1 MKIRRYIT
9 MMLFLLMYITAT
21 AQNNLSVGK
30 LTGGQGK
37 DVLIPI
43 SLENTDEVVALQFDL
58 QLPFD
63 RSSRTAPTL
72 SQSRINEHTVSVRNL
87 GNHKYRVVVVNMSNR
102 PLSGNAGTI
111 INFPMAVPTGLDPGT
126 EYAVSLSDV
135 IITNRKGDNIQGNSN
150 VNGSYTVQRENAPDL
165 ATTDVNITESTLV
178 PGNYVTV
185 TWKVSNI
192 GNADTRSG
200 WTERVYLVSNGTEE
214 AVHIG
219 NTYFSN
225 TLLKGGYI
233 ARSAIFNL
241 SQTVGLE
248 GEVTAKVVVEPNS
261 GCGEYN
267 ADRANNTASGG
278 TAELEKHLF
287 LTAPDNSVKEGESM
301 RLTLKRSGDRSM
313 DETFSIASSL
323 PEHAKVPATVII
335 SKGQSAAS
343 FDVVCPDN
351 NVVNT
356 YSKVTI
362 TVNKANGYPQD
373 VATSFNIKDDELL
386 PLTVKL
392 DKTEYN
398 EGETMKATVSV
409 PYRIGNDTLTV
420 YFSVEKPKRFRLPK
434 SYTFE
439 PGATEAVIDIPI
451 IDDNIAANDETL
463 QLSVSADHHLTGKA
477 LFVLKDN
484 DVPAISMTLLPT
496 TVSEA
501 AGYNAIHAT
510 IKRTEAKNSKITLK
524 LSDDSN
530 GELYYT
536 TPITM
541 PEGTEEVTFPIGVKD
556 NQKVDGT
563 RKVKFSAAIY
573 ITDCGCSAI
582 GDKQTVVSD
591 TITILDNDGPTL
603 SVTSNKTTILEGDAT
618 GATLTIS
625 RNDATTNPLT
635 VTLSAK
641 GDDLQFA
648 KTVTIP
654 AGKESVTTPFVAKS
668 NETSEGNRTI
678 SVIAS
683 SDGYSPGTV
692 WMLISD
698 QTLPDAEMQT
708 PACDAEIEAGSKAK
722 VTITVKNIG
731 AIKMPKGTQI
741 RTSIGSSST
750 MTQTDADIAVG
761 ATYTS
766 VVELDA
772 PSVPGKYRVTAEINP
787 NGTVTELQTINNS
800 AYTETT
806 VTTAYTYDVKSA
818 KNTYNIG
825 EKVVLGGTVKTR
837 SGATAAN
844 VEVEPYI
851 IYAGSRIALKA
862 TTDAEGKYSAEYT
875 IQAGMGGE
883 YGYGVC
889 TPGENISAQQG
900 TFAVYGIS
908 RTTTEYIKH
917 EMYEGDVARGTIKVK
932 NMSSLPQHSL
942 TATCEP
948 NEQYEVT
955 FSDNTELAGGGT
967 AEISYTIKPL
977 SLSKTKEWD
986 RLTFNI
992 TTAEGASLSVVTY
1005 NYTRKHTPNLVVS
1018 TNSINTTVTKGKVR
1032 TYPIV
1037 LTNTGIA
1044 ETGKITVSLPAALSD
1059 FISLATPA
1067 TMPSL
1072 ATGDSA
1078 TVMLKFNAANY
1089 DVNVYQ
1095 KGSIAINC
1103 SEGNGK
1109 QIGFNVKVVSEEKGN
1124 LRIRV
1129 RDENTIYANKDGE
1142 HPYVSNASVRL
1153 TDYNT
1158 GALVMQDVTG
1168 EDGSITFNDL
1178 NEGYYHL
1185 HVTADR
1191 HDTYDQYVLVSPGE
1205 TTEHLATISYQAI
1218 RVDWTVE
1225 ETEIEDEYDITTK
1238 LTYETQVPVP
1248 VVEMNAPDAIIL
1260 ADINRG
1266 KSALF
1271 NVVLRNRGLI
1281 AAQNVQYTPPTA
1293 DGFVFMP
1300 MVEYSGFTLAPEQ
1313 SYVIP
1318 VLVMHEEDFNSDN
1331 FAQNVKRK
1339 MVQYAEGRAKKKCFG
1354 DMGTRFEW
1362 PCGDNA
1368 KFAWIG
1374 SVIRYVQDNAECSDP
1389 PPAGG
1394 GHAVIYPQTQPGLG
1408 GGPYG
1413 DFGGYATAS
1422 GGRTDAEALM
1432 KLVCTAIE
1440 CVPIPDLP
1448 LCMSPAITNAL
1459 EGSALQFAGDCAM
1472 EFISGK
1478 IGEKIP
1484 LFDCLKGIAS
1494 NYGPDM
1500 VECLGNWGKKLAGMI
1515 SKAPMRKADAAED
1528 KPMPALME
1536 SSGYKQFLFYSYF
1549 DTYMEYNRQL
1559 TQAPEAISMKDFGVE
1574 LMAAIHNADL
1584 ELQKMRKDGTLW
1596 TFDLNTIPDNT
1607 TVDDKSQGM
1616 GTYLTSLMPNKSANI
1631 ADFSLRNYVE
1641 RLRNT
1646 WSKEDGRGYISNNH
1660 MDEAVVADI
1669 LQTRQNCVAK
1679 LVNLG
1684 IPTWTDLMGSAR
1696 KDMLQYMETQSEN
1709 TCAQV
1714 KLEIKQKLVLTR
1726 QAFRGTLTI
1735 ENGSSNAI
1743 NDILVDVNAT
1753 NMETGFM
1760 ATSREMQI
1768 AIEKIEGFEG
1778 EKDGAWRLGAG
1789 KKGVATILF
1798 IPTKYAAPENLTTYS
1813 FGGTLSFKDGSTTQN
1828 RSLYPVSL
1836 PVKPS
1841 PELDLTYFMQRDVYG
1856 DNPLTPDVVEPV
1868 IPAEF
1873 SVLIHN
1879 KGKGDANNVRMITK
1893 KPEIVENEKGLLI
1906 DFDIIS
1912 SSLNGGEKTMA
1923 LDDDI
1928 ATQFGTIAAGT
1939 ASYATWDLT
1948 ASLMGHFTEYDVN
1961 VTHVT
1966 DYGNPDLSLLDRVTI
1981 HELIHSMNA
1990 TIGDKVYRAWIT
2002 NDEPDAEDAPD
2013 HIYFANGTDE
2023 ELATLSGE
2031 TRMERIDAT
2040 HYRVTV
2046 PTDVPRNWFY
2056 TAVANPAGKYAKIL
2070 SITDETNNR
2079 KLDAANFWTTDYTMK
2094 DGIDPQLDYRLHIAD
2109 IVSGKGTNKYIVE
2122 FEPIPELRL
2131 DVKSIT
2137 TVPADDQ
2144 IAEKPI
2150 EELTVEFNKDIKP
2163 ETFTR
2168 EDIVVRH
2175 EGKLYSGDI
2184 AIAPKDE
2191 ATKRVFK
2198 LNTSGLS
2205 ENGYYVLQVKTDNIT
2220 DAENYQGA
2228 EGKMVRWMLFKDGL
2242 VHYNVHVLPLAE
2254 WGSVECVKDAPIET
2268 PATAAKRGMKK
2279 AEANSGQL
2287 AYGGGM
2293 TFKATPSN
2301 GYKFVCWKDNATDE
2315 VLSNNAEYHVEARNT
2330 LDISAVFEAETY
2342 KVTVKCDADGGTMD
2356 VASGLYEYGT
2366 KLTLDAK
2373 PNEGY
2378 RLDGYKLNG
2387 VQTETAAPYELTVE
2401 GPTEVEVLFHDL
2413 SPVDVILDER
2423 KDYQRPVEYVSAA
2436 SLENGTNVK
2445 LYRSFLKEAWNTICL
2460 PCAVENPEEVF
2471 GAGTQ
2476 VAKLAG
2482 MTSTS
2487 LTFEYVEK
2495 MEANMPYIIKPT
2507 AVNNAAYANV
2517 ASPTVLYDLG
2527 MRTLEDLPEGKDR
2540 PTYETESG
2548 VSFIGAYRVE
2558 NLPANEGYYYI
2569 SGNKF
2574 YYIDVPVPTTR
2585 YRGFF
2590 HSDVHNG
2597 AMLSLAFGGGTTNIE
2612 DVYFLPAGAG
2622 DIYDLTGKK
2631 VRSSGES
2638 LDGLKPGVY
2647 ITKNKKFVVK

>member
-1 MKIRRYIT
+1 
-9 MMLFLLMYITAT
+9 MMLFLLMCITAT

-72 SQSRINEHTVSVRNL
+72 NQSRINEHTVSVRNL

-126 EYAVSLSDV
+126 EYTVSLSDV

-150 VNGSYTVQRENAPDL
+150 VNGSYTVQREDAPDL
-165 ATTDVNITESTLV
+165 ATTDVNISGSKLV
-178 PGNYVTV
+178 PGKSVTV
-185 TWKVSNI
+185 SWKVSNV

-200 WTERVYLVSNGTEE
+200 WTERVYLVSTGTEE
-214 AVHIG
+214 VVHVG

-233 ARSAIFNL
+233 ARNATFNL

-267 ADRANNTASGG
+267 ADRANNTATGG

-287 LTAPDNSVKEGESM
+287 LTAPDNSVKEGQSM

-313 DETFSIASSL
+313 DETFSITSSL
-323 PEHAKVPATVII
+323 PEHAKVPATVTI

-362 TVNKANGYPQD
+362 TVNKAHGYPQD

-386 PLTVKL
+386 PLEVKL
-392 DKTEYN
+392 DKTDYN

-439 PGATEAVIDIPI
+439 PGAKEAVIDIPI

-463 QLSVSADHHLTGKA
+463 QLSVSADHHLTGTA

-501 AGYNAIHAT
+501 AGYNAVHAT

-603 SVTSNKTTILEGDAT
+603 SVTSNKTTILEGDKT
-618 GATLTIS
+618 GATLTVS
-625 RNDATTNPLT
+625 RNDATTSPLT

-654 AGKESVTTPFVAKS
+654 AGKESVTTPFVALS

-678 SVIAS
+678 SIIAS

-708 PACDAEIEAGSKAK
+708 PVCDAEVEAGSKAK
-722 VTITVKNIG
+722 VTVTVKNIG
-731 AIKMPKGTQI
+731 ATKMPKGTRI

-772 PSVPGKYRVTAEINP
+772 PSVPGNYRVTAEINP

-806 VTTAYTYDVKSA
+806 VTTAYTYGIGTDKS
-818 KNTYNIG
+818 TYNIG
-825 EKVVLGGTVKTR
+825 DKVVLGGTVKTR
-837 SGATAAN
+837 GGATAAS

-862 TTDAEGKYSAEYT
+862 ITDAEGKYSVEYT
-875 IQAGMGGE
+875 LQAGMGGE

-900 TFAVYGIS
+900 TFNVYGIS

-917 EMYEGDVARGTIKVK
+917 EMYEGDVVSGTIKVK
-932 NMSSLPQHSL
+932 NMSSLPQHNL
-942 TATCEP
+942 KATCEP
-948 NEQYEVT
+948 NEQYDVT
-955 FSDNTELAGGGT
+955 FSSDTELAGGGT

-1044 ETGKITVSLPAALSD
+1044 ETGKISVSLPAALSD

-1078 TVMLKFNAANY
+1078 TVMLKFNAAKY
-1089 DVNVYQ
+1089 DVNIYQ

-1129 RDENTIYANKDGE
+1129 RDENTIYGNKDGE

-1168 EDGSITFNDL
+1168 EDGSITFSDL
-1178 NEGYYHL
+1178 TEGYYHL

-1191 HDTYDQYVLVSPGE
+1191 HDTYNQNVLVSPGE

-1218 RVDWTVE
+1218 KVDWTVE
-1225 ETEIEDEYDITTK
+1225 ETEVEDEYEITTK
-1238 LTYETQVPVP
+1238 FTYETQVPVP
-1248 VVEMNAPDAIIL
+1248 VVEMNAPEAIIL

-1300 MVEYSGFTLAPEQ
+1300 MVEYEGFTLAPEQ

-1331 FAQNVKRK
+1331 FAQNVKRH
-1339 MVQYAEGRAKKKCFG
+1339 MVQRAEGRAKKKCFG
-1354 DMGTRFEW
+1354 NMGTKFEW
-1362 PCGDNA
+1362 PCGDDA

-1394 GHAVIYPQTQPGLG
+1394 GHSVSYPQTQPGLG

-1422 GGRTDAEALM
+1422 GGRTDGEALM

-1472 EFISGK
+1472 EFINGK
-1478 IGEKIP
+1478 IGDKIP

-1500 VECLGNWGKKLAGMI
+1500 VECLGNWGKQLAGMV
-1515 SKAPMRKADAAED
+1515 SKAPRRKAGDKDD

-1559 TQAPEAISMKDFGVE
+1559 TKAPKAISMKDFGVE
-1574 LMAAIHNADL
+1574 LMSAIHKADL
-1584 ELQKMRKDGTLW
+1584 ELQKMRVDGTLW

-1607 TVDDKSQGM
+1607 TVDDKSQGV
-1616 GTYLTSLMPNKSANI
+1616 GPYLTSLMPNKNAVI

-1646 WSKEDGRGYISNNH
+1646 WSKEDGRGYISDNH

-1669 LQTRQNCVAK
+1669 LQTRQNCVTK

-1743 NDILVDVNAT
+1743 EDILVDVNAT

-1828 RSLYPVSL
+1828 RSLFPVSL
-1836 PVKPS
+1836 QVKPS

-1948 ASLMGHFTEYDVN
+1948 ASLMGHFTEYDVS

-1981 HELIHSMNA
+1981 HELIHSLNA

-2013 HIYFANGTDE
+2013 HIYFANGTDA
-2023 ELATLSGE
+2023 ELVTLSE
-2031 TRMERIDAT
+2031 QTRMERIDNT

-2046 PTDVPRNWFY
+2046 PTNVPRNWFY

-2079 KLDAANFWTTDYTMK
+2079 PLDPANFWTTDYTMK

-2109 IVSGKGTNKYIVE
+2109 IVSGRGTNKYIVE

-2191 ATKRVFK
+2191 ATKRVFN

-2242 VHYNVHVLPLAE
+2242 VHYNVNVLPLAAC
-2254 WGSVECVKDAPIET
+2254 GHVDCVKDAAPET
-2268 PATAAKRGMKK
+2268 QAASAKRVMKK
-2279 AEANSGQL
+2279 AGANSGQL
-2287 AYGGGM
+2287 TYGGGM
-2293 TFKATPSN
+2293 TFKATPSK
-2301 GYKFVCWKDNATDE
+2301 GYKFVCWKDNVSGE
-2315 VLSNNAEYHVEARNT
+2315 VLSKDAEYHVEARNT

-2356 VASGLYEYGT
+2356 VASGVYEYGT

-2373 PNEGY
+2373 ANEGY

-2413 SPVDVILDER
+2413 LPVDVILDER
-2423 KDYQRPVEYVSAA
+2423 KDYQRPVDYVSAA

-2445 LYRSFLKEAWNTICL
+2445 FYRSFLKEAWNTICL

-2482 MTSTS
+2482 MTPTS

-2495 MEANMPYIIKPT
+2495 MEANTPYIIKPT

-2527 MRTLEDLPEGKDR
+2527 MRTLEDLPVGKDR

-2548 VSFIGAYRVE
+2548 VSFIGAYYVE

-2574 YYIDVPVPTTR
+2574 YYIDVSVPTTR

-2597 AMLSLAFGGGTTNIE
+2597 AKLSLAFGGGMTNIE
-2612 DVYFLPAGAG
+2612 DVYFLPVGAG

-2647 ITKNKKFVVK
+2647 ITNNKKFVVK

>member
-1 MKIRRYIT
+1 

-135 IITNRKGDNIQGNSN
+135 IITNRKGDNIQGDSN

-178 PGNYVTV
+178 PGKSVTV

-192 GNADTRSG
+192 GNADTHSG

-214 AVHIG
+214 AVHVG

-225 TLLKGGYI
+225 TLLKSGYI
-233 ARSAIFNL
+233 TRNATFNL

-267 ADRANNTASGG
+267 ADRANNTATGG

-287 LTAPDNSVKEGESM
+287 LTAPDNSVKEGQSM
-301 RLTLKRSGDRSM
+301 RLTLKRSGDRNM
-313 DETFSIASSL
+313 DETFSITSSL
-323 PEHAKVPATVII
+323 TDNAKVPATVTI

-343 FDVVCPDN
+343 FDVHCPDN

-362 TVNKANGYPQD
+362 TVNKAHGYPQD

-386 PLTVKL
+386 PLEVKL
-392 DKTEYN
+392 DKTDYN

-409 PYRIGNDTLTV
+409 PYRIGNDELTV

-439 PGATEAVIDIPI
+439 PGAKEAVIDIPI

-463 QLSVSADHHLTGKA
+463 QLSVSADHHQTGSA
-477 LFVLKDN
+477 LFVLRDN

-603 SVTSNKTTILEGDAT
+603 SVTSNKTTILEGDKT

-654 AGKESVTTPFVAKS
+654 AGKESVTTPFVALS

-708 PACDAEIEAGSKAK
+708 PVCDAEIEAGSKAK
-722 VTITVKNIG
+722 VTVTVKNIG

-772 PSVPGKYRVTAEINP
+772 PSVPGNYRVTSEINP

-806 VTTAYTYDVKSA
+806 VTTAYTYGIGTDKS
-818 KNTYNIG
+818 TYNIG
-825 EKVVLGGTVKTR
+825 DKVVLGGTVKTR
-837 SGATAAN
+837 GGATAAS

-851 IYAGSRIALKA
+851 IYAGSRTVLKA
-862 TTDAEGKYSAEYT
+862 TTDAEGKYSVEYT
-875 IQAGMGGE
+875 LQAGMGGE

-900 TFAVYGIS
+900 TFNVYGIS

-917 EMYEGDVARGTIKVK
+917 EMYEGDVVSGTIKVK
-932 NMSSLPQHSL
+932 NMSSLPQHNL
-942 TATCEP
+942 KATCEK
-948 NEQYEVT
+948 NEQYDVT
-955 FSDNTELAGGGT
+955 FSSDTELAGGGT
-967 AEISYTIKPL
+967 ADINYTIKPL

-992 TTAEGASLSVVTY
+992 TTAEGASLCVVTY

-1078 TVMLKFNAANY
+1078 TVMLKFNAAKY
-1089 DVNVYQ
+1089 DVNIYQ

-1129 RDENTIYANKDGE
+1129 RDENTIYGNKDGE

-1168 EDGSITFNDL
+1168 EDGSITFSDL
-1178 NEGYYHL
+1178 TEGYYHL

-1191 HDTYDQYVLVSPGE
+1191 HDTYNQNVLVSPGE

-1225 ETEIEDEYDITTK
+1225 ETEVEDEYDITTK

-1300 MVEYSGFTLAPEQ
+1300 MVEYEGFTLAPEQ

-1331 FAQNVKRK
+1331 FAQNVKRH
-1339 MVQYAEGRAKKKCFG
+1339 MVQRAEGRAKKKCFG
-1354 DMGTRFEW
+1354 NMGTKFEW
-1362 PCGDNA
+1362 PCGDDA
-1368 KFAWIG
+1368 KFAWIA

-1394 GHAVIYPQTQPGLG
+1394 HAVGYVQTQPGLG

-1413 DFGGYATAS
+1413 DFGSYATAS

-1472 EFISGK
+1472 EFINGK
-1478 IGEKIP
+1478 IGDKIP
-1484 LFDCLKGIAS
+1484 LFDCMKGIAS

-1500 VECLGNWGKKLAGMI
+1500 VDCLGNWGKQLAGMV
-1515 SKAPMRKADAAED
+1515 SKAPRRKAGDKDD

-1559 TQAPEAISMKDFGVE
+1559 TKAPEALGMKDFGVE
-1574 LMAAIHNADL
+1574 LMAAIHKADL
-1584 ELQKMRKDGTLW
+1584 ELQKMREDGTLW

-1607 TVDDKSQGM
+1607 TVDDKSQGV
-1616 GTYLTSLMPNKSANI
+1616 GPYLTSLMPNKNAVI

-1669 LQTRQNCVAK
+1669 LKTRQNCVEK

-1684 IPTWTDLMGSAR
+1684 IATWTDLMGSAR

-1743 NDILVDVNAT
+1743 EDILVDVNAT

-1768 AIEKIEGFEG
+1768 SIEKIEGFEG

-1798 IPTKYAAPENLTTYS
+1798 IPTKYAAPENITTYS

-1828 RSLYPVSL
+1828 RSLFPVSL
-1836 PVKPS
+1836 QVKPT

-1856 DNPLTPDVVEPV
+1856 DNPLTTDVVEPV

-1879 KGKGDANNVRMITK
+1879 KGYGDANNVRMITK

-1948 ASLMGHFTEYDVN
+1948 ASLMGHFTEYDVS

-2023 ELATLSGE
+2023 ELATLSE
-2031 TRMERIDAT
+2031 ATRMERIDAT

-2046 PTDVPRNWFY
+2046 PTNVPRNWFY
-2056 TAVANPAGKYAKIL
+2056 TTVANPAGKYAKIL

-2079 KLDAANFWTTDYTMK
+2079 PLDAANFWTTDYTMK

-2150 EELTVEFNKDIKP
+2150 EQLTVEFNKDIKP

-2168 EDIVVRH
+2168 EDIMVRY
-2175 EGKLYSGDI
+2175 EGKLFSGDI
-2184 AIAPKDE
+2184 AITPKDD
-2191 ATKRVFK
+2191 ASKRIFN
-2198 LNTSGLS
+2198 LNTSALS

-2220 DAENYQGA
+2220 DTENYLGA

-2242 VHYNVHVLPLAE
+2242 VHYNVNVLPLAAC
-2254 WGSVECVKDAPIET
+2254 GHVDCVKDAAPET
-2268 PATAAKRGMKK
+2268 QAASAKRVMKK
-2279 AEANSGQL
+2279 AGANSGQL
-2287 AYGGGM
+2287 TYGGGM
-2293 TFKATPSN
+2293 TFKATPSK
-2301 GYKFVCWKDNATDE
+2301 GYKFVCWKDNVSGE
-2315 VLSNNAEYHVEARNT
+2315 VLSKDAEYHVEARNT

-2356 VASGLYEYGT
+2356 VASGVYEYGT

-2373 PNEGY
+2373 ANEGY

-2387 VQTETAAPYELTVE
+2387 VKTETADAYELTVD
-2401 GPTEVEVLFHDL
+2401 GPIEVEVLFHDL

-2445 LYRSFLKEAWNTICL
+2445 FYRSFLKEAWNTICL
-2460 PCAVENPEEVF
+2460 PCAVENPQEVF

-2476 VAKLAG
+2476 VAKLTG
-2482 MTSTS
+2482 MTPTS

-2495 MEANMPYIIKPT
+2495 MDANTPYIIKPT

-2527 MRTLEDLPEGKDR
+2527 MRTLEDLPVGKDR

-2574 YYIDVPVPTTR
+2574 YFVDVPVPTTR

-2590 HSDVHNG
+2590 HSDVHNS
-2597 AMLSLAFGGGTTNIE
+2597 AKLSLAFGDGTTNIE
-2612 DVYFLPAGAG
+2612 NVYFLPVGAG

-2647 ITKNKKFVVK
+2647 ITNNKKFVVK

>member
-1 MKIRRYIT
+1 
-9 MMLFLLMYITAT
+9 MMLFLLMCITAM

-126 EYAVSLSDV
+126 EYVVSLSDV

-150 VNGSYTVQRENAPDL
+150 VNGSYTVQREDAPDL
-165 ATTDVNITESTLV
+165 ATTDVNITGSTLV
-178 PGNYVTV
+178 PGKSVTV
-185 TWKVSNI
+185 SWKVSNV

-200 WTERVYLVSNGTEE
+200 WTERVYLVSNETEE
-214 AVHIG
+214 VVHIG

-233 ARSAIFNL
+233 TRNATFNL

-267 ADRANNTASGG
+267 ADRANNTATGG

-287 LTAPDNSVKEGESM
+287 LTAPDKSVKEGESM

-313 DETFSIASSL
+313 DETFSITSSL
-323 PEHAKVPATVII
+323 PEHAKVPATVTI
-335 SKGQSAAS
+335 SKGQSAVS
-343 FDVVCPDN
+343 FDVACPDN

-356 YSKVTI
+356 YSEVTI
-362 TVNKANGYPQD
+362 TVTKDHGYPQD

-386 PLTVKL
+386 PLEVKL
-392 DKTEYN
+392 DKTDYN

-439 PGATEAVIDIPI
+439 PGAKEAVIDIPI

-463 QLSVSADHHLTGKA
+463 QLSVSADHHLTGSA
-477 LFVLKDN
+477 LFVLRDN

-501 AGYNAIHAT
+501 AGYNAVHAT

-603 SVTSNKTTILEGDAT
+603 NVTSNKTTILEGDKT

-654 AGKESVTTPFVAKS
+654 AGKESVTTPFVALS

-678 SVIAS
+678 SIIAS

-708 PACDAEIEAGSKAK
+708 PACDAEVEAGSKAK
-722 VTITVKNIG
+722 VTVTVKNIG
-731 AIKMPKGTQI
+731 ATKMPKGTQI

-772 PSVPGKYRVTAEINP
+772 PSVPGNYRVTAEINP

-806 VTTAYTYDVKSA
+806 VTTAYTYGIGTDKS
-818 KNTYNIG
+818 TYNIG
-825 EKVVLGGTVKTR
+825 DKVVLGGTVKTR
-837 SGATAAN
+837 GGATAAS

-862 TTDAEGKYSAEYT
+862 TTDAEGKYSVEYT
-875 IQAGMGGE
+875 LQAGMGGE

-900 TFAVYGIS
+900 TFNVYGIS

-917 EMYEGDVARGTIKVK
+917 EMYEGDVVSGTIKVK
-932 NMSSLPQHSL
+932 NMSSLPQHNL
-942 TATCEP
+942 KATCEK
-948 NEQYEVT
+948 NEQYDVT
-955 FSDNTELAGGGT
+955 FGGDTELAGGGT

-992 TTAEGASLSVVTY
+992 ATAEGASLSVVTY

-1078 TVMLKFNAANY
+1078 TVMLKFNADKY

-1129 RDENTIYANKDGE
+1129 RDENTIYGNKDGE

-1168 EDGSITFNDL
+1168 EDGSITFSDL
-1178 NEGYYHL
+1178 TEGYYHL

-1191 HDTYDQYVLVSPGE
+1191 HDTYDQNVLVSPGE

-1218 RVDWTVE
+1218 KVDWTVE
-1225 ETEIEDEYDITTK
+1225 ETEVEDEYEITTK
-1238 LTYETQVPVP
+1238 FTYETQVPVP
-1248 VVEMNAPDAIIL
+1248 VVEMNAPEAIIL

-1300 MVEYSGFTLAPEQ
+1300 MVEYEGFTLAPEQ

-1331 FAQNVKRK
+1331 FAQNVKRH
-1339 MVQYAEGRAKKKCFG
+1339 MVQRAEGRAKKKCFG
-1354 DMGTRFEW
+1354 NMGTRFEW

-1368 KFAWIG
+1368 KFAWIA
-1374 SVIRYVQDNAECSDP
+1374 SIIRYVQDNAECSDP

-1394 GHAVIYPQTQPGLG
+1394 GHAVVYPQTQPGLG

-1413 DFGGYATAS
+1413 DFGSYATAS

-1472 EFISGK
+1472 EFINGK
-1478 IGEKIP
+1478 IGDKIP

-1500 VECLGNWGKKLAGMI
+1500 VECLGNWGKQLAGMV
-1515 SKAPMRKADAAED
+1515 SKAPRRKAGDKDD

-1536 SSGYKQFLFYSYF
+1536 SSGYKQFLFYSFF

-1559 TQAPEAISMKDFGVE
+1559 TKAPEAISMKDFGVE
-1574 LMAAIHNADL
+1574 LMAAIHKADL
-1584 ELQKMRKDGTLW
+1584 ELQKMREDGTLW
-1596 TFDLNTIPDNT
+1596 TFDLSTIPDNT

-1616 GTYLTSLMPNKSANI
+1616 GAYLTSLMPNKNANI

-1646 WSKEDGRGYISNNH
+1646 WSKEDGRGYISSNH

-1669 LQTRQNCVAK
+1669 LKTRQNCVEK

-1684 IPTWTDLMGSAR
+1684 IATWTDLMGSAR

-1714 KLEIKQKLVLTR
+1714 KLEIQQKLVLTR

-1743 NDILVDVNAT
+1743 EDILVDVNST

-1768 AIEKIEGFEG
+1768 SIEKIEGFEG
-1778 EKDGAWRLGAG
+1778 DKDGAWRLGAG

-1798 IPTKYAAPENLTTYS
+1798 IPTKYAAPENITTYS

-1836 PVKPS
+1836 QVKPT

-1856 DNPLTPDVVEPV
+1856 DNPLTPDVVEPM

-1879 KGKGDANNVRMITK
+1879 KGYGDANNVRMITK
-1893 KPEIVENEKGLLI
+1893 KPKIVENEKGLLI

-1948 ASLMGHFTEYDVN
+1948 ASLMGHFTEYDVS

-2023 ELATLSGE
+2023 ELATLSEE

-2046 PTDVPRNWFY
+2046 PTNVPRNWFY
-2056 TAVANPAGKYAKIL
+2056 TTVANPAGKYAKIL

-2079 KLDAANFWTTDYTMK
+2079 PLDAANFWTTDYTMK

-2109 IVSGKGTNKYIVE
+2109 IVSGKGTNTYIVE

-2137 TVPADDQ
+2137 TVPADNQ

-2150 EELTVEFNKDIKP
+2150 EQLTVEFNKDIKP

-2168 EDIVVRH
+2168 EDIMVRY
-2175 EGKLYSGDI
+2175 EGKLFSGDI
-2184 AIAPKDE
+2184 AITPKDD
-2191 ATKRVFK
+2191 ASKRIFN
-2198 LNTSGLS
+2198 LNTSALN

-2220 DAENYQGA
+2220 DTENYLGA

-2242 VHYNVHVLPLAE
+2242 VHYNVNVLPLADC
-2254 WGSVECVKDAPIET
+2254 GHVDCVKDAAPET
-2268 PATAAKRGMKK
+2268 QAASAKRVMKK
-2279 AEANSGQL
+2279 AGANSGQL
-2287 AYGGGM
+2287 TYGGGM
-2293 TFKATPSN
+2293 TFKATPSK
-2301 GYKFVCWKDNATDE
+2301 GYKFVCWKDNATGE
-2315 VLSNNAEYHVEARNT
+2315 VLSKDAEYHVEARNT

-2356 VASGLYEYGT
+2356 VASGVYEYGT

-2373 PNEGY
+2373 ANEGY

-2401 GPTEVEVLFHDL
+2401 GTTEVEVLFHDL

-2436 SLENGTNVK
+2436 SLQNGTNVK
-2445 LYRSFLKEAWNTICL
+2445 FYRSFLKNAWNTICL

-2471 GAGTQ
+2471 GTGTQ
-2476 VAKLAG
+2476 VAKLTG
-2482 MTSTS
+2482 MTPTS
-2487 LTFEYVEK
+2487 LTFEYVVK
-2495 MEANMPYIIKPT
+2495 MEANTPYIIKPT
-2507 AVNNAAYANV
+2507 AVNSAAYANV

-2527 MRTLEDLPEGKDR
+2527 MRTLEDLPVGKDR

-2548 VSFIGAYRVE
+2548 VSFIGAYKVE
-2558 NLPANEGYYYI
+2558 ELPANEGYYYI
-2569 SGNKF
+2569 SSNKF
-2574 YYIDVPVPTTR
+2574 YFVDVPVPTTR

-2590 HSDVHNG
+2590 HSDVHN
-2597 AMLSLAFGGGTTNIE
+2597 AAKLSLAFGDGATNIE
-2612 DVYFLPAGAG
+2612 NVYFLPAGAG

-2647 ITKNKKFVVK
+2647 ITNNKKFVVK

>member
-1 MKIRRYIT
+1 
-9 MMLFLLMYITAT
+9 MMLFLLMCITAM

-135 IITNRKGDNIQGNSN
+135 IITNRKGDNIQGDSN
-150 VNGSYTVQRENAPDL
+150 VNGSYTVQREDAPDL
-165 ATTDVNITESTLV
+165 ATTDVNITGSKLV
-178 PGNYVTV
+178 PGKSVTV
-185 TWKVSNI
+185 SWKVSNV

-200 WTERVYLVSNGTEE
+200 WTERVYLVSTGTEE
-214 AVHIG
+214 VVHVG
-219 NTYFSN
+219 NAYFSN

-233 ARSAIFNL
+233 TRNATFNL

-267 ADRANNTASGG
+267 ADRANNTATGG

-301 RLTLKRSGDRSM
+301 RLTLKRSGDRNM
-313 DETFSIASSL
+313 DETFSITSSL
-323 PEHAKVPATVII
+323 TDNAKVPATVTI

-343 FDVVCPDN
+343 FDVVCPNN

-362 TVNKANGYPQD
+362 TVNKAHGYPQD

-386 PLTVKL
+386 PIEVKL
-392 DKTEYN
+392 DKTDYN

-439 PGATEAVIDIPI
+439 PGAKEAVIDIPI

-463 QLSVSADHHLTGKA
+463 QLSVSADHHLTGSA
-477 LFVLKDN
+477 LFVLRDN

-603 SVTSNKTTILEGDAT
+603 SVTSNKTTILEGDKT
-618 GATLTIS
+618 GATLTVS
-625 RNDATTNPLT
+625 RNDATTSPLT

-654 AGKESVTTPFVAKS
+654 AGKESVTTPFVALS

-708 PACDAEIEAGSKAK
+708 PVCDAEVEAGSKAK
-722 VTITVKNIG
+722 VTVTVKNIG

-741 RTSIGSSST
+741 RTSIGTSST

-772 PSVPGKYRVTAEINP
+772 PSVPGNYRVTAEINP

-806 VTTAYTYDVKSA
+806 VTTAYTYGIGTDKR
-818 KNTYNIG
+818 TYNIG
-825 EKVVLGGTVKTR
+825 DKVVLGGTVKTR
-837 SGATAAN
+837 GGATAAS

-862 TTDAEGKYSAEYT
+862 TTDAEGKYSVEYT
-875 IQAGMGGE
+875 LQAGMGGE

-900 TFAVYGIS
+900 TFNVYGIS

-917 EMYEGDVARGTIKVK
+917 EMYEGDVVSGTIKVK
-932 NMSSLPQHSL
+932 NMSSLPQHNL
-942 TATCEP
+942 KATCEK
-948 NEQYEVT
+948 NEQYDVT
-955 FSDNTELAGGGT
+955 FSCDTELAGGGT
-967 AEISYTIKPL
+967 AEINYTIKPL

-992 TTAEGASLSVVTY
+992 ATAEGASLSVVTY

-1044 ETGKITVSLPAALSD
+1044 ETGKISVSLPAALSD

-1078 TVMLKFNAANY
+1078 TVMLKFNAAKY
-1089 DVNVYQ
+1089 DVNIYQ

-1129 RDENTIYANKDGE
+1129 RDENTIYGNKDGE

-1191 HDTYDQYVLVSPGE
+1191 HDTYDQNVLVSPGE

-1300 MVEYSGFTLAPEQ
+1300 MVEYEGFTLAPEQ

-1331 FAQNVKRK
+1331 FAQNVKRH
-1339 MVQYAEGRAKKKCFG
+1339 MVQRAEGRAKKKCFG
-1354 DMGTRFEW
+1354 NMGTKFEW
-1362 PCGDNA
+1362 PCGDDA

-1394 GHAVIYPQTQPGLG
+1394 GHSVSYPQTQPGLG

-1472 EFISGK
+1472 EFINGK
-1478 IGEKIP
+1478 IGDKIP

-1500 VECLGNWGKKLAGMI
+1500 VDCLGNWGKQLAGMV
-1515 SKAPMRKADAAED
+1515 SKVPRRKAGDKDD

-1559 TQAPEAISMKDFGVE
+1559 TKAPEAISMKDFGVE

-1584 ELQKMRKDGTLW
+1584 ELQKMREDGTLW

-1616 GTYLTSLMPNKSANI
+1616 GAYLTSLMPNKNANI

-1646 WSKEDGRGYISNNH
+1646 WSKEDGRGYISDNH

-1669 LQTRQNCVAK
+1669 LQTRQNCVTK

-1743 NDILVDVNAT
+1743 EDILVDVNAT

-1768 AIEKIEGFEG
+1768 SIEKIEGFEG

-1798 IPTKYAAPENLTTYS
+1798 IPTKYAAPKNITTYS

-1836 PVKPS
+1836 QVKPT

-1856 DNPLTPDVVEPV
+1856 DNPLTTDVVEPV

-1879 KGKGDANNVRMITK
+1879 KGYGDANNVRMITK

-1948 ASLMGHFTEYDVN
+1948 ASLMGHFTEYDVS

-2023 ELATLSGE
+2023 ELATLSEE

-2046 PTDVPRNWFY
+2046 PTNVPRNWFY

-2079 KLDAANFWTTDYTMK
+2079 PLDAANFWTTDYTMK

-2150 EELTVEFNKDIKP
+2150 VELTVEFNKDIKP

-2220 DAENYQGA
+2220 DAENYLGA

-2242 VHYNVHVLPLAE
+2242 VHYNVHVLPLAD
-2254 WGSVECVKDAPIET
+2254 WGSVECVKDAPTET
-2268 PATAAKRGMKK
+2268 PAAFAKRGMKK

-2356 VASGLYEYGT
+2356 VASGVYEYGT

-2373 PNEGY
+2373 ANEGY

-2401 GPTEVEVLFHDL
+2401 GTTEVEVLFHDL

-2445 LYRSFLKEAWNTICL
+2445 FYRSFLKNAWNTICL
-2460 PCAVENPEEVF
+2460 PCAVENPQEVF
-2471 GAGTQ
+2471 GTGTQ
-2476 VAKLAG
+2476 VAKLTG
-2482 MTSTS
+2482 MTPTS
-2487 LTFEYVEK
+2487 LTFEYVVK
-2495 MEANMPYIIKPT
+2495 MDANTPYIIKPT

-2527 MRTLEDLPEGKDR
+2527 MRTLEDLPMGKDR

-2548 VSFIGAYRVE
+2548 VSFIGAYKVE
-2558 NLPANEGYYYI
+2558 ELPANEGYYYI
-2569 SGNKF
+2569 SSNKF
-2574 YYIDVPVPTTR
+2574 YFVDVPVPTTR

-2590 HSDVHNG
+2590 HSDVHNSTK
-2597 AMLSLAFGGGTTNIE
+2597 LSLAFGDGTTNIE
-2612 DVYFLPAGAG
+2612 NVYFLPVGAG

-2647 ITKNKKFVVK
+2647 ITNNKKFVVK

>member
-43 SLENTDEVVALQFDL
+43 SLENIDEVVALQFDL

-135 IITNRKGDNIQGNSN
+135 IITNRKGDNIQGDSN

-200 WTERVYLVSNGTEE
+200 WTERVYLVSKETEE
-214 AVHIG
+214 AVHVG

-233 ARSAIFNL
+233 ARSATFNL

-248 GEVTAKVVVEPNS
+248 GEVTAKVVVEPSS

-267 ADRANNTASGG
+267 ADRANNTATGG

-287 LTAPDNSVKEGESM
+287 LTVPDNSVKEGESM

-323 PEHAKVPATVII
+323 PEYAKVPATVTI

-362 TVNKANGYPQD
+362 TVNKANGYPQN

-439 PGATEAVIDIPI
+439 PGATKAVIEIPI

-463 QLSVSADHHLTGKA
+463 QLSVSADHHLAGTA

-591 TITILDNDGPTL
+591 TITVLDNDGPTL

-625 RNDATTNPLT
+625 RNDATTSPLT

-654 AGKESVTTPFVAKS
+654 AGKESVTTPFVALS
-668 NETSEGNRTI
+668 NEASEGNRTI

-741 RTSIGSSST
+741 RTSIGTSST

-772 PSVPGKYRVTAEINP
+772 PSVPGNYRVTAEINP

-806 VTTAYTYDVKSA
+806 VTTAYTYGIGAD

-825 EKVVLGGTVKTR
+825 DKVVLSGTVKTR
-837 SGATAAN
+837 GGATAAN

-917 EMYEGDVARGTIKVK
+917 EMYEGDVVSGTIKVK

-955 FSDNTELAGGGT
+955 FGGDTELAGGGT
-967 AEISYTIKPL
+967 AEISYTVKPL

-1129 RDENTIYANKDGE
+1129 RDENTIYGNKDGE

-1168 EDGSITFNDL
+1168 ADGSITFNDL

-1191 HDTYDQYVLVSPGE
+1191 HDTYDQNVLVSPGE

-1300 MVEYSGFTLAPEQ
+1300 MVEYEGFTLAPEQ

-1318 VLVMHEEDFNSDN
+1318 VLVMHEEDFNSDD
-1331 FAQNVKRK
+1331 FARNVKRK
-1339 MVQYAEGRAKKKCFG
+1339 VMQSVEGRAKKKCFG
-1354 DMGTRFEW
+1354 DMGTKFEW

-1368 KFAWIG
+1368 KYAWIG
-1374 SVIRYVQDNAECSDP
+1374 SIIRFVQDNAECSDP

-1413 DFGGYATAS
+1413 DFGDYATAS
-1422 GGRTDAEALM
+1422 GGRTDAKALL
-1432 KLVCTAIE
+1432 KLFCTAIE
-1440 CVPIPDLP
+1440 CVPLPDLP
-1448 LCMSPAITNAL
+1448 TCVAPAITNAL

-1472 EFISGK
+1472 DYLSGK
-1478 IGEKIP
+1478 VADKIP
-1484 LFDCLKGIAS
+1484 LFSCLKGIAS

-1500 VECLGNWGKKLAGMI
+1500 VECLGNWGKEMADKF
-1515 SKAPMRKADAAED
+1515 SKAPLRKAAAAED
-1528 KPMPALME
+1528 KPIPALME
-1536 SSGYKQFLFYSYF
+1536 SSGYKQFLFFSYF

-1559 TQAPEAISMKDFGVE
+1559 TKAPEALGMKDFGVE
-1574 LMAAIHNADL
+1574 LMSAIHKADL
-1584 ELQKMRKDGTLW
+1584 ELQKMRVDGTLW

-1607 TVDDKSQGM
+1607 TVDDKSEGV
-1616 GTYLTSLMPNKSANI
+1616 GPYFTSLMPNKSANI

-1646 WSKEDGRGYISNNH
+1646 WSKEDGRGYISDNH

-1669 LQTRQNCVAK
+1669 LQTRQNCVTK

-1743 NDILVDVNAT
+1743 EDILVDVNAT

-1828 RSLYPVSL
+1828 RSLFPVSL
-1836 PVKPS
+1836 QVKPS

-1981 HELIHSMNA
+1981 HELIHSLNA

-2002 NDEPDAEDAPD
+2002 NDEPDSEDAPD

-2023 ELATLSGE
+2023 ELVTLSGE
-2031 TRMERIDAT
+2031 TRMERIDNT

-2079 KLDAANFWTTDYTMK
+2079 PLDAANFWTTDYTMK

-2109 IVSGKGTNKYIVE
+2109 IVSGKSTNKYIVE

-2184 AIAPKDE
+2184 AITPKDE
-2191 ATKRVFK
+2191 ASKRVFK

-2254 WGSVECVKDAPIET
+2254 WGSVECVKDVPTET
-2268 PATAAKRGMKK
+2268 PAAFAKRGMKK

-2356 VASGLYEYGT
+2356 VASGVYEYGT

-2373 PNEGY
+2373 ANEGY

-2476 VAKLAG
+2476 VAQLAG
-2482 MTSTS
+2482 MTPTS

-2495 MEANMPYIIKPT
+2495 MEANTPYIIKPT

-2527 MRTLEDLPEGKDR
+2527 MCTLYDLPEGMDR

-2597 AMLSLAFGGGTTNIE
+2597 AMLSLAFGGGTTTIE

>member
-1 MKIRRYIT
+1 
-9 MMLFLLMYITAT
+9 MMLFLLMCITAM

-150 VNGSYTVQRENAPDL
+150 VNGSYTVQREDAPDL
-165 ATTDVNITESTLV
+165 ATTDVNITGSTLV
-178 PGNYVTV
+178 PGNSVTV
-185 TWKVSNI
+185 SWKVSNV

-200 WTERVYLVSNGTEE
+200 WTERVYLVSNETEE
-214 AVHIG
+214 VVHIG

-233 ARSAIFNL
+233 TRNATFNL

-267 ADRANNTASGG
+267 ADRANNTATGG

-287 LTAPDNSVKEGESM
+287 LTAPDKSVKEGESM

-313 DETFSIASSL
+313 DETFSITSSL
-323 PEHAKVPATVII
+323 PEHTKVPATVTI
-335 SKGQSAAS
+335 SKGQSAVS
-343 FDVVCPDN
+343 FDVACPDN

-356 YSKVTI
+356 YSEVTI
-362 TVNKANGYPQD
+362 TVTKDHGYPQD

-392 DKTEYN
+392 NKTEYN

-439 PGATEAVIDIPI
+439 PGAKEAVIDIPI
-451 IDDNIAANDETL
+451 IDDNTAANDETL
-463 QLSVSADHHLTGKA
+463 QLSVSADHHLTGTA

-501 AGYNAIHAT
+501 AGYNAVHAT

-603 SVTSNKTTILEGDAT
+603 SVTSNKTTILEGDKT
-618 GATLTIS
+618 GATLTVS

-654 AGKESVTTPFVAKS
+654 AGKESVTTPFVALS
-668 NETSEGNRTI
+668 NATNEGNRTI
-678 SVIAS
+678 SIIAS

-708 PACDAEIEAGSKAK
+708 PVCDAEIEAGSKAK
-722 VTITVKNIG
+722 VTVTVKNIG
-731 AIKMPKGTQI
+731 AIAMPKGTQI
-741 RTSIGSSST
+741 RTSIGTSST

-772 PSVPGKYRVTAEINP
+772 PSVPGNYRVTAEINP
-787 NGTVTELQTINNS
+787 NGTVTELQTINNN

-806 VTTAYTYDVKSA
+806 VTTAYTYGIGADKS
-818 KNTYNIG
+818 TYNIG
-825 EKVVLGGTVKTR
+825 DKVVLNGTVKTR
-837 SGATAAN
+837 GGATAAS

-851 IYAGSRIALKA
+851 IYAGSRTALKA
-862 TTDAEGKYSAEYT
+862 TTDAEGKYSVEYT

-900 TFAVYGIS
+900 TFNVYGIS

-917 EMYEGDVARGTIKVK
+917 EMYEGDVVTGTIKVK
-932 NMSSLPQHSL
+932 NMSSLPQTKL
-942 TATCEP
+942 KAACEP
-948 NEQYEVT
+948 NEQYDVT
-955 FSDNTELAGGGT
+955 FSGDTELAGGGT

-992 TTAEGASLSVVTY
+992 TTAEGASLCVVTY

-1044 ETGKITVSLPAALSD
+1044 ETGKISVSLPAALSD

-1078 TVMLKFNAANY
+1078 TVMLKFNAAKY
-1089 DVNVYQ
+1089 DVNIYQ

-1129 RDENTIYANKDGE
+1129 RDENTIYGNKDGE

-1168 EDGSITFNDL
+1168 EDGSITFSDL

-1185 HVTADR
+1185 YVTADR
-1191 HDTYDQYVLVSPGE
+1191 HDTYDQNVLVSPGE

-1225 ETEIEDEYDITTK
+1225 ETEVEDEYDITTK

-1248 VVEMNAPDAIIL
+1248 VVEMNAPEAIIL

-1300 MVEYSGFTLAPEQ
+1300 MVEYEGFTLAPEQ

-1331 FAQNVKRK
+1331 FAQNVKRH
-1339 MVQYAEGRAKKKCFG
+1339 MVQRAEGRAKKKCFAN
-1354 DMGTRFEW
+1354 MGTRFEW

-1368 KFAWIG
+1368 KFAWIA

-1394 GHAVIYPQTQPGLG
+1394 HAVGYVQTQPGLG

-1413 DFGGYATAS
+1413 DFGSYATAS

-1472 EFISGK
+1472 EFINGK
-1478 IGEKIP
+1478 IGDKIP

-1500 VECLGNWGKKLAGMI
+1500 VECLGNWGKQLAGMV
-1515 SKAPMRKADAAED
+1515 SKAPRRKAGDKDD

-1536 SSGYKQFLFYSYF
+1536 SSGYKQFLFFSYF

-1574 LMAAIHNADL
+1574 LMSAIHDVDYV
-1584 ELQKMRKDGTLW
+1584 LQKMREDGSLW
-1596 TFDLNTIPDNT
+1596 TLDLNTIPDNT
-1607 TVDDKSQGM
+1607 TVDDKSQGV
-1616 GTYLTSLMPNKSANI
+1616 GPYLTSLMPNKNAVI

-1646 WSKEDGRGYISNNH
+1646 WSKEDGRGYISDNH

-1669 LQTRQNCVAK
+1669 LQTRQNCVTK

-1743 NDILVDVNAT
+1743 EDILVDVNAT

-1798 IPTKYAAPENLTTYS
+1798 IPTKYAAPETLTTYS

-1828 RSLYPVSL
+1828 RSLFPVSL
-1836 PVKPS
+1836 QVKPS

-2002 NDEPDAEDAPD
+2002 NDVPDAEDAPD

-2023 ELATLSGE
+2023 ELVTLSEE

-2046 PTDVPRNWFY
+2046 PTNVPRNWFY

-2079 KLDAANFWTTDYTMK
+2079 PLDAANFWTTDYTMK

-2109 IVSGKGTNKYIVE
+2109 IVSGKGTNIYIVE

-2137 TVPADDQ
+2137 TVPADNQ

-2150 EELTVEFNKDIKP
+2150 EQLTVEFNKDIKP

-2168 EDIVVRH
+2168 EDIVVRY
-2175 EGKLYSGDI
+2175 EGALFSGDI
-2184 AIAPKDE
+2184 AITPKDD
-2191 ATKRVFK
+2191 ASKRIFN
-2198 LNTSGLS
+2198 LNTSALN
-2205 ENGYYVLQVKTDNIT
+2205 ENGYYVLQVKTDNII
-2220 DAENYQGA
+2220 DFENYQGA

-2242 VHYNVHVLPLAE
+2242 VHYNVDILPLAAC
-2254 WGSVECVKDAPIET
+2254 GRVECVKDAPAET
-2268 PATAAKRGMKK
+2268 PAASAKRSMKK

-2293 TFKATPSN
+2293 TFKAAPN
-2301 GYKFVCWKDNATDE
+2301 KGYKFVCWKDNNTGE
-2315 VLSNNAEYHVEARNT
+2315 VLSKDAEYHVEARNT
-2330 LDISAVFEAETY
+2330 VNISAVFEAETY

-2356 VASGLYEYGT
+2356 VASGVYEYGT

-2373 PNEGY
+2373 ANEGY

-2401 GPTEVEVLFHDL
+2401 GPTEVEVIFHDL

-2445 LYRSFLKEAWNTICL
+2445 FYRSFLKEAWNTICL
-2460 PCAVENPEEVF
+2460 PCAVENPQEVF

-2476 VAKLAG
+2476 VAQLSG
-2482 MTSTS
+2482 MTPTS
-2487 LTFEYVEK
+2487 LTFEYVDR
-2495 MEANMPYIIKPT
+2495 MDANTPYIIKPT
-2507 AVNNAAYANV
+2507 AVNNVAYANV

-2527 MRTLEDLPEGKDR
+2527 MSTLEDLPEGKDR
-2540 PTYETESG
+2540 PTYEPGSG
-2548 VSFIGAYRVE
+2548 VSFIGAYSVVE
-2558 NLPANEGYYYI
+2558 LPANEGYYYI

-2590 HSDVHNG
+2590 HSTVHNG
-2597 AMLSLAFGGGTTNIE
+2597 AMLSLAFGGGMTNIE

-2631 VRSSGES
+2631 VRSGGEP

-2647 ITKNKKFVVK
+2647 ITNNKKFVVK

>member
-178 PGNYVTV
+178 PGKSVTV

-200 WTERVYLVSNGTEE
+200 WTERVYLVSNETEE
-214 AVHIG
+214 AVHVG

-323 PEHAKVPATVII
+323 PEHAKVPATVTI

-343 FDVVCPDN
+343 FDVICPDN
-351 NVVNT
+351 NMVNA

-386 PLTVKL
+386 PLEVKL

-439 PGATEAVIDIPI
+439 PGAKEAVIDIPI

-463 QLSVSADHHLTGKA
+463 QLSVSADHHLAGTA

-591 TITILDNDGPTL
+591 TITVLDNDGPTL

-654 AGKESVTTPFVAKS
+654 AGKESVTTPFVALS
-668 NETSEGNRTI
+668 NEASEGNRTI

-741 RTSIGSSST
+741 RTSIGTSST

-806 VTTAYTYDVKSA
+806 VTTAYTYGIGAD

-825 EKVVLGGTVKTR
+825 DKVVLSGTVKTR
-837 SGATAAN
+837 GGAAAAN

-917 EMYEGDVARGTIKVK
+917 EMYEGDVVRGTIKVK

-955 FSDNTELAGGGT
+955 FGGDTELAGSGT

-1129 RDENTIYANKDGE
+1129 RDENTIYGNKDGE

-1168 EDGSITFNDL
+1168 EDGSITFNNL

-1191 HDTYDQYVLVSPGE
+1191 HDTYDQNVLVSPGE

-1339 MVQYAEGRAKKKCFG
+1339 MVQRAEGRAKKCFG
-1354 DMGTRFEW
+1354 DMGTKFEW

-1368 KFAWIG
+1368 KYAWIG
-1374 SVIRYVQDNAECSDP
+1374 SIIRFVQDNAECSDP

-1413 DFGGYATAS
+1413 DFGDYATAS
-1422 GGRTDAEALM
+1422 GGRTDAKALL
-1432 KLVCTAIE
+1432 KLFCTAIE
-1440 CVPIPDLP
+1440 CVPLPDLP
-1448 LCMSPAITNAL
+1448 TCVAPAITNAL

-1472 EFISGK
+1472 DYLSGK
-1478 IGEKIP
+1478 VADKIP
-1484 LFDCLKGIAS
+1484 LFSCLKGIAS

-1500 VECLGNWGKKLAGMI
+1500 VECLGKWGKEMADKF
-1515 SKAPMRKADAAED
+1515 SKAPMRKAAAAED
-1528 KPMPALME
+1528 KPIPALME
-1536 SSGYKQFLFYSYF
+1536 SSGYKQFLFFSYF

-1574 LMAAIHNADL
+1574 LMSAIHQADL
-1584 ELQKMRKDGTLW
+1584 ELQKMREDGTLW

-1607 TVDDKSQGM
+1607 TVDDKSEGV
-1616 GTYLTSLMPNKSANI
+1616 GPYLTSLMPNKNAVI

-1646 WSKEDGRGYISNNH
+1646 WSKEDGRGYISDNH

-1669 LQTRQNCVAK
+1669 LQTRQNCVTK

-1743 NDILVDVNAT
+1743 EDILVDVNAT

-1828 RSLYPVSL
+1828 RSLFPVSL
-1836 PVKPS
+1836 QVKPS

-1981 HELIHSMNA
+1981 HELIHSLNA

-2023 ELATLSGE
+2023 ELVTLSGE

-2046 PTDVPRNWFY
+2046 PTNVPRNWFY

-2079 KLDAANFWTTDYTMK
+2079 PLDPANFWTTDYTMK

-2109 IVSGKGTNKYIVE
+2109 IISGKGTNKYIVE

-2220 DAENYQGA
+2220 DAENYLGA

-2242 VHYNVHVLPLAE
+2242 VHYNVHVLPLAD
-2254 WGSVECVKDAPIET
+2254 WGSVECVKDVPAET
-2268 PATAAKRGMKK
+2268 PAAFAKRGMKK

-2301 GYKFVCWKDNATDE
+2301 GYKFVCWKDNATGE

-2401 GPTEVEVLFHDL
+2401 GSTEVEVLFHDL

-2476 VAKLAG
+2476 VAQLAG
-2482 MTSTS
+2482 MTPTS

-2495 MEANMPYIIKPT
+2495 MEANTPYIIMPT

-2527 MRTLEDLPEGKDR
+2527 MCTLEDLPEGMDR

>member
-135 IITNRKGDNIQGNSN
+135 IITNRKGDNIQGDSN

-185 TWKVSNI
+185 TWKVSNV

-214 AVHIG
+214 AVHVG

-248 GEVTAKVVVEPNS
+248 GELTAKVVVEPNS

-287 LTAPDNSVKEGESM
+287 LTAPDKSVKEGESM

-313 DETFSIASSL
+313 NETFSIASSL
-323 PEHAKVPATVII
+323 PEHAKVPATVTI

-463 QLSVSADHHLTGKA
+463 QLSVSADHHLTGTA

-591 TITILDNDGPTL
+591 TITVLDNDGPTL

-654 AGKESVTTPFVAKS
+654 AGKESVTTPFVALS

-708 PACDAEIEAGSKAK
+708 PVCDPEIEAGSKAK

-741 RTSIGSSST
+741 RTSIGTSST

-772 PSVPGKYRVTAEINP
+772 PSVPGNYRVSAEINP

-806 VTTAYTYDVKSA
+806 VTTAYTYGIGAD

-825 EKVVLGGTVKTR
+825 DKVVLSGTVKTR
-837 SGATAAN
+837 GGATAAN

-942 TATCEP
+942 KATCEP
-948 NEQYEVT
+948 NDQYEVT
-955 FSDNTELAGGGT
+955 FGGDTELAGGGT

-1103 SEGNGK
+1103 SEGKGK

-1129 RDENTIYANKDGE
+1129 RDENTIYGNKDGE

-1168 EDGSITFNDL
+1168 ADGSITFNDL

-1191 HDTYDQYVLVSPGE
+1191 HDTYDQNVLVSPGE

-1300 MVEYSGFTLAPEQ
+1300 MVEYTGFTLAPEQ

-1318 VLVMHEEDFNSDN
+1318 VLVMHEEDFNSDD
-1331 FAQNVKRK
+1331 FARNVKRK
-1339 MVQYAEGRAKKKCFG
+1339 VMQRVEGRAKKCFG
-1354 DMGTRFEW
+1354 DMGTKFEW
-1362 PCGDNA
+1362 PCGDGA

-1374 SVIRYVQDNAECSDP
+1374 SVIRYVQDNAECS

-1408 GGPYG
+1408 GGPWG
-1413 DFGGYATAS
+1413 GAGGYATAS
-1422 GGRTDAEALM
+1422 GGRTDAKALL
-1432 KLVCTAIE
+1432 KLFCTAIE
-1440 CVPIPDLP
+1440 CVPLPDLP
-1448 LCMSPAITNAL
+1448 TCVAPAITNAL

-1472 EFISGK
+1472 DYLSGK
-1478 IGEKIP
+1478 VADKIP
-1484 LFDCLKGIAS
+1484 LFSCLKGIAS

-1500 VECLGNWGKKLAGMI
+1500 VECLGKWGKEMADKF
-1515 SKAPMRKADAAED
+1515 SKAPLRKAAAAED
-1528 KPMPALME
+1528 KPIPALME
-1536 SSGYKQFLFYSYF
+1536 SSGYKQFLFFSYF

-1559 TQAPEAISMKDFGVE
+1559 TKAPEALGMKDFGVE
-1574 LMAAIHNADL
+1574 LMSAIHKADI
-1584 ELQKMRKDGTLW
+1584 ELHKMRVDGSLW

-1607 TVDDKSQGM
+1607 TVDDKSQGV
-1616 GTYLTSLMPNKSANI
+1616 GPYLTSLMPNKNAVI

-1646 WSKEDGRGYISNNH
+1646 WSKEDGRGYISANH

-1669 LQTRQNCVAK
+1669 LQTRQNCVTK

-1743 NDILVDVNAT
+1743 EDILVDVNAT

-1828 RSLYPVSL
+1828 RSLFPVSL
-1836 PVKPS
+1836 QVKPS

-1948 ASLMGHFTEYDVN
+1948 ASLMGHFTEYDVS

-1981 HELIHSMNA
+1981 HELIHSLNA

-2023 ELATLSGE
+2023 ELVTLSGE

-2191 ATKRVFK
+2191 ATKRVFN

-2254 WGSVECVKDAPIET
+2254 WGSVECVKDAPTET
-2268 PATAAKRGMKK
+2268 PAAAAKRAMKK

-2293 TFKATPSN
+2293 TFKATPSK

-2476 VAKLAG
+2476 VAQLAG
-2482 MTSTS
+2482 MTPTS

-2495 MEANMPYIIKPT
+2495 MEANTPYIIKPT

-2527 MRTLEDLPEGKDR
+2527 MRTLEDLPEGKER
-2540 PTYETESG
+2540 PTYETKSG

-2612 DVYFLPAGAG
+2612 DVYFLPAGSG

-2647 ITKNKKFVVK
+2647 ITQNKKFVVK

>member
-1 MKIRRYIT
+1 
-9 MMLFLLMYITAT
+9 MMLFLLMCITAM

-72 SQSRINEHTVSVRNL
+72 NQSRINEHTVSVRNL
-87 GNHKYRVVVVNMSNR
+87 GSHKYRVVVVNMSNR

-126 EYAVSLSDV
+126 EYTVSLSDV
-135 IITNRKGDNIQGNSN
+135 IITNRKGDNIQGDSN
-150 VNGSYTVQRENAPDL
+150 VNGSYTVQREDAPDL
-165 ATTDVNITESTLV
+165 ATTDVNITGSKLV
-178 PGNYVTV
+178 PGKSVTV
-185 TWKVSNI
+185 SWKVSNV

-200 WTERVYLVSNGTEE
+200 WTERVYLVSTGTEE
-214 AVHIG
+214 VVHVG

-233 ARSAIFNL
+233 TRNATFNL

-267 ADRANNTASGG
+267 ADRANNTTTGG

-287 LTAPDNSVKEGESM
+287 LTAPDNSVKEGQSM

-313 DETFSIASSL
+313 DETFSITSSL
-323 PEHAKVPATVII
+323 TDNAKVPATVTI

-362 TVNKANGYPQD
+362 TVNKDHGYPQD

-386 PLTVKL
+386 PLEVKL
-392 DKTEYN
+392 DKTDYN

-463 QLSVSADHHLTGKA
+463 QLSVSADHHLTCTA
-477 LFVLKDN
+477 LFMLKDN

-603 SVTSNKTTILEGDAT
+603 RVTSNKTTILEGDKT
-618 GATLTIS
+618 GATLTVS
-625 RNDATTNPLT
+625 RNDATTNALT

-654 AGKESVTTPFVAKS
+654 AGKESVTTPFVALS
-668 NETSEGNRTI
+668 NETNEGNRTI

-708 PACDAEIEAGSKAK
+708 PVCDAEVEAGSKAK
-722 VTITVKNIG
+722 VTVTVKNIG

-772 PSVPGKYRVTAEINP
+772 PSVPGNYRVTSEINP

-806 VTTAYTYDVKSA
+806 VTTAYTYGIGTDKS
-818 KNTYNIG
+818 TYNIG
-825 EKVVLGGTVKTR
+825 DKVVLGGTVKTR
-837 SGATAAN
+837 GGATAAS

-862 TTDAEGKYSAEYT
+862 TTDVEGKYSVEYT
-875 IQAGMGGE
+875 LQAGMGGE

-889 TPGENISAQQG
+889 TPGENISALQG
-900 TFAVYGIS
+900 TFNVYGIS

-917 EMYEGDVARGTIKVK
+917 EMYEGDVVSGTIKVK
-932 NMSSLPQHSL
+932 NMSSLPQHNL
-942 TATCEP
+942 KATCEK
-948 NEQYEVT
+948 NEQYDVT
-955 FSDNTELAGGGT
+955 FSGDTELAGGGT

-992 TTAEGASLSVVTY
+992 ATAEGASLSVVTY

-1044 ETGKITVSLPAALSD
+1044 ETGKISVSLPAALSD
-1059 FISLATPA
+1059 FISLATPS

-1078 TVMLKFNAANY
+1078 TVMLKFNAAKY
-1089 DVNVYQ
+1089 DVNIYQ

-1129 RDENTIYANKDGE
+1129 RDENTIYGNKDGE

-1168 EDGSITFNDL
+1168 EDGSITFSDL
-1178 NEGYYHL
+1178 TEGYYHL

-1191 HDTYDQYVLVSPGE
+1191 HDSYDQNVLVSPGE

-1225 ETEIEDEYDITTK
+1225 ETEVEDEYDITTK
-1238 LTYETQVPVP
+1238 LTFETQVPVP

-1300 MVEYSGFTLAPEQ
+1300 MVEYEGFTLAPEQ

-1331 FAQNVKRK
+1331 FAQNVKRH
-1339 MVQYAEGRAKKKCFG
+1339 MVQRAEGRAKKKCFG
-1354 DMGTRFEW
+1354 NMGTKFEW
-1362 PCGDNA
+1362 PCGDDA

-1374 SVIRYVQDNAECSDP
+1374 SIIRYVQDNAECSDP

-1394 GHAVIYPQTQPGLG
+1394 GHAVVYPQTQPGLG

-1413 DFGGYATAS
+1413 DFGSYATAS

-1459 EGSALQFAGDCAM
+1459 EGSALQFADDCAM
-1472 EFISGK
+1472 EFINGK
-1478 IGEKIP
+1478 IGDKIP

-1500 VECLGNWGKKLAGMI
+1500 VDCLGNWGKKLAGML
-1515 SKAPMRKADAAED
+1515 SKVPRRKAGDKDD

-1559 TQAPEAISMKDFGVE
+1559 TKAPEAISMKDFGVE

-1584 ELQKMRKDGTLW
+1584 ELQKMRVDGTLW
-1596 TFDLNTIPDNT
+1596 TFDLNTIPNNT
-1607 TVDDKSQGM
+1607 TVDDKSQGV
-1616 GTYLTSLMPNKSANI
+1616 GPYLTSLMPNKNAVI

-1646 WSKEDGRGYISNNH
+1646 WSKEDGRGYISDNH

-1669 LQTRQNCVAK
+1669 LQTRQNCVTK

-1684 IPTWTDLMGSAR
+1684 ITTWTDLMGSAR

-1743 NDILVDVNAT
+1743 EDILVDVNAT

-1768 AIEKIEGFEG
+1768 SIEKIEGFDG

-1798 IPTKYAAPENLTTYS
+1798 IPTKYAAPENITTYS

-1836 PVKPS
+1836 QVKPT

-1856 DNPLTPDVVEPV
+1856 DNPLTTDVVEPV

-1879 KGKGDANNVRMITK
+1879 KGYGDANNVRMITK
-1893 KPEIVENEKGLLI
+1893 KPTIVENEKGLLI

-1948 ASLMGHFTEYDVN
+1948 ASLMGHFTEYDVS

-2023 ELATLSGE
+2023 ELATLSE
-2031 TRMERIDAT
+2031 ATRMERIDAT

-2046 PTDVPRNWFY
+2046 PTNVPRNWFY
-2056 TAVANPAGKYAKIL
+2056 TTVANPAGKYAKIL

-2079 KLDAANFWTTDYTMK
+2079 PLDAANFWTTDYTMK

-2109 IVSGKGTNKYIVE
+2109 IVSGKGTNTYIVE

-2150 EELTVEFNKDIKP
+2150 EQLTVEFNKDIKP

-2175 EGKLYSGDI
+2175 EGKLFSGDI
-2184 AIAPKDE
+2184 AITPKDD
-2191 ATKRVFK
+2191 ASKRIFN
-2198 LNTSGLS
+2198 LNTSTLS

-2220 DAENYQGA
+2220 DTENYLGA

-2242 VHYNVHVLPLAE
+2242 VHYNVGILPFVAC
-2254 WGSVECVKDAPIET
+2254 GRVDCVKDADTET
-2268 PATAAKRGMKK
+2268 PAPAAKRSMK
-2279 AEANSGQL
+2279 ATANNSGQL

-2293 TFKATPSN
+2293 TFKATPSK
-2301 GYKFVCWKDNATDE
+2301 GYKFVCWKDNATGE
-2315 VLSNNAEYHVEARNT
+2315 VLSKDAEYHVEARNT

-2342 KVTVKCDADGGTMD
+2342 KVTVTCDADGGTMD
-2356 VASGLYEYGT
+2356 VASGVYEYGT

-2373 PNEGY
+2373 ANEGY

-2387 VQTETAAPYELTVE
+2387 VQTATAAPYELTVE
-2401 GPTEVEVLFHDL
+2401 GPTEVEVIFHDL

-2445 LYRSFLKEAWNTICL
+2445 FYRSFLKEAWNTICL
-2460 PCAVENPEEVF
+2460 PCAVENPQEVF
-2471 GAGTQ
+2471 GVGTQ
-2476 VAKLAG
+2476 VAKLTG
-2482 MTSTS
+2482 MTKTS

-2495 MEANMPYIIKPT
+2495 MDANTPYIIKPT

-2527 MRTLEDLPEGKDR
+2527 MRTLEDLPVGMDR

-2590 HSDVHNG
+2590 HSDVHNS
-2597 AMLSLAFGGGTTNIE
+2597 AKLSLAFGDGTTNIE
-2612 DVYFLPAGAG
+2612 DVYFLPVGAG

-2647 ITKNKKFVVK
+2647 ITNNKKFVVK

>member
-1 MKIRRYIT
+1 
-9 MMLFLLMYITAT
+9 MMLFLLMCITAM

-126 EYAVSLSDV
+126 EYVVSLSDV

-150 VNGSYTVQRENAPDL
+150 VNGSYTVQREDAPDL
-165 ATTDVNITESTLV
+165 ATTDVNITGSTLV
-178 PGNYVTV
+178 PGKSVTV
-185 TWKVSNI
+185 SWKVSNV

-200 WTERVYLVSNGTEE
+200 WTERIYLVSNETEE
-214 AVHIG
+214 VVHVG

-233 ARSAIFNL
+233 TRNATFNL

-267 ADRANNTASGG
+267 ADRANNTATGG

-287 LTAPDNSVKEGESM
+287 LTAPDKSVKEGESM

-313 DETFSIASSL
+313 DETFSITSSL
-323 PEHAKVPATVII
+323 PEHTKVPATVTI
-335 SKGQSAAS
+335 SKGQSAVS
-343 FDVVCPDN
+343 FYVACPDN

-356 YSKVTI
+356 YSEVTI
-362 TVNKANGYPQD
+362 TVTKEHGYPQD

-392 DKTEYN
+392 NKTEYN

-439 PGATEAVIDIPI
+439 PGAKEAVIDIPI

-463 QLSVSADHHLTGKA
+463 QLSVSADHHLTGTA

-501 AGYNAIHAT
+501 AGYNAVHAT

-603 SVTSNKTTILEGDAT
+603 SVTSNKTTILEGDKT
-618 GATLTIS
+618 GATLTVT

-654 AGKESVTTPFVAKS
+654 AGKESVTTPFVALS
-668 NETSEGNRTI
+668 NATNEGNRTI
-678 SVIAS
+678 SIIAS

-708 PACDAEIEAGSKAK
+708 PVCDAEIEAGSKAK
-722 VTITVKNIG
+722 VTVTVKNIG
-731 AIKMPKGTQI
+731 AIAMPKGTQI
-741 RTSIGSSST
+741 RTSIGTSST

-772 PSVPGKYRVTAEINP
+772 PSVPGNYRVTAEINP

-806 VTTAYTYDVKSA
+806 VTTAYTYGIGADKS
-818 KNTYNIG
+818 TYNICD
-825 EKVVLGGTVKTR
+825 KVVLSGTVKTR
-837 SGATAAN
+837 GGTTAAS

-851 IYAGSRIALKA
+851 IYAGSRTALKA
-862 TTDAEGKYSAEYT
+862 TTDAEGKYSVEYT

-900 TFAVYGIS
+900 TFNVYGIS

-917 EMYEGDVARGTIKVK
+917 EMYEGDVVTGTIKVK
-932 NMSSLPQHSL
+932 NMSSLPQTKL
-942 TATCEP
+942 KAACEP
-948 NEQYEVT
+948 NEQYDVT
-955 FSDNTELAGGGT
+955 FSGDTELAGGGT
-967 AEISYTIKPL
+967 AEINYTIKPL

-992 TTAEGASLSVVTY
+992 TTDEGASLCVVTY

-1078 TVMLKFNAANY
+1078 TVMLKFNAAKY
-1089 DVNVYQ
+1089 DVNIYQ

-1129 RDENTIYANKDGE
+1129 RDENTIYGNKDGE

-1168 EDGSITFNDL
+1168 EDGSITFSDL

-1191 HDTYDQYVLVSPGE
+1191 HDTYDQNVLVSPGE

-1225 ETEIEDEYDITTK
+1225 ETEVEDEYDITTK

-1248 VVEMNAPDAIIL
+1248 VVEMNAPEAIIL

-1318 VLVMHEEDFNSDN
+1318 VLVMHEEDFNSED
-1331 FAQNVKRK
+1331 FARNVKRK
-1339 MVQYAEGRAKKKCFG
+1339 VVQRAEGRAKKKCFG
-1354 DMGTRFEW
+1354 NMDTRFEW
-1362 PCGDNA
+1362 PCGDDA

-1394 GHAVIYPQTQPGLG
+1394 GHSVFYPTQPGPG
-1408 GGPYG
+1408 GGPHG
-1413 DFGGYATAS
+1413 DFGSYETAS

-1432 KLVCTAIE
+1432 KLVCTVIE
-1440 CVPIPDLP
+1440 CVPLPDLP
-1448 LCMSPAITNAL
+1448 TCVAPAITNAL

-1472 EFISGK
+1472 DYLSGK
-1478 IGEKIP
+1478 VADKIP
-1484 LFDCLKGIAS
+1484 LFSCLKGIAS

-1500 VECLGNWGKKLAGMI
+1500 VECLGNWGKELAGMV
-1515 SKAPMRKADAAED
+1515 SKMPKRKADAAED
-1528 KPMPALME
+1528 KPIPALME
-1536 SSGYKQFLFYSYF
+1536 SSGYKQFLFFSYF

-1574 LMAAIHNADL
+1574 LMSAIHDVDYV
-1584 ELQKMRKDGTLW
+1584 LQKMREDGSLW
-1596 TFDLNTIPDNT
+1596 TLDLNTIPDNT
-1607 TVDDKSQGM
+1607 TVDDKSQGV
-1616 GTYLTSLMPNKSANI
+1616 GPYLTSLMPNKNAVI

-1646 WSKEDGRGYISNNH
+1646 WSKEDGRGYISDNH

-1669 LQTRQNCVAK
+1669 LQTRQNCVTK

-1684 IPTWTDLMGSAR
+1684 IPTWVDLMGSAR

-1743 NDILVDVNAT
+1743 EDILVDVNAT

-1798 IPTKYAAPENLTTYS
+1798 IPTKYAAPETLTTYS

-1828 RSLYPVSL
+1828 RSLFPVSL
-1836 PVKPS
+1836 QVNPS

-2002 NDEPDAEDAPD
+2002 NDVPDAEDAPD

-2023 ELATLSGE
+2023 ELVTLSEE

-2046 PTDVPRNWFY
+2046 PTNVPRNWFY

-2079 KLDAANFWTTDYTMK
+2079 SLDAANFWTTDYTMK

-2109 IVSGKGTNKYIVE
+2109 IVSGKGTNTYIVE

-2150 EELTVEFNKDIKP
+2150 EQLTVEFNKDIKP

-2168 EDIVVRH
+2168 EDIVVRY
-2175 EGKLYSGDI
+2175 EGALFSGDI
-2184 AIAPKDE
+2184 AITPKDD
-2191 ATKRVFK
+2191 ASKRIFN
-2198 LNTSGLS
+2198 LNTSALN
-2205 ENGYYVLQVKTDNIT
+2205 ENGYYVLQVKTDNII
-2220 DAENYQGA
+2220 DFENYQGA

-2242 VHYNVHVLPLAE
+2242 VHYNVDILPLAAC
-2254 WGSVECVKDAPIET
+2254 GRVECVKDAPAET
-2268 PATAAKRGMKK
+2268 PAASAKRGMKK

-2293 TFKATPSN
+2293 TFKAAPN
-2301 GYKFVCWKDNATDE
+2301 KGYKFVCWKDNNTGE
-2315 VLSNNAEYHVEARNT
+2315 VLSKDAEYHVEARNT
-2330 LDISAVFEAETY
+2330 VNISAVFEAETY

-2356 VASGLYEYGT
+2356 VASGVYEYGT

-2373 PNEGY
+2373 ANEGY

-2401 GPTEVEVLFHDL
+2401 EPTEVEVIFHDL

-2423 KDYQRPVEYVSAA
+2423 KDYQRPIEYVSAA

-2445 LYRSFLKEAWNTICL
+2445 FYRSFLKEAWNTICL
-2460 PCAVENPEEVF
+2460 PCAVENPQKVF

-2476 VAKLAG
+2476 VAQLSG
-2482 MTSTS
+2482 MTPTS
-2487 LTFEYVEK
+2487 LTFEYVDK
-2495 MEANMPYIIKPT
+2495 MDANTPYIIKPT
-2507 AVNNAAYANV
+2507 AVNNVAYANV

-2527 MRTLEDLPEGKDR
+2527 MSTLEDLPEGKDR
-2540 PTYETESG
+2540 PTYEPGSG
-2548 VSFIGAYRVE
+2548 VSFIGAYSVVE
-2558 NLPANEGYYYI
+2558 LPANEGYYYI

-2597 AMLSLAFGGGTTNIE
+2597 AMLSLAFGGGMSSIE

-2631 VRSSGES
+2631 VRSGGEP

-2647 ITKNKKFVVK
+2647 ITNNKKFVVK

>member
-1 MKIRRYIT
+1 
-9 MMLFLLMYITAT
+9 MMLFLLMCITAM

-72 SQSRINEHTVSVRNL
+72 NQSRINEHTVSVRNL
-87 GNHKYRVVVVNMSNR
+87 GSHKYRVVVVNMSNR

-126 EYAVSLSDV
+126 EYTVSLSDV
-135 IITNRKGDNIQGNSN
+135 IITNRKGDNIQGDSN
-150 VNGSYTVQRENAPDL
+150 VNGSYTVQREDAPDL
-165 ATTDVNITESTLV
+165 ATTDVNITGSKLV
-178 PGNYVTV
+178 PGKSVTV
-185 TWKVSNI
+185 SWKVSNV

-200 WTERVYLVSNGTEE
+200 WTERVYLVSTGTEE
-214 AVHIG
+214 VVHVG

-233 ARSAIFNL
+233 TRNATFNL

-267 ADRANNTASGG
+267 ADRANNTATGG

-287 LTAPDNSVKEGESM
+287 LTAPDNSVKEGQSM
-301 RLTLKRSGDRSM
+301 RLTLKRSGYRSM
-313 DETFSIASSL
+313 DETFSITSSL
-323 PEHAKVPATVII
+323 TDNAKVPATVTI

-362 TVNKANGYPQD
+362 TVNKDHGYPQD

-386 PLTVKL
+386 PLEVKL
-392 DKTEYN
+392 DKTDYN

-463 QLSVSADHHLTGKA
+463 QLSVSADHHLTCTA

-603 SVTSNKTTILEGDAT
+603 RVSSNKTTILEGDKT
-618 GATLTIS
+618 GATLTVS
-625 RNDATTNPLT
+625 RNDATTNALT

-654 AGKESVTTPFVAKS
+654 AGKESVTTPFVALS
-668 NETSEGNRTI
+668 NETNEGNRTI

-708 PACDAEIEAGSKAK
+708 PVCDAEVEAGSKAK
-722 VTITVKNIG
+722 VTVTVKNIG

-772 PSVPGKYRVTAEINP
+772 PSVPGNYRVTSEINP

-806 VTTAYTYDVKSA
+806 VTTAYTYGIGTDKS
-818 KNTYNIG
+818 TYNIG
-825 EKVVLGGTVKTR
+825 DKVVLGGTVKTR
-837 SGATAAN
+837 GGATAAS

-862 TTDAEGKYSAEYT
+862 TTDVEGKYSVEYT
-875 IQAGMGGE
+875 LQAGMGGE

-889 TPGENISAQQG
+889 TPGENISALQG
-900 TFAVYGIS
+900 TFNVYGIS

-917 EMYEGDVARGTIKVK
+917 EMYEGDVVSGTIKVK
-932 NMSSLPQHSL
+932 NMSSLPQHNL
-942 TATCEP
+942 KATCEK
-948 NEQYEVT
+948 NEQYDVT
-955 FSDNTELAGGGT
+955 FSGDTELAGGGT

-992 TTAEGASLSVVTY
+992 ATAEGASLSVVTY

-1044 ETGKITVSLPAALSD
+1044 ETGKISVSLPAALSD
-1059 FISLATPA
+1059 FISLATPS

-1078 TVMLKFNAANY
+1078 TVMLKFNAAKY
-1089 DVNVYQ
+1089 DVNIYQ
-1095 KGSIAINC
+1095 KGSIAINS

-1129 RDENTIYANKDGE
+1129 RDENTIYGNKDGE

-1168 EDGSITFNDL
+1168 EDGSITFSDL
-1178 NEGYYHL
+1178 TEGYYHL

-1191 HDTYDQYVLVSPGE
+1191 HDSYDQNVLVSPGE
-1205 TTEHLATISYQAI
+1205 TTEHLATISYQTI

-1225 ETEIEDEYDITTK
+1225 ETEVEDEYDITTK

-1248 VVEMNAPDAIIL
+1248 VVEMNSPDAIIL

-1300 MVEYSGFTLAPEQ
+1300 MVEYEGFTLAPEQ

-1331 FAQNVKRK
+1331 FAQNVKRH
-1339 MVQYAEGRAKKKCFG
+1339 MVQRAEGRAKKCFG
-1354 DMGTRFEW
+1354 NMGTKFEW
-1362 PCGDNA
+1362 PCGDDA

-1394 GHAVIYPQTQPGLG
+1394 HAVFYPEIQPGLG
-1408 GGPYG
+1408 GGPWG
-1413 DFGGYATAS
+1413 GAGGYATAS
-1422 GGRTDAEALM
+1422 GGRTDGEALM

-1472 EFISGK
+1472 EFINGK
-1478 IGEKIP
+1478 IGDKIP

-1500 VECLGNWGKKLAGMI
+1500 VDCLGNWGKKLAGML
-1515 SKAPMRKADAAED
+1515 SKAPRRKAGDKDD

-1559 TQAPEAISMKDFGVE
+1559 TKAPEALGMKDFGVE
-1574 LMAAIHNADL
+1574 LMSAIHKADL
-1584 ELQKMRKDGTLW
+1584 ELQKMRVDGTLW

-1607 TVDDKSQGM
+1607 TVDDKSQGV
-1616 GTYLTSLMPNKSANI
+1616 GPYLTSLMPNKNAVI

-1646 WSKEDGRGYISNNH
+1646 WSKEDGRGYISDNH

-1669 LQTRQNCVAK
+1669 LQTRQNCVTK

-1684 IPTWTDLMGSAR
+1684 ITTWTDLMGSAR

-1743 NDILVDVNAT
+1743 EDILVDVNAT

-1768 AIEKIEGFEG
+1768 SIEKIEGFDG

-1798 IPTKYAAPENLTTYS
+1798 IPTKYAAPENITTYS

-1836 PVKPS
+1836 QVKPT

-1856 DNPLTPDVVEPV
+1856 DNPLTTDVVEPV

-1879 KGKGDANNVRMITK
+1879 KGYGDANNVRMITK
-1893 KPEIVENEKGLLI
+1893 KPTIVENEKGLLI

-1948 ASLMGHFTEYDVN
+1948 ASLMGHFTEYDVS

-2023 ELATLSGE
+2023 ELATLSE
-2031 TRMERIDAT
+2031 ATRMERIDAT

-2046 PTDVPRNWFY
+2046 PTNVPRKWFY
-2056 TAVANPAGKYAKIL
+2056 TTVANPAGKYAKIL

-2079 KLDAANFWTTDYTMK
+2079 PLDAANFWTTDYTMK

-2109 IVSGKGTNKYIVE
+2109 IVSGKGTNTYIVE

-2144 IAEKPI
+2144 IVEKPI
-2150 EELTVEFNKDIKP
+2150 EQLTVEFNKDIRP

-2175 EGKLYSGDI
+2175 EGKLFSGDI
-2184 AIAPKDE
+2184 AITPKDD
-2191 ATKRVFK
+2191 ASKRIFN
-2198 LNTSGLS
+2198 LNTSTLS

-2220 DAENYQGA
+2220 DTENYLGA

-2242 VHYNVHVLPLAE
+2242 VHYNVGILPFVAC
-2254 WGSVECVKDAPIET
+2254 GRVYCVKDADTET
-2268 PATAAKRGMKK
+2268 PAPAAKRSMK
-2279 AEANSGQL
+2279 ATANNSGQL

-2293 TFKATPSN
+2293 TFKATPSK
-2301 GYKFVCWKDNATDE
+2301 GYKFVCWKDNVSGE
-2315 VLSNNAEYHVEARNT
+2315 VLSKDAEYHVEARNT

-2356 VASGLYEYGT
+2356 VASGVYEYGT

-2373 PNEGY
+2373 ANEGY

-2401 GPTEVEVLFHDL
+2401 GQTEVEVLFHDL

-2445 LYRSFLKEAWNTICL
+2445 FYRSFLKEAWNTICL
-2460 PCAVENPEEVF
+2460 PCAVENPQEVF
-2471 GAGTQ
+2471 GVGTQ
-2476 VAKLAG
+2476 VAKLTG
-2482 MTSTS
+2482 MTKTS

-2495 MEANMPYIIKPT
+2495 MDANTPYIIKPT

-2527 MRTLEDLPEGKDR
+2527 MRTLEDLPVGMDR

-2590 HSDVHNG
+2590 HSDVHNS
-2597 AMLSLAFGGGTTNIE
+2597 AKLSLAFGDGTTNIE
-2612 DVYFLPAGAG
+2612 DVYFLPVGAG

-2647 ITKNKKFVVK
+2647 ITNNKKFVVK

>member
-1 MKIRRYIT
+1 
-9 MMLFLLMYITAT
+9 MMLFLLMCITAM

-72 SQSRINEHTVSVRNL
+72 NQSRINEHTVSVRNL

-126 EYAVSLSDV
+126 EYVVSLSDV

-150 VNGSYTVQRENAPDL
+150 VNGSYTVQREDAPDL
-165 ATTDVNITESTLV
+165 ATTDVNITGSTLV
-178 PGNYVTV
+178 PGKSVTV
-185 TWKVSNI
+185 SWKVSNV

-200 WTERVYLVSNGTEE
+200 WTERVYLVSNETEE
-214 AVHIG
+214 VVHVG

-233 ARSAIFNL
+233 TRNATFNL

-267 ADRANNTASGG
+267 ADRANNTATGG

-287 LTAPDNSVKEGESM
+287 LTVPDKSVKEGESM

-313 DETFSIASSL
+313 DEAFSITSSL
-323 PEHAKVPATVII
+323 PEHTKVPATVTI
-335 SKGQSAAS
+335 SKGQSAVS
-343 FDVVCPDN
+343 FDVACPDN

-356 YSKVTI
+356 YSEVTI
-362 TVNKANGYPQD
+362 TVTKDHGYPQD

-392 DKTEYN
+392 NKTEYN

-439 PGATEAVIDIPI
+439 PGAKEAVIDIPI

-463 QLSVSADHHLTGKA
+463 QLSVSADHHLTGTA

-501 AGYNAIHAT
+501 AGYNAVHAT

-603 SVTSNKTTILEGDAT
+603 SVTSNKTTILEGDKT
-618 GATLTIS
+618 GATLTVS

-654 AGKESVTTPFVAKS
+654 AGKESVTTPFVALS
-668 NETSEGNRTI
+668 NETNEGNRTI
-678 SVIAS
+678 SIIAS

-708 PACDAEIEAGSKAK
+708 PVCDAEIEAGSKAK
-722 VTITVKNIG
+722 VTVTVKNIG
-731 AIKMPKGTQI
+731 AIAMPKGTQI
-741 RTSIGSSST
+741 RTSIGISST
-750 MTQTDADIAVG
+750 MTQTDAEIAVG

-772 PSVPGKYRVTAEINP
+772 PSVPGNYRVTAEINP

-806 VTTAYTYDVKSA
+806 VTTAYTYGIGADKS
-818 KNTYNIG
+818 TYNIG
-825 EKVVLGGTVKTR
+825 DKVVLSGTVKTR
-837 SGATAAN
+837 GGTTAAS

-851 IYAGSRIALKA
+851 IYAGSRTALKA
-862 TTDAEGKYSAEYT
+862 TTDAEGKYSVEYA

-900 TFAVYGIS
+900 TFNVYGIS

-917 EMYEGDVARGTIKVK
+917 EMYEGDVVTGTIKVK
-932 NMSSLPQHSL
+932 NMSSLPQTKL
-942 TATCEP
+942 KAACEP
-948 NEQYEVT
+948 NEQYDVT
-955 FSDNTELAGGGT
+955 FSGDTELAGGGT
-967 AEISYTIKPL
+967 AEINYTIKPL

-992 TTAEGASLSVVTY
+992 TTAEGASLCVVTY

-1078 TVMLKFNAANY
+1078 TVMLKFNAAKY
-1089 DVNVYQ
+1089 DVNIYQ

-1129 RDENTIYANKDGE
+1129 RDENTIYGNKDGE

-1168 EDGSITFNDL
+1168 QDGSITFSDL

-1191 HDTYDQYVLVSPGE
+1191 HDTYDQNVLVSPGE

-1225 ETEIEDEYDITTK
+1225 ETEVEDEYDITTK

-1248 VVEMNAPDAIIL
+1248 VVEMNAPEAIIL

-1318 VLVMHEEDFNSDN
+1318 VLVMHEEDFNSED
-1331 FAQNVKRK
+1331 FARNVKRK
-1339 MVQYAEGRAKKKCFG
+1339 VVQRAEGRAKKKCFG
-1354 DMGTRFEW
+1354 NMDTRFEW
-1362 PCGDNA
+1362 PCGDDA

-1394 GHAVIYPQTQPGLG
+1394 GHSVFYPTQPGLG
-1408 GGPYG
+1408 GGPHG
-1413 DFGGYATAS
+1413 DFGSYETAS

-1432 KLVCTAIE
+1432 KLVCTVIE
-1440 CVPIPDLP
+1440 CVPLPDLP
-1448 LCMSPAITNAL
+1448 TCVAPAITNAL

-1472 EFISGK
+1472 DYLSGK
-1478 IGEKIP
+1478 VADKIP
-1484 LFDCLKGIAS
+1484 LFSCLKGIAS

-1500 VECLGNWGKKLAGMI
+1500 VECLGNWGKELAGMV
-1515 SKAPMRKADAAED
+1515 SKMPKRKAGAAED

-1536 SSGYKQFLFYSYF
+1536 SSGYKQFLFFSYF

-1574 LMAAIHNADL
+1574 LMSAIHDVDYV
-1584 ELQKMRKDGTLW
+1584 LQKMREDGSLW
-1596 TFDLNTIPDNT
+1596 TLDLNTIPDNT
-1607 TVDDKSQGM
+1607 TVDDKSQGV
-1616 GTYLTSLMPNKSANI
+1616 GPYLTSLMPNKNAVI

-1646 WSKEDGRGYISNNH
+1646 WSKEDGRGYISDNH

-1669 LQTRQNCVAK
+1669 LQTRQNCVTK

-1684 IPTWTDLMGSAR
+1684 IPTWVDLMGSAR

-1743 NDILVDVNAT
+1743 EDILVDVNAT

-1798 IPTKYAAPENLTTYS
+1798 IPTKYAAPETLTTYS

-1828 RSLYPVSL
+1828 RSLFPVSL
-1836 PVKPS
+1836 QVKPS

-2002 NDEPDAEDAPD
+2002 NDVPDAEDAPD

-2023 ELATLSGE
+2023 ELVTLSEE

-2046 PTDVPRNWFY
+2046 PTNVPRNWFY

-2079 KLDAANFWTTDYTMK
+2079 SLDAANFWTTDYTMK

-2109 IVSGKGTNKYIVE
+2109 IVSGKGTNTYIVE

-2150 EELTVEFNKDIKP
+2150 EQLTVEFNKDIKP

-2168 EDIVVRH
+2168 EDIVVRY
-2175 EGKLYSGDI
+2175 EGALFSGDI
-2184 AIAPKDE
+2184 AITPKDD
-2191 ATKRVFK
+2191 ASKRIFN
-2198 LNTSGLS
+2198 LNTSALN
-2205 ENGYYVLQVKTDNIT
+2205 ENGYYVLQVKTDNII
-2220 DAENYQGA
+2220 DFENYQGA

-2242 VHYNVHVLPLAE
+2242 VHYNVDILPLAAC
-2254 WGSVECVKDAPIET
+2254 GRVECVKDAPAET
-2268 PATAAKRGMKK
+2268 PAASAMRGMKK

-2293 TFKATPSN
+2293 TFKAAPN
-2301 GYKFVCWKDNATDE
+2301 KGYKFVCWKDNNTGE
-2315 VLSNNAEYHVEARNT
+2315 VLSKDAEYHVEARNT
-2330 LDISAVFEAETY
+2330 VNISAVFEAETY

-2356 VASGLYEYGT
+2356 VASGVYEYGT

-2373 PNEGY
+2373 ANEGY

-2401 GPTEVEVLFHDL
+2401 RPTEVEVIFHDL

-2445 LYRSFLKEAWNTICL
+2445 FYRSFLKEAWNTICL
-2460 PCAVENPEEVF
+2460 PCAVENPQEVF

-2476 VAKLAG
+2476 VAQLSG
-2482 MTSTS
+2482 MTPTS
-2487 LTFEYVEK
+2487 LTFEYVDR
-2495 MEANMPYIIKPT
+2495 MDANTPYIIKPT
-2507 AVNNAAYANV
+2507 AVNNVAYANV

-2527 MRTLEDLPEGKDR
+2527 MSTLEDLPEGKDR
-2540 PTYETESG
+2540 PTYEPGSG
-2548 VSFIGAYRVE
+2548 VSFIGAYSVVE
-2558 NLPANEGYYYI
+2558 LPANEGYYYI

-2597 AMLSLAFGGGTTNIE
+2597 AMLSLAFGGGMSSIE

-2631 VRSSGES
+2631 VRSGGEP

-2647 ITKNKKFVVK
+2647 ITNNKKFVVK

>member
-1 MKIRRYIT
+1 
-9 MMLFLLMYITAT
+9 MMLFLLMCITAM

-72 SQSRINEHTVSVRNL
+72 NQSRINEHTVSVRNL

-135 IITNRKGDNIQGNSN
+135 IITNRKGDNIQGDSN
-150 VNGSYTVQRENAPDL
+150 VNGSYTVQREDAPDL
-165 ATTDVNITESTLV
+165 ATTDVNITGSKLV
-178 PGNYVTV
+178 PGKSVTV
-185 TWKVSNI
+185 SWKVSNV

-200 WTERVYLVSNGTEE
+200 WTERVYLVSTGTEE
-214 AVHIG
+214 VVHVG
-219 NTYFSN
+219 NAYFSN

-233 ARSAIFNL
+233 TRNATFNL

-267 ADRANNTASGG
+267 ADRANNTATGG

-301 RLTLKRSGDRSM
+301 RLTLKRSGDRNM
-313 DETFSIASSL
+313 DETFSITSSL
-323 PEHAKVPATVII
+323 TDNAKVPATVTI

-343 FDVVCPDN
+343 FDVVCPNN

-362 TVNKANGYPQD
+362 TVNKAHGYPQD

-386 PLTVKL
+386 PIEVKL
-392 DKTEYN
+392 DKTDYN

-439 PGATEAVIDIPI
+439 PGAKEAVIDIPI

-463 QLSVSADHHLTGKA
+463 QLSVSADHHLTGSA
-477 LFVLKDN
+477 LFVLRDN

-603 SVTSNKTTILEGDAT
+603 SVTSNKTTILEGDKT

-625 RNDATTNPLT
+625 RNDATTSPLT

-654 AGKESVTTPFVAKS
+654 AGKESVTTPFVALS

-708 PACDAEIEAGSKAK
+708 PVCDAEVEAGSKAK
-722 VTITVKNIG
+722 VTVTVKNIG

-772 PSVPGKYRVTAEINP
+772 PSVPGNYRVTAEINP

-806 VTTAYTYDVKSA
+806 VTTAYTYGIGTDKR
-818 KNTYNIG
+818 TYNIG
-825 EKVVLGGTVKTR
+825 DKVVLGGTVKTR
-837 SGATAAN
+837 GGATAAS

-862 TTDAEGKYSAEYT
+862 TTDAEGKYSVEYT
-875 IQAGMGGE
+875 LQAGMGGE

-900 TFAVYGIS
+900 TFNVYGIS

-917 EMYEGDVARGTIKVK
+917 EMYEGDVVSGTIKVK
-932 NMSSLPQHSL
+932 NMSSLPQHNL
-942 TATCEP
+942 KATCEK
-948 NEQYEVT
+948 NEQYDVT
-955 FSDNTELAGGGT
+955 FSCDTELAGGGT
-967 AEISYTIKPL
+967 AEINYTIKPL

-992 TTAEGASLSVVTY
+992 ATAEGASLSVVTY

-1044 ETGKITVSLPAALSD
+1044 ETGKISVSLPAALSD

-1078 TVMLKFNAANY
+1078 TVMLKFNAAKY
-1089 DVNVYQ
+1089 DVNIYQ

-1129 RDENTIYANKDGE
+1129 RDENTIYGNKDGE

-1168 EDGSITFNDL
+1168 EDGSITFSDL
-1178 NEGYYHL
+1178 TEGYYHL

-1191 HDTYDQYVLVSPGE
+1191 HDTYNQNVLVSPGE

-1218 RVDWTVE
+1218 KVDWTVE
-1225 ETEIEDEYDITTK
+1225 ETEVEDEYEITTK
-1238 LTYETQVPVP
+1238 FTYETQVPVP
-1248 VVEMNAPDAIIL
+1248 VVEMNAPEAIIL

-1300 MVEYSGFTLAPEQ
+1300 MVEYEGFTLAPEQ

-1331 FAQNVKRK
+1331 FAQNVKRH
-1339 MVQYAEGRAKKKCFG
+1339 MVQRAEGRAKKKCFG
-1354 DMGTRFEW
+1354 NMGTKFEW
-1362 PCGDNA
+1362 PCGDDA

-1394 GHAVIYPQTQPGLG
+1394 GHSVSYPQTQPGLG

-1472 EFISGK
+1472 EFINGK
-1478 IGEKIP
+1478 IGDKIP

-1500 VECLGNWGKKLAGMI
+1500 VECLGNWGKQLAGMV
-1515 SKAPMRKADAAED
+1515 SKAPRRKAGDKDD

-1559 TQAPEAISMKDFGVE
+1559 TKAPKAISMKDFGVE

-1584 ELQKMRKDGTLW
+1584 ELQKMREDGTLW

-1607 TVDDKSQGM
+1607 TVDDKSQGV
-1616 GTYLTSLMPNKSANI
+1616 GPYLTSLMPNKNAVI

-1646 WSKEDGRGYISNNH
+1646 WSKEDGRGYISDNH

-1669 LQTRQNCVAK
+1669 LKTRQNCVEK

-1743 NDILVDVNAT
+1743 EDILVDVNAT

-1768 AIEKIEGFEG
+1768 SIEKIEGFEG

-1798 IPTKYAAPENLTTYS
+1798 IPTKYAAPKNITTYS

-1836 PVKPS
+1836 QVKPT

-1856 DNPLTPDVVEPV
+1856 DNPLTTDVVEPV

-1879 KGKGDANNVRMITK
+1879 KGYGDANNVRMITK

-1948 ASLMGHFTEYDVN
+1948 ASLMGHFTEYDVS

-2023 ELATLSGE
+2023 ELATLSEE

-2046 PTDVPRNWFY
+2046 PTNVPRNWFY

-2079 KLDAANFWTTDYTMK
+2079 PLDAANFWTTDYTMK

-2109 IVSGKGTNKYIVE
+2109 IVSGKGTNTYIVE

-2150 EELTVEFNKDIKP
+2150 EQLTVEFNKDIKP

-2175 EGKLYSGDI
+2175 EGKLFSGDI
-2184 AIAPKDE
+2184 AITPKDD
-2191 ATKRVFK
+2191 ASKRVFN
-2198 LNTSGLS
+2198 LNTSTLN

-2220 DAENYQGA
+2220 DTENYLGA

-2242 VHYNVHVLPLAE
+2242 VHYNVNVLPLADC
-2254 WGSVECVKDAPIET
+2254 GHVDCVKDAAPET
-2268 PATAAKRGMKK
+2268 QAASAKRVMKK

-2287 AYGGGM
+2287 TYGGGM
-2293 TFKATPSN
+2293 TFKATPSK
-2301 GYKFVCWKDNATDE
+2301 GYKFVCWKDNVSGE
-2315 VLSNNAEYHVEARNT
+2315 VLSKEAEYHVEARNT

-2356 VASGLYEYGT
+2356 VASGVYEYGT

-2373 PNEGY
+2373 ANEGY

-2401 GPTEVEVLFHDL
+2401 GTTEVEVLFHDL

-2445 LYRSFLKEAWNTICL
+2445 FYRSFLKNAWNTICL
-2460 PCAVENPEEVF
+2460 PCAVENPQEVF
-2471 GAGTQ
+2471 GTGTQ
-2476 VAKLAG
+2476 VAKLTG
-2482 MTSTS
+2482 MTPTS
-2487 LTFEYVEK
+2487 LTFEYVVK
-2495 MEANMPYIIKPT
+2495 MDANTPYIIKPT

-2527 MRTLEDLPEGKDR
+2527 MRTLEDLPMGKDR

-2548 VSFIGAYRVE
+2548 VSFIGAYKVE
-2558 NLPANEGYYYI
+2558 ELPANEGYYYI
-2569 SGNKF
+2569 SSNKF
-2574 YYIDVPVPTTR
+2574 YFVDVPVPTTR

-2590 HSDVHNG
+2590 HSDVHNS
-2597 AMLSLAFGGGTTNIE
+2597 AKLSLAFGDGTTNIE
-2612 DVYFLPAGAG
+2612 NVYFLPVGAG

-2647 ITKNKKFVVK
+2647 ITNNKKFVVK

>member
-135 IITNRKGDNIQGNSN
+135 IITNRKGDNIQGDSN

-178 PGNYVTV
+178 PGKSVTV

-200 WTERVYLVSNGTEE
+200 WTERVYLVSNETEE
-214 AVHIG
+214 AVHVG

-248 GEVTAKVVVEPNS
+248 GEVTARVVVEPNS

-267 ADRANNTASGG
+267 ADRANNTATGG

-287 LTAPDNSVKEGESM
+287 LTAPDKSVKEGQSM

-313 DETFSIASSL
+313 DETFSITSSL
-323 PEHAKVPATVII
+323 PDHAKVPATVTTA
-335 SKGQSAAS
+335 KGQSAAS

-362 TVNKANGYPQD
+362 TVNKANEYLQD

-386 PLTVKL
+386 PLSVKL

-463 QLSVSADHHLTGKA
+463 QLSVSADHHLAGTA

-654 AGKESVTTPFVAKS
+654 AGKESVTTPFVALS
-668 NETSEGNRTI
+668 NEASEGNRTI
-678 SVIAS
+678 SIIAS

-722 VTITVKNIG
+722 VTVTVKNIG

-741 RTSIGSSST
+741 RTSIGTSST

-772 PSVPGKYRVTAEINP
+772 PSVPGNYRVTAEINP

-806 VTTAYTYDVKSA
+806 VTTAYTYDVKA
-818 KNTYNIG
+818 EKNTYNIG
-825 EKVVLGGTVKTR
+825 DKVVLGGTVKTR
-837 SGATAAN
+837 GGTAAAN

-862 TTDAEGKYSAEYT
+862 TTDAEGKYSVEYT

-948 NEQYEVT
+948 NDQYEVT
-955 FSDNTELAGGGT
+955 FGGDTELAGGGT

-1129 RDENTIYANKDGE
+1129 RDENTIYGNKDGE

-1168 EDGSITFNDL
+1168 DDGSITFNDL

-1191 HDTYDQYVLVSPGE
+1191 HDTYDQHVLVSPGE

-1339 MVQYAEGRAKKKCFG
+1339 MVQRVEGRAKKCFG
-1354 DMGTRFEW
+1354 DMGTKFEW
-1362 PCGDNA
+1362 PCGDGA

-1374 SVIRYVQDNAECSDP
+1374 SVIRYVQDNAECS

-1408 GGPYG
+1408 GGPWG
-1413 DFGGYATAS
+1413 GAGGYATAS
-1422 GGRTDAEALM
+1422 GGRTDAKALL
-1432 KLVCTAIE
+1432 KLFCTAIE
-1440 CVPIPDLP
+1440 CVPLPDLP
-1448 LCMSPAITNAL
+1448 TCVAPAITNAL

-1472 EFISGK
+1472 EYLSGK
-1478 IGEKIP
+1478 VADKIP
-1484 LFDCLKGIAS
+1484 LFSCLKGIAS

-1500 VECLGNWGKKLAGMI
+1500 VECLGKWGKEMADKF
-1515 SKAPMRKADAAED
+1515 SKAPLRKAAAAED
-1528 KPMPALME
+1528 KPIPALME
-1536 SSGYKQFLFYSYF
+1536 SSGYKQFLFFSYF

-1559 TQAPEAISMKDFGVE
+1559 TQAPEALGMKDFGVE
-1574 LMAAIHNADL
+1574 LMSAIHKADL
-1584 ELQKMRKDGTLW
+1584 ELQKMRVDGTLW

-1607 TVDDKSQGM
+1607 TVDDKSQGV
-1616 GTYLTSLMPNKSANI
+1616 GPYLTSLMPNKNAVI

-1646 WSKEDGRGYISNNH
+1646 WSKEDGRGYISDNH

-1669 LQTRQNCVAK
+1669 LQTRQNCVTK

-1743 NDILVDVNAT
+1743 ENILVDVNAT

-1828 RSLYPVSL
+1828 RSLFPVSL
-1836 PVKPS
+1836 QVKPS

-1856 DNPLTPDVVEPV
+1856 DNPLTPDVVEPI

-1981 HELIHSMNA
+1981 HELIHSLNA

-2023 ELATLSGE
+2023 ELVTLSE
-2031 TRMERIDAT
+2031 QTRMERIDAT

-2046 PTDVPRNWFY
+2046 PTNVPRNWFY

-2079 KLDAANFWTTDYTMK
+2079 PLDAANFWTTDYTMK
-2094 DGIDPQLDYRLHIAD
+2094 DGIDPQLDYCLHIAD
-2109 IVSGKGTNKYIVE
+2109 IVSGKGTNTYIVE

-2220 DAENYQGA
+2220 DAENYLGA

-2242 VHYNVHVLPLAE
+2242 VHYNVDILPLAAC
-2254 WGSVECVKDAPIET
+2254 GRVECVKDAPVET
-2268 PATAAKRGMKK
+2268 PAASAKRGMKK

-2293 TFKATPSN
+2293 TFKATPSK
-2301 GYKFVCWKDNATDE
+2301 GYKFVCWKDNATGE
-2315 VLSNNAEYHVEARNT
+2315 VLSKDAEYHVEARNT

-2356 VASGLYEYGT
+2356 VASGVYEYGT

-2495 MEANMPYIIKPT
+2495 MEANTPYIIKPT

-2527 MRTLEDLPEGKDR
+2527 MCTLEDLPEGMDR

-2597 AMLSLAFGGGTTNIE
+2597 AMLSLAFGGGTTIIE

>member
-1 MKIRRYIT
+1 
-9 MMLFLLMYITAT
+9 MMLFLLICITSMG
-21 AQNNLSVGK
+21 QNNLSVGK

-63 RSSRTAPTL
+63 RSSRTVPTL
-72 SQSRINEHTVSVRNL
+72 NQSRINEHTVSVRNL

-150 VNGSYTVQRENAPDL
+150 VNGSYTVQREDAPDL
-165 ATTDVNITESTLV
+165 ATTDVNISESTLV
-178 PGNYVTV
+178 PGNSVTV
-185 TWKVSNI
+185 SWKVSNV

-200 WTERVYLVSNGTEE
+200 WTERVYLVSTGTEE
-214 AVHIG
+214 VVHVG

-233 ARSAIFNL
+233 TRNATFSL

-267 ADRANNTASGG
+267 ADRANNTATGG
-278 TAELEKHLF
+278 TAQLEKHLF
-287 LTAPDNSVKEGESM
+287 LTAPDNSVKEGQSM

-313 DETFSIASSL
+313 DETFSITSSL
-323 PEHAKVPATVII
+323 PDHARVPATVTI

-356 YSKVTI
+356 YSKVTV
-362 TVNKANGYPQD
+362 TVNKAHGYPQD

-386 PLTVKL
+386 PLEVKL
-392 DKTEYN
+392 DKTDYN

-409 PYRIGNDTLTV
+409 PYRIGDDELTV

-463 QLSVSADHHLTGKA
+463 QLSVSADHHLTGSA
-477 LFVLKDN
+477 LFVLRDN

-603 SVTSNKTTILEGDAT
+603 SVSSNKTTILEGDKT

-625 RNDATTNPLT
+625 RNDATTNALT

-654 AGKESVTTPFVAKS
+654 AGKESVTTPFVALS
-668 NETSEGNRTI
+668 NATNEGNRTI

-722 VTITVKNIG
+722 VTVTVKNIG

-772 PSVPGKYRVTAEINP
+772 PSVPGNYRVTAEINP

-806 VTTAYTYDVKSA
+806 VTTAYTYGIGADKS
-818 KNTYNIG
+818 TYNIG
-825 EKVVLGGTVKTR
+825 DKVVLGGPVKTR
-837 SGATAAN
+837 GGAAAAN

-862 TTDAEGKYSAEYT
+862 TTDAEGNYSVEYT
-875 IQAGMGGE
+875 LQAGMGGE

-900 TFAVYGIS
+900 TFNVYGIS
-908 RTTTEYIKH
+908 RTTTDYIKH
-917 EMYEGDVARGTIKVK
+917 EMYEGDVVSGTVKVK
-932 NMSSLPQHSL
+932 NMSSLPQHNL
-942 TATCEP
+942 KATCEK

-955 FSDNTELAGGGT
+955 FGGDTELAGGGT

-977 SLSKTKEWD
+977 SLSKTMEWD

-1044 ETGKITVSLPAALSD
+1044 ETGKISVSLPAALSD

-1078 TVMLKFNAANY
+1078 TVMLKFNAAKY

-1129 RDENTIYANKDGE
+1129 RDENTIYGNKDGE

-1168 EDGSITFNDL
+1168 EDGSITFSDL
-1178 NEGYYHL
+1178 TEGYYHL

-1191 HDTYDQYVLVSPGE
+1191 HDTYDQNVLVSPGE

-1300 MVEYSGFTLAPEQ
+1300 MVEYEGFTLAPEQ

-1318 VLVMHEEDFNSDN
+1318 VLVMHEEDFNSDD
-1331 FAQNVKRK
+1331 FARNVKRK
-1339 MVQYAEGRAKKKCFG
+1339 VVQSVEGRAKKKCFG
-1354 DMGTRFEW
+1354 DMGTKFEW

-1368 KFAWIG
+1368 KYAWIG
-1374 SVIRYVQDNAECSDP
+1374 SIIRFVQDNAECSDP

-1413 DFGGYATAS
+1413 DFGDYATAS
-1422 GGRTDAEALM
+1422 GGRTDAKALL
-1432 KLVCTAIE
+1432 KLFCTAIE
-1440 CVPIPDLP
+1440 CVPLPDLP
-1448 LCMSPAITNAL
+1448 TCVAPAITNAL

-1472 EFISGK
+1472 DYLSGK
-1478 IGEKIP
+1478 VADKIP
-1484 LFDCLKGIAS
+1484 LFSCLKGIAS

-1500 VECLGNWGKKLAGMI
+1500 VECLGNWGKELADKF
-1515 SKAPMRKADAAED
+1515 SKAPMRKAAAAED
-1528 KPMPALME
+1528 KPIPALME
-1536 SSGYKQFLFYSYF
+1536 SSGYKQFLFFSYF

-1559 TQAPEAISMKDFGVE
+1559 TKAPEALGMKDFGVE
-1574 LMAAIHNADL
+1574 LMSAIHKADL
-1584 ELQKMRKDGTLW
+1584 ELQKMRVDGTLW

-1607 TVDDKSQGM
+1607 TVDDKSQGV
-1616 GTYLTSLMPNKSANI
+1616 GPYLTSLMPNKSANI

-1641 RLRNT
+1641 RLRNA

-1669 LQTRQNCVAK
+1669 LQTRQNCVTK

-1743 NDILVDVNAT
+1743 EDILVDVNAT

-1828 RSLYPVSL
+1828 RSLFPVSL
-1836 PVKPS
+1836 QVKPS

-1856 DNPLTPDVVEPV
+1856 DNPLTPDVVEPI

-1948 ASLMGHFTEYDVN
+1948 ASLMGHFTEYDVS

-1981 HELIHSMNA
+1981 HELIHSLNA

-2023 ELATLSGE
+2023 ELVTLSEE

-2046 PTDVPRNWFY
+2046 PTNVPRNWFY
-2056 TAVANPAGKYAKIL
+2056 TAVANPAGKYSKIL

-2079 KLDAANFWTTDYTMK
+2079 PLDAANFWTTDYTMK

-2109 IVSGKGTNKYIVE
+2109 IVSGKGTNTYIVE

-2175 EGKLYSGDI
+2175 EGKLFNGDI

-2191 ATKRVFK
+2191 ASKRVFS
-2198 LNTSGLS
+2198 LNTSALS

-2220 DAENYQGA
+2220 DAENYLGA

-2242 VHYNVHVLPLAE
+2242 VHYNVDILPLAAC
-2254 WGSVECVKDAPIET
+2254 GRVECVKDAPVET
-2268 PATAAKRGMKK
+2268 PAASAKRGMKK

-2301 GYKFVCWKDNATDE
+2301 GYKFVCWKDNATGE

-2356 VASGLYEYGT
+2356 VASGVYEYGT

-2476 VAKLAG
+2476 VAQLAG
-2482 MTSTS
+2482 MTPTS

-2495 MEANMPYIIKPT
+2495 MEANTPYIIKPT

-2527 MRTLEDLPEGKDR
+2527 MRTLEDLPEGMDR

-2548 VSFIGAYRVE
+2548 VSFIGAYKVE
-2558 NLPANEGYYYI
+2558 ELPANDGYYYI

-2612 DVYFLPAGAG
+2612 NVYFLPAGAG

>member
-1 MKIRRYIT
+1 
-9 MMLFLLMYITAT
+9 MMLFLLMCITSM

-63 RSSRTAPTL
+63 RSSRTVPTL

-111 INFPMAVPTGLDPGT
+111 INFPMAVPTDLDPGT

-150 VNGSYTVQRENAPDL
+150 VNGSYTVQREDAPDL
-165 ATTDVNITESTLV
+165 ATTDVNITGSTLV
-178 PGNYVTV
+178 PGNSVTV
-185 TWKVSNI
+185 SWKVSNI

-200 WTERVYLVSNGTEE
+200 WTERVYLVSTGTEE
-214 AVHIG
+214 VVHVG

-233 ARSAIFNL
+233 TRNATFSL

-267 ADRANNTASGG
+267 ADRANNTATGG

-287 LTAPDNSVKEGESM
+287 LTAPDTSVKEGQSM

-313 DETFSIASSL
+313 DETFSITSSL
-323 PEHAKVPATVII
+323 PDHAKVSATVTIA
-335 SKGQSAAS
+335 KGQSAAS

-351 NVVNT
+351 NAVND
-356 YSKVTI
+356 YSKVTV
-362 TVNKANGYPQD
+362 TVNKAHGYPQD
-373 VATSFNIKDDELL
+373 VAASFNIKDDELL
-386 PLTVKL
+386 PLEVKL
-392 DKTEYN
+392 DKTDYN

-409 PYRIGNDTLTV
+409 PYRIGNDELTV

-439 PGATEAVIDIPI
+439 PGAKEAVIDIPI

-463 QLSVSADHHLTGKA
+463 QLSVSADHHLTGTA
-477 LFVLKDN
+477 LFVLRDN

-603 SVTSNKTTILEGDAT
+603 SVTSNKTTILEGDKT

-625 RNDATTNPLT
+625 RNDATTSPLT

-654 AGKESVTTPFVAKS
+654 AGKESVTTPFVALS

-708 PACDAEIEAGSKAK
+708 PSCNAEIEAGSKAK
-722 VTITVKNIG
+722 VTVTVKNIG
-731 AIKMPKGTQI
+731 AINMPKGTQI

-772 PSVPGKYRVTAEINP
+772 PSVPGSYRVTAEINP

-806 VTTAYTYDVKSA
+806 VTTAYTYGIGADKS
-818 KNTYNIG
+818 TYNIG
-825 EKVVLGGTVKTR
+825 DKVVLGGTVKTR
-837 SGATAAN
+837 GGATAAS

-862 TTDAEGKYSAEYT
+862 ITDAEGKYSVEYT
-875 IQAGMGGE
+875 LQAGMGGE

-900 TFAVYGIS
+900 TFNVYGIS

-917 EMYEGDVARGTIKVK
+917 EMYEGDVVSGTIKVK
-932 NMSSLPQHSL
+932 NMSSLPQHNL
-942 TATCEP
+942 KATCEK
-948 NEQYEVT
+948 NEQYDVT
-955 FSDNTELAGGGT
+955 FNGDTELAGGGT

-992 TTAEGASLSVVTY
+992 ATAEGASLSVVTY

-1044 ETGKITVSLPAALSD
+1044 ETGKISVSLPAALSD

-1129 RDENTIYANKDGE
+1129 RDENTIYGNKDGE

-1168 EDGSITFNDL
+1168 EDGSITFSDL
-1178 NEGYYHL
+1178 TEGYYHL

-1191 HDTYDQYVLVSPGE
+1191 HDTYDQNVLVSPGE

-1225 ETEIEDEYDITTK
+1225 ETEVEDEYEITTK
-1238 LTYETQVPVP
+1238 FTYETQVPVP
-1248 VVEMNAPDAIIL
+1248 VVEMNAPEAIIL

-1300 MVEYSGFTLAPEQ
+1300 MVEYEGFTLAPEQ

-1331 FAQNVKRK
+1331 FAQNVKRH
-1339 MVQYAEGRAKKKCFG
+1339 MVQRAEGRAKKKCFG
-1354 DMGTRFEW
+1354 NMGTRFEW

-1374 SVIRYVQDNAECSDP
+1374 SIIRYVQDNAECSDP

-1394 GHAVIYPQTQPGLG
+1394 GHSVSYPQTQPGLG

-1413 DFGGYATAS
+1413 DFGSYATAS

-1472 EFISGK
+1472 EFINGK
-1478 IGEKIP
+1478 IGDKIP

-1500 VECLGNWGKKLAGMI
+1500 VDCLGNWGKQLAGMV
-1515 SKAPMRKADAAED
+1515 SKAPRRKAGDKDD

-1559 TQAPEAISMKDFGVE
+1559 TKAPKAISMKDFGVE

-1584 ELQKMRKDGTLW
+1584 ELQKMREDGTLW
-1596 TFDLNTIPDNT
+1596 TFDLSTIPDNT

-1616 GTYLTSLMPNKSANI
+1616 GAYLTSLMPNKNANI

-1646 WSKEDGRGYISNNH
+1646 WSKEDGRGYISDNH

-1669 LQTRQNCVAK
+1669 LKTRQNCVEK

-1684 IPTWTDLMGSAR
+1684 IATWTDLMGSAR
-1696 KDMLQYMETQSEN
+1696 KDMLQFMETQSEN

-1743 NDILVDVNAT
+1743 EDILVNVNAT

-1768 AIEKIEGFEG
+1768 SIEKIEGFEG

-1828 RSLYPVSL
+1828 RSLFPVSL
-1836 PVKPS
+1836 QVKPT

-1856 DNPLTPDVVEPV
+1856 DNPLTTDVVEPV

-1879 KGKGDANNVRMITK
+1879 KGYGDANNVRMITK
-1893 KPEIVENEKGLLI
+1893 KPKIVENEKGLLI

-1948 ASLMGHFTEYDVN
+1948 ASLMGHFTEYDVS

-2023 ELATLSGE
+2023 ELATLSEE

-2046 PTDVPRNWFY
+2046 PTNVPRNWFY
-2056 TAVANPAGKYAKIL
+2056 TTVANPAGKYAKIL

-2079 KLDAANFWTTDYTMK
+2079 PLDAANFWTTDYTMK

-2109 IVSGKGTNKYIVE
+2109 IVSGKGTNTYIVE

-2137 TVPADDQ
+2137 TVPADNQ

-2150 EELTVEFNKDIKP
+2150 EQLTVEFNKEIKP

-2168 EDIVVRH
+2168 DDIMVRH
-2175 EGKLYSGDI
+2175 EGKLFSGDI
-2184 AIAPKDE
+2184 AITPKDD
-2191 ATKRVFK
+2191 ASKRIFN
-2198 LNTSGLS
+2198 LNTSALS
-2205 ENGYYVLQVKTDNIT
+2205 ENGYYVLQVKTDNISDT
-2220 DAENYQGA
+2220 ENYLGA

-2242 VHYNVHVLPLAE
+2242 VHYNVNVLPLADC
-2254 WGSVECVKDAPIET
+2254 GHVDCVKDAAPET
-2268 PATAAKRGMKK
+2268 QAASAKRVMKK
-2279 AEANSGQL
+2279 AGANSGQL
-2287 AYGGGM
+2287 TYGGGM
-2293 TFKATPSN
+2293 TFKATPSK
-2301 GYKFVCWKDNATDE
+2301 GYKFVCWKDNATGE
-2315 VLSNNAEYHVEARNT
+2315 VLSKDAEYHVEARNT

-2342 KVTVKCDADGGTMD
+2342 KVTVNCDADGGTMD
-2356 VASGLYEYGT
+2356 VASGVYEYGT

-2373 PNEGY
+2373 ANEGF

-2401 GPTEVEVLFHDL
+2401 GPTEVEVIFHDL

-2445 LYRSFLKEAWNTICL
+2445 FYRSFLKNAWNTICL

-2471 GAGTQ
+2471 GTGTQ
-2476 VAKLAG
+2476 VAKLTG
-2482 MTSTS
+2482 MTPTS
-2487 LTFEYVEK
+2487 LTFEYVVK
-2495 MEANMPYIIKPT
+2495 MEANTPYIIKPT
-2507 AVNNAAYANV
+2507 AVNSAAYANV

-2527 MRTLEDLPEGKDR
+2527 MRTLEDLPVGKDR

-2548 VSFIGAYRVE
+2548 VSFIGAYKVE
-2558 NLPANEGYYYI
+2558 ELPANEGYYYI
-2569 SGNKF
+2569 SSNKF
-2574 YYIDVPVPTTR
+2574 YFVDVPVPTTR

-2590 HSDVHNG
+2590 HSDVHN
-2597 AMLSLAFGGGTTNIE
+2597 AAKLSLAFGDGTTNIE
-2612 DVYFLPAGAG
+2612 NVYFLPAGAG

>member
-1 MKIRRYIT
+1 
-9 MMLFLLMYITAT
+9 MMLFLLMCITAM

-126 EYAVSLSDV
+126 EYTVSLSDV

-150 VNGSYTVQRENAPDL
+150 VNGSYTVQREDAPDL
-165 ATTDVNITESTLV
+165 ATTDVNITESKLV
-178 PGNYVTV
+178 PGKSVTV
-185 TWKVSNI
+185 SWKVSNV

-200 WTERVYLVSNGTEE
+200 WTERVYLVSTGTEE
-214 AVHIG
+214 VVHVG

-248 GEVTAKVVVEPNS
+248 GEVTAKVVVEPSS

-267 ADRANNTASGG
+267 ADRANNTATGG

-287 LTAPDNSVKEGESM
+287 LTAPDKSVKEGQSM

-313 DETFSIASSL
+313 DEIFSITSSL
-323 PEHAKVPATVII
+323 PDNAKVPATVTIA
-335 SKGQSAAS
+335 KGQSAAS
-343 FDVVCPDN
+343 FDVICPDN
-351 NVVNT
+351 NVVND

-463 QLSVSADHHLTGKA
+463 QLSVSADHHLTGTE

-484 DVPAISMTLLPT
+484 DVPAISMSLLPT

-501 AGYNAIHAT
+501 AGYNAVHAT

-618 GATLTIS
+618 GATLTVS

-654 AGKESVTTPFVAKS
+654 AGKESVTTPFVALS

-683 SDGYSPGTV
+683 SEGYSPGTV

-708 PACDAEIEAGSKAK
+708 PACEAEIEAGSKAK
-722 VTITVKNIG
+722 VTVTVKNIG

-772 PSVPGKYRVTAEINP
+772 PSVPGNYRVTAEINP

-806 VTTAYTYDVKSA
+806 VTTAYTYDVKSE

-837 SGATAAN
+837 GGATAAN

-851 IYAGSRIALKA
+851 IYAGSRTALKA
-862 TTDAEGKYSAEYT
+862 TTDAEGKYSVEYT

-932 NMSSLPQHSL
+932 NMSSLPQTKL

-955 FSDNTELAGGGT
+955 FGGDTELAGGGT

-1129 RDENTIYANKDGE
+1129 RDENTIYGNKDGE

-1168 EDGSITFNDL
+1168 DDGSITFNDL

-1191 HDTYDQYVLVSPGE
+1191 HDTYDQNVLVSPGE

-1238 LTYETQVPVP
+1238 FTYETQVPVP

-1300 MVEYSGFTLAPEQ
+1300 MVEYEGFTLAPEQ

-1318 VLVMHEEDFNSDN
+1318 VLVMHEEDFNSDD
-1331 FAQNVKRK
+1331 FARNVKRK
-1339 MVQYAEGRAKKKCFG
+1339 MVQSVEGRAKKKCFG
-1354 DMGTRFEW
+1354 DMDTKFEW

-1368 KFAWIG
+1368 KYAWIG
-1374 SVIRYVQDNAECSDP
+1374 SIIRFVQDNAECSDP

-1394 GHAVIYPQTQPGLG
+1394 GHAVFYPNIQTGFGRGPGLK
-1408 GGPYG
+1408 PG
-1413 DFGGYATAS
+1413 DYATAS
-1422 GGRTDAEALM
+1422 GGRTDAKALL
-1432 KLVCTAIE
+1432 KLFCTAIE
-1440 CVPIPDLP
+1440 CVPLPDLP
-1448 LCMSPAITNAL
+1448 TCVAPAITNAL

-1472 EFISGK
+1472 EYLSGK
-1478 IGEKIP
+1478 VADKIP
-1484 LFDCLKGIAS
+1484 LFSCLKGIAS

-1500 VECLGNWGKKLAGMI
+1500 VECLGNWGKEMADKF
-1515 SKAPMRKADAAED
+1515 SKAPMRKAAAAED
-1528 KPMPALME
+1528 KPIPALME
-1536 SSGYKQFLFYSYF
+1536 SSGYKQFLFFSYF

-1559 TQAPEAISMKDFGVE
+1559 TKAPEALGMKDFGVE
-1574 LMAAIHNADL
+1574 LMSAIHQADL
-1584 ELQKMRKDGTLW
+1584 ELQKMRVDGTLW

-1607 TVDDKSQGM
+1607 TVDDKSQGI
-1616 GTYLTSLMPNKSANI
+1616 GAYLTSLMPNKSANI

-1669 LQTRQNCVAK
+1669 LKTRQNCVEK

-1684 IPTWTDLMGSAR
+1684 IATWTDLMGSAR

-1714 KLEIKQKLVLTR
+1714 KLEIQQKLVLTR

-1743 NDILVDVNAT
+1743 EDILVDVNST

-1768 AIEKIEGFEG
+1768 SIEKIEGFEG
-1778 EKDGAWRLGAG
+1778 DKDGAWRLGAG

-1828 RSLYPVSL
+1828 RSLFPVSL
-1836 PVKPS
+1836 QVKPT

-1856 DNPLTPDVVEPV
+1856 DNPLTTDVVEPV

-1879 KGKGDANNVRMITK
+1879 KGYGDANNVRMITK
-1893 KPEIVENEKGLLI
+1893 KPKIVENEKGLLI

-1948 ASLMGHFTEYDVN
+1948 ASLMGHFTEYDVS

-2023 ELATLSGE
+2023 ELATLSDE

-2046 PTDVPRNWFY
+2046 PTNVPRNWFY
-2056 TAVANPAGKYAKIL
+2056 TTVANPAGKYAKIL

-2079 KLDAANFWTTDYTMK
+2079 PLDAANFWTTDYTMK

-2109 IVSGKGTNKYIVE
+2109 IVSGKGTNTYIVE

-2137 TVPADDQ
+2137 TVPADNQ

-2150 EELTVEFNKDIKP
+2150 EQLTVEFNKDIKP

-2168 EDIVVRH
+2168 DDIMVRH
-2175 EGKLYSGDI
+2175 EGKLFSGDI
-2184 AIAPKDE
+2184 AITPKDD
-2191 ATKRVFK
+2191 ASKRIFN
-2198 LNTSGLS
+2198 LNTSALS
-2205 ENGYYVLQVKTDNIT
+2205 ENGYYVLQVKTDNISDT
-2220 DAENYQGA
+2220 ENYLGA

-2242 VHYNVHVLPLAE
+2242 VHYNVNVLPLADC
-2254 WGSVECVKDAPIET
+2254 GHVDCVKDAAPET
-2268 PATAAKRGMKK
+2268 QAASAKRVMKK
-2279 AEANSGQL
+2279 AGANSGQL
-2287 AYGGGM
+2287 TYGGGM
-2293 TFKATPSN
+2293 TFKATPSK
-2301 GYKFVCWKDNATDE
+2301 GYNFVCWKDNVSGE
-2315 VLSNNAEYHVEARNT
+2315 VLSKDAEYHVEARNT

-2356 VASGLYEYGT
+2356 VASGVYEYGT

-2373 PNEGY
+2373 ANEGY

-2401 GPTEVEVLFHDL
+2401 GATEVEVIFHDL

-2436 SLENGTNVK
+2436 SLQNGTNVK
-2445 LYRSFLKEAWNTICL
+2445 FYRSFLKNAWNTICL

-2471 GAGTQ
+2471 GTGTQ
-2476 VAKLAG
+2476 VAKLTG
-2482 MTSTS
+2482 MTPTS
-2487 LTFEYVEK
+2487 LTFEYVVK
-2495 MEANMPYIIKPT
+2495 MEANTPYIIKPT
-2507 AVNNAAYANV
+2507 AVNSAAYANV

-2527 MRTLEDLPEGKDR
+2527 MRTLEDLPVGKDR

-2548 VSFIGAYRVE
+2548 VSFIGAYKVE
-2558 NLPANEGYYYI
+2558 ELPANEGYYYI
-2569 SGNKF
+2569 SSNKF
-2574 YYIDVPVPTTR
+2574 YFVDVPVPTTR

-2590 HSDVHNG
+2590 HSDVHN
-2597 AMLSLAFGGGTTNIE
+2597 AAKLSLAFGDGTTNIE
-2612 DVYFLPAGAG
+2612 NVYFLPAGAG

-2647 ITKNKKFVVK
+2647 ITNNKKFVVK

>member
-1 MKIRRYIT
+1 
-9 MMLFLLMYITAT
+9 MMLFLLICITSMG
-21 AQNNLSVGK
+21 QNNLSVGK

-72 SQSRINEHTVSVRNL
+72 NQSRINEHTVSVRNL

-150 VNGSYTVQRENAPDL
+150 VNGSYTVQREDAPDL
-165 ATTDVNITESTLV
+165 ATTDVNITGSTLV
-178 PGNYVTV
+178 PGNSVTV
-185 TWKVSNI
+185 SWKVSNV

-200 WTERVYLVSNGTEE
+200 WTERVYLVSTETEE
-214 AVHIG
+214 VVHVG

-233 ARSAIFNL
+233 TRNATFSL

-267 ADRANNTASGG
+267 ADRANNTATGG

-287 LTAPDNSVKEGESM
+287 LTAPDKSVKEGQSM

-313 DETFSIASSL
+313 DETFSITSSL
-323 PEHAKVPATVII
+323 PEHAKVPATVTI

-343 FDVVCPDN
+343 FDVACPDN

-356 YSKVTI
+356 YSEVTI
-362 TVNKANGYPQD
+362 TVTKDHGYPQD
-373 VATSFNIKDDELL
+373 VATSLNIKDDELL
-386 PLTVKL
+386 PLEVKL

-439 PGATEAVIDIPI
+439 PGATKAVIDIPI

-463 QLSVSADHHLTGKA
+463 QLSVSADHHLTGTA

-496 TVSEA
+496 TISEA
-501 AGYNAIHAT
+501 AGYNAVHAT

-603 SVTSNKTTILEGDAT
+603 SVTSNKTTILEGDNT

-635 VTLSAK
+635 VTLNAK

-654 AGKESVTTPFVAKS
+654 AGKESVTTPFVALS
-668 NETSEGNRTI
+668 NATSEGNRTI
-678 SVIAS
+678 SIIAS

-708 PACDAEIEAGSKAK
+708 PSCDAEIEAGSKAK
-722 VTITVKNIG
+722 VTVTVKNIG
-731 AIKMPKGTQI
+731 AINMPKGTQI
-741 RTSIGSSST
+741 RTNIGTSST

-806 VTTAYTYDVKSA
+806 VTTAYTYGIGADKS
-818 KNTYNIG
+818 TYNIG
-825 EKVVLGGTVKTR
+825 DKVVLNGTVKTR
-837 SGATAAN
+837 GGATAAN

-862 TTDAEGKYSAEYT
+862 TADAEGKYSVEYT

-900 TFAVYGIS
+900 TFNVYGIS

-917 EMYEGDVARGTIKVK
+917 EMYEGDVVSGTIKVK
-932 NMSSLPQHSL
+932 NMSSLPQTKL
-942 TATCEP
+942 KAACEP
-948 NEQYEVT
+948 NEQYGVT
-955 FSDNTELAGGGT
+955 FGGETELAGGGT

-977 SLSKTKEWD
+977 SLSKTKDWD

-1078 TVMLKFNAANY
+1078 TVMLKFNAAKY
-1089 DVNVYQ
+1089 DVNIYQ

-1129 RDENTIYANKDGE
+1129 RDENTIYGNKDGE

-1191 HDTYDQYVLVSPGE
+1191 HDTYDQNVLVSPGE

-1225 ETEIEDEYDITTK
+1225 ETEVEDEYDITTK

-1260 ADINRG
+1260 ADIDRG

-1300 MVEYSGFTLAPEQ
+1300 MVEYEGFTLAPEQ

-1331 FAQNVKRK
+1331 FARNVKRK
-1339 MVQYAEGRAKKKCFG
+1339 VVQRAEGRGKKKCFAN
-1354 DMGTRFEW
+1354 MGTRFEW

-1394 GHAVIYPQTQPGLG
+1394 GQSVYYPTQPGLG
-1408 GGPYG
+1408 GGPHG
-1413 DFGGYATAS
+1413 DFGSYETAS

-1440 CVPIPDLP
+1440 CVPLPDLP

-1478 IGEKIP
+1478 IGDKIP
-1484 LFDCLKGIAS
+1484 LFDCLKGVAS

-1500 VECLGNWGKKLAGMI
+1500 VECLGNWGKELAGKV
-1515 SKAPMRKADAAED
+1515 SKMPKRKADAAED
-1528 KPMPALME
+1528 KPIPALME

-1549 DTYMEYNRQL
+1549 DTFMEYNRKL
-1559 TQAPEAISMKDFGVE
+1559 TNAPEAISMKDFGVE

-1584 ELQKMRKDGTLW
+1584 ELQKMREDGTLW

-1607 TVDDKSQGM
+1607 TVDDKSQGV
-1616 GTYLTSLMPNKSANI
+1616 GAYLTSLMPNKSANI

-1646 WSKEDGRGYISNNH
+1646 WSKEDGRGYISDNH

-1743 NDILVDVNAT
+1743 EDILVDVNAT

-1836 PVKPS
+1836 QVKPS

-2002 NDEPDAEDAPD
+2002 NDVPDAEDAPD

-2023 ELATLSGE
+2023 ELVTLSE
-2031 TRMERIDAT
+2031 QTKMERIDAT

-2046 PTDVPRNWFY
+2046 PTDIPRNWFY
-2056 TAVANPAGKYAKIL
+2056 TAVANPAGKYSKIL

-2079 KLDAANFWTTDYTMK
+2079 PLDAANFWTTDYTMK

-2109 IVSGKGTNKYIVE
+2109 IVSGKGTNTYIVE

-2137 TVPADDQ
+2137 TVPADNQ

-2150 EELTVEFNKDIKP
+2150 EQLTVEFNKDIKP

-2175 EGKLYSGDI
+2175 EGTLFSGDI
-2184 AIAPKDE
+2184 AITPKDD
-2191 ATKRVFK
+2191 ASKRIFN
-2198 LNTSGLS
+2198 LNTSALS

-2220 DAENYQGA
+2220 DFENYQGA

-2242 VHYNVHVLPLAE
+2242 VHYNVDILPFAAC
-2254 WGSVECVKDAPIET
+2254 GSVECVKDAPAET
-2268 PATAAKRGMKK
+2268 PAASAKRGMKK

-2293 TFKATPSN
+2293 TFKATPSK
-2301 GYKFVCWKDNATDE
+2301 GYKFVCWKDNATGE
-2315 VLSNNAEYHVEARNT
+2315 VLSKDTEYHVEARNT

-2356 VASGLYEYGT
+2356 VASGVYEYGT

-2373 PNEGY
+2373 ANEGY

-2401 GPTEVEVLFHDL
+2401 GPTEVEVIFHDL

-2445 LYRSFLKEAWNTICL
+2445 FYRSFLKDAWNTICL
-2460 PCAVENPEEVF
+2460 PCAVENPQEVF

-2476 VAKLAG
+2476 VAQLSG
-2482 MTSTS
+2482 MTPTS
-2487 LTFEYVEK
+2487 LTFEYVDR
-2495 MEANMPYIIKPT
+2495 MDANTPYIIKPT

-2527 MRTLEDLPEGKDR
+2527 MSTLEDLPEGKDR
-2540 PTYETESG
+2540 PTYETGSG
-2548 VSFIGAYRVE
+2548 VSFIGAYSVVE
-2558 NLPANEGYYYI
+2558 LPANEGYYYI

-2597 AMLSLAFGGGTTNIE
+2597 AMLSLAFGGGMSSIE

-2631 VRSSGES
+2631 VRSKGES

-2647 ITKNKKFVVK
+2647 ITNNKKFVVK

>member
-1 MKIRRYIT
+1 
-9 MMLFLLMYITAT
+9 MMLFLLMCITSMG
-21 AQNNLSVGK
+21 QNNLSVGK

-72 SQSRINEHTVSVRNL
+72 NQSRINEHTVSVRNL

-126 EYAVSLSDV
+126 EYVVSLSDV

-150 VNGSYTVQRENAPDL
+150 VNGSYTVQREDAPDL
-165 ATTDVNITESTLV
+165 ATTDVNISESTLV
-178 PGNYVTV
+178 PGKPVTV
-185 TWKVSNI
+185 SWKVSNV

-200 WTERVYLVSNGTEE
+200 WTERVYLVSTGTEE
-214 AVHIG
+214 VVHVG

-233 ARSAIFNL
+233 TRNATFSL

-248 GEVTAKVVVEPNS
+248 GDVTAKVVVEPNS

-267 ADRANNTASGG
+267 ADRANNTATGG
-278 TAELEKHLF
+278 TAQLEKHLF
-287 LTAPDNSVKEGESM
+287 LTAPDTSVKEGQSM
-301 RLTLKRSGDRSM
+301 RLTLKRSGDRST
-313 DETFSIASSL
+313 DETFNITSSL
-323 PEHAKVPATVII
+323 PDHAKVPATVTI

-343 FDVVCPDN
+343 FDVHCPDN

-362 TVNKANGYPQD
+362 TVNKDHGYPQD

-386 PLTVKL
+386 PLEVKL
-392 DKTEYN
+392 DKTDYN

-409 PYRIGNDTLTV
+409 PYRIGDDELTV

-463 QLSVSADHHLTGKA
+463 QLSVSADHHLTGSA
-477 LFVLKDN
+477 LFVLRDN

-603 SVTSNKTTILEGDAT
+603 SVTSNKTTILEGDNT

-654 AGKESVTTPFVAKS
+654 AGKESVTTPFVALS
-668 NETSEGNRTI
+668 NETNEGNRTI
-678 SVIAS
+678 SIIAS

-708 PACDAEIEAGSKAK
+708 PSCDAEIEAGSKAK
-722 VTITVKNIG
+722 VTVTVKNIG

-741 RTSIGSSST
+741 RTSIGTSST

-772 PSVPGKYRVTAEINP
+772 PSVPGKYRVTVEINP

-806 VTTAYTYDVKSA
+806 VTTAYTYDIGTDKS
-818 KNTYNIG
+818 TYNIG
-825 EKVVLGGTVKTR
+825 DKVVLNGTVKTR
-837 SGATAAN
+837 GGATAAN

-862 TTDAEGKYSAEYT
+862 TADAEGKYSVEYT

-900 TFAVYGIS
+900 TFNVYGIS

-917 EMYEGDVARGTIKVK
+917 EMYEGDVVSGTIKVK
-932 NMSSLPQHSL
+932 NMSSLPQTKL
-942 TATCEP
+942 KAACEP
-948 NEQYEVT
+948 NEQYDVT
-955 FSDNTELAGGGT
+955 FGGDTELAGGGT

-992 TTAEGASLSVVTY
+992 TTAEGTSLSVVTY
-1005 NYTRKHTPNLVVS
+1005 NYTRKHMPNLVVS

-1078 TVMLKFNAANY
+1078 TVMLKFNAAKY
-1089 DVNVYQ
+1089 DVNIYQ

-1129 RDENTIYANKDGE
+1129 RDENTIYGNKDGE

-1168 EDGSITFNDL
+1168 DDGSITFNDL

-1191 HDTYDQYVLVSPGE
+1191 HDTYDQNVLVSPGE

-1238 LTYETQVPVP
+1238 FTYETHVPVP

-1318 VLVMHEEDFNSDN
+1318 VLVMHEEDFNSDD
-1331 FAQNVKRK
+1331 FARNVKRK
-1339 MVQYAEGRAKKKCFG
+1339 VVQSVEGRAKKKCFG
-1354 DMGTRFEW
+1354 DMGTKFEW

-1368 KFAWIG
+1368 KYAWIG
-1374 SVIRYVQDNAECSDP
+1374 SIIRFVQDNAECSDP

-1413 DFGGYATAS
+1413 DFGDYATAS
-1422 GGRTDAEALM
+1422 GGRTDAKALL
-1432 KLVCTAIE
+1432 KLFCTAIE
-1440 CVPIPDLP
+1440 CVPLPDLP
-1448 LCMSPAITNAL
+1448 TCVAPAITNAL

-1472 EFISGK
+1472 EYLSGK
-1478 IGEKIP
+1478 VADKIP
-1484 LFDCLKGIAS
+1484 LFSCLKGIAS

-1500 VECLGNWGKKLAGMI
+1500 VECLGKWGKEMADKF
-1515 SKAPMRKADAAED
+1515 SKAPMRKAAAAED
-1528 KPMPALME
+1528 KPIPALME
-1536 SSGYKQFLFYSYF
+1536 SSGYKQFLFFSYF

-1559 TQAPEAISMKDFGVE
+1559 TKAPEALGMKDFGVE
-1574 LMAAIHNADL
+1574 LMSAIHKADL
-1584 ELQKMRKDGTLW
+1584 ELQKMRVDGTLW

-1607 TVDDKSQGM
+1607 TVDDKSEGV
-1616 GTYLTSLMPNKSANI
+1616 GPYLTSLMPNKSANI

-1646 WSKEDGRGYISNNH
+1646 WSKEDGRGYISDNH

-1669 LQTRQNCVAK
+1669 LKTRQNCVEK

-1684 IPTWTDLMGSAR
+1684 IATWTDLMGSAR

-1714 KLEIKQKLVLTR
+1714 KLEIQQKLVLTR

-1743 NDILVDVNAT
+1743 EDILVDVNST

-1768 AIEKIEGFEG
+1768 SIEKIEGFEG
-1778 EKDGAWRLGAG
+1778 DKDGAWRLGAG

-1798 IPTKYAAPENLTTYS
+1798 IPTKYAAPENITTYS

-1836 PVKPS
+1836 QVKPT

-1879 KGKGDANNVRMITK
+1879 KGYGDANNVRMITK
-1893 KPEIVENEKGLLI
+1893 KPKIVENEKGLLI

-1948 ASLMGHFTEYDVN
+1948 ASLMGHFTEYDVS

-2023 ELATLSGE
+2023 ELAMLSEE

-2046 PTDVPRNWFY
+2046 PTNVPRNWFY
-2056 TAVANPAGKYAKIL
+2056 TTVANPAGKYAKIL

-2079 KLDAANFWTTDYTMK
+2079 PLDAANFWTTDYTMK

-2109 IVSGKGTNKYIVE
+2109 IVSGKGTNTYIVE

-2137 TVPADDQ
+2137 TVPADNQ

-2150 EELTVEFNKDIKP
+2150 EQLTVEFNKDIKP

-2168 EDIVVRH
+2168 DDIMVRH
-2175 EGKLYSGDI
+2175 EGKLFSGDI
-2184 AIAPKDE
+2184 AITPKDD
-2191 ATKRVFK
+2191 ASKRVFN
-2198 LNTSGLS
+2198 LNTSALS
-2205 ENGYYVLQVKTDNIT
+2205 ENGYYVLQVKTDNISDT
-2220 DAENYQGA
+2220 ENYLGA

-2242 VHYNVHVLPLAE
+2242 VHYNVDILPLASC
-2254 WGSVECVKDAPIET
+2254 GHVDCVKDAAPET
-2268 PATAAKRGMKK
+2268 QAASAKRVMKK
-2279 AEANSGQL
+2279 AGANSGQL
-2287 AYGGGM
+2287 TYGGGM
-2293 TFKATPSN
+2293 TFKATPSK
-2301 GYKFVCWKDNATDE
+2301 GYKFVCWKDNATGE
-2315 VLSNNAEYHVEARNT
+2315 VLSKDAEYHVEARNT

-2356 VASGLYEYGT
+2356 VASGVYEYGT

-2373 PNEGY
+2373 ANEGF

-2436 SLENGTNVK
+2436 SLQNGTNVK
-2445 LYRSFLKEAWNTICL
+2445 FYRSFLKNAWNTICL

-2471 GAGTQ
+2471 GTGTQ
-2476 VAKLAG
+2476 VAKLTG
-2482 MTSTS
+2482 MTPTS
-2487 LTFEYVEK
+2487 LTFEYVVK
-2495 MEANMPYIIKPT
+2495 MEANTPYIIKPT
-2507 AVNNAAYANV
+2507 AVNSAAYANV

-2527 MRTLEDLPEGKDR
+2527 MRTLEDLPVGKDR

-2548 VSFIGAYRVE
+2548 VSFIGAYSVE
-2558 NLPANEGYYYI
+2558 ELPANEGYYYI
-2569 SGNKF
+2569 SSNKF
-2574 YYIDVPVPTTR
+2574 YFVDVPVPTTR

-2590 HSDVHNG
+2590 HSDVHNS
-2597 AMLSLAFGGGTTNIE
+2597 AKLSLAFGDGTTNIE

>member
-1 MKIRRYIT
+1 
-9 MMLFLLMYITAT
+9 MMLFLLMCITAM

-126 EYAVSLSDV
+126 EYVVSLSDV

-150 VNGSYTVQRENAPDL
+150 VNGSYTVQREDAPDL
-165 ATTDVNITESTLV
+165 ATTDVNITGSTLV
-178 PGNYVTV
+178 PGNSVTV
-185 TWKVSNI
+185 SWKVSNV

-200 WTERVYLVSNGTEE
+200 WTERVYLVSNETEE
-214 AVHIG
+214 VVHVG

-233 ARSAIFNL
+233 TRNATFNL

-267 ADRANNTASGG
+267 ADRANNTATGG

-287 LTAPDNSVKEGESM
+287 LTAPDKSVKEGESM

-313 DETFSIASSL
+313 DETFSITSSL
-323 PEHAKVPATVII
+323 PEHTKVPATVTI
-335 SKGQSAAS
+335 SKGQSAVS
-343 FDVVCPDN
+343 FDVACPDN

-356 YSKVTI
+356 YSEVTI
-362 TVNKANGYPQD
+362 TVTKDHGYPQD

-392 DKTEYN
+392 NKTEYN

-439 PGATEAVIDIPI
+439 LGAKEAVIDIPI
-451 IDDNIAANDETL
+451 IDDNTAANDETL
-463 QLSVSADHHLTGKA
+463 QLSVSADHHLTGTA

-501 AGYNAIHAT
+501 AGYNAVHAT

-603 SVTSNKTTILEGDAT
+603 SVTSNKTTILEGDKT
-618 GATLTIS
+618 GATLTVS

-635 VTLSAK
+635 VKLSAK

-654 AGKESVTTPFVAKS
+654 AGKESVTTPFVALS
-668 NETSEGNRTI
+668 NETNEGNRTI
-678 SVIAS
+678 SIIAS

-708 PACDAEIEAGSKAK
+708 PVCDAEIEAGSKAK
-722 VTITVKNIG
+722 VTVTAKNIG
-731 AIKMPKGTQI
+731 AIAMPKGTQI
-741 RTSIGSSST
+741 RTSIGTSST

-772 PSVPGKYRVTAEINP
+772 PSVPGNYRVTAEINP
-787 NGTVTELQTINNS
+787 NGTVTELQTINNN

-806 VTTAYTYDVKSA
+806 VTTAYTYGIGADKS
-818 KNTYNIG
+818 TYNIG
-825 EKVVLGGTVKTR
+825 DKVVLSGTVKTR
-837 SGATAAN
+837 GGAMAAS

-851 IYAGSRIALKA
+851 IYAGSRTALKA
-862 TTDAEGKYSAEYT
+862 TTDAEGKYSVEYT

-900 TFAVYGIS
+900 TFNVYGIS

-917 EMYEGDVARGTIKVK
+917 EMYEADVVTGTIKVK
-932 NMSSLPQHSL
+932 NMSSLPQTKL
-942 TATCEP
+942 KAACEP
-948 NEQYEVT
+948 NEQYDVT
-955 FSDNTELAGGGT
+955 FSGDTELAGGGT
-967 AEISYTIKPL
+967 AEINYTIKPL

-992 TTAEGASLSVVTY
+992 TTAEGASLCVVTY

-1078 TVMLKFNAANY
+1078 TVMLKFNAAKY
-1089 DVNVYQ
+1089 DVNIYQ

-1129 RDENTIYANKDGE
+1129 RDENTIYGNKDGE

-1168 EDGSITFNDL
+1168 EDGSITFSDL

-1191 HDTYDQYVLVSPGE
+1191 HDTYDQNVLVSPGE

-1225 ETEIEDEYDITTK
+1225 ETEVEDEYDITTK

-1248 VVEMNAPDAIIL
+1248 VVEMNAPEAIIL

-1318 VLVMHEEDFNSDN
+1318 VLVMHEEDFNSED
-1331 FAQNVKRK
+1331 FARNVKRK
-1339 MVQYAEGRAKKKCFG
+1339 VVQRAEGRAKKKCFG
-1354 DMGTRFEW
+1354 NMDTRFEW
-1362 PCGDNA
+1362 PCGDDA

-1394 GHAVIYPQTQPGLG
+1394 GHSVFYPTQPGPG
-1408 GGPYG
+1408 GGPHG
-1413 DFGGYATAS
+1413 DFGSYETAS

-1440 CVPIPDLP
+1440 CVPLPDLP
-1448 LCMSPAITNAL
+1448 TCVAPAITNAL

-1472 EFISGK
+1472 DYLSGK
-1478 IGEKIP
+1478 VADKIP
-1484 LFDCLKGIAS
+1484 LFSCLKGIAS

-1500 VECLGNWGKKLAGMI
+1500 VECLGNWGKELAGMV
-1515 SKAPMRKADAAED
+1515 SKMPKRKAGAAED

-1536 SSGYKQFLFYSYF
+1536 SSGYKQFLFFSYF

-1574 LMAAIHNADL
+1574 LMSAIHDVDYV
-1584 ELQKMRKDGTLW
+1584 LQKMREDGSLW
-1596 TFDLNTIPDNT
+1596 TLDLNTIPDNT
-1607 TVDDKSQGM
+1607 TVDDKSQGV
-1616 GTYLTSLMPNKSANI
+1616 GPYLTSLMPNKNAVI

-1646 WSKEDGRGYISNNH
+1646 WSKEDGCGYISDNH

-1669 LQTRQNCVAK
+1669 LQTRQNCVTK

-1684 IPTWTDLMGSAR
+1684 IPTWVDLMGSAR

-1743 NDILVDVNAT
+1743 EDILVDVNAT

-1798 IPTKYAAPENLTTYS
+1798 IPTKYAAPETLTTYS

-1828 RSLYPVSL
+1828 RSLFPVSL
-1836 PVKPS
+1836 QVKPS

-2002 NDEPDAEDAPD
+2002 NDVPDAEDAPD

-2023 ELATLSGE
+2023 ELVTLSEE

-2040 HYRVTV
+2040 HYRMTV
-2046 PTDVPRNWFY
+2046 PTNVPRNWFY

-2079 KLDAANFWTTDYTMK
+2079 SLDAANFWTTDYTMK

-2109 IVSGKGTNKYIVE
+2109 IVSGKGTNTYIVE

-2150 EELTVEFNKDIKP
+2150 EQLTVEFNKDIKP

-2168 EDIVVRH
+2168 EDIVVRY
-2175 EGKLYSGDI
+2175 EGALFSGDI
-2184 AIAPKDE
+2184 AITPKDD
-2191 ATKRVFK
+2191 ASKRIFN
-2198 LNTSGLS
+2198 LNTSALN

-2220 DAENYQGA
+2220 DFENYQGA

-2242 VHYNVHVLPLAE
+2242 VHYNVDILPLAAC
-2254 WGSVECVKDAPIET
+2254 GRVECVKDAPAET
-2268 PATAAKRGMKK
+2268 PAASAKRGMKK

-2293 TFKATPSN
+2293 TFKAAPN
-2301 GYKFVCWKDNATDE
+2301 KGYKFVCWKDNNTGE
-2315 VLSNNAEYHVEARNT
+2315 VLSKDAEYHVEARNT
-2330 LDISAVFEAETY
+2330 VNISAVFEAETY

-2356 VASGLYEYGT
+2356 VASGVYEYGT

-2373 PNEGY
+2373 ANEGY

-2401 GPTEVEVLFHDL
+2401 EPTEVEVIFHDL

-2423 KDYQRPVEYVSAA
+2423 KDYQHPVEYVSAA

-2445 LYRSFLKEAWNTICL
+2445 FYRSFLKEAWNTICL
-2460 PCAVENPEEVF
+2460 PCAVENPQEVF

-2476 VAKLAG
+2476 VAQLSG
-2482 MTSTS
+2482 MTPTS
-2487 LTFEYVEK
+2487 LTFEYVDR
-2495 MEANMPYIIKPT
+2495 MDANTPYIIKPT
-2507 AVNNAAYANV
+2507 VVNNVAYANV

-2527 MRTLEDLPEGKDR
+2527 MSTLEDLPEGKDR
-2540 PTYETESG
+2540 PTYEPGSG
-2548 VSFIGAYRVE
+2548 VSFIGAYSVVE
-2558 NLPANEGYYYI
+2558 LPANEGYYYI

-2597 AMLSLAFGGGTTNIE
+2597 AMLSLAFGGGMSSIE

-2631 VRSSGES
+2631 VRSGGEP

-2647 ITKNKKFVVK
+2647 ITNNKKFVVK

>member
-1 MKIRRYIT
+1 
-9 MMLFLLMYITAT
+9 MMLFLLMCITAM

-126 EYAVSLSDV
+126 EYVVSLSDV

-150 VNGSYTVQRENAPDL
+150 VNGSYTVQREDAPDL
-165 ATTDVNITESTLV
+165 ATTDVNITGSTLV
-178 PGNYVTV
+178 PGKSVTV
-185 TWKVSNI
+185 SWKVSNV

-200 WTERVYLVSNGTEE
+200 WTERVYLVSNETEE
-214 AVHIG
+214 VVHVG

-233 ARSAIFNL
+233 TRNATFNL

-267 ADRANNTASGG
+267 ADRANNTATGG

-287 LTAPDNSVKEGESM
+287 LTVPDKSVKEGESM

-313 DETFSIASSL
+313 DEAFSITSSL
-323 PEHAKVPATVII
+323 PEHTKVPATVTI
-335 SKGQSAAS
+335 SKGQSAVS
-343 FDVVCPDN
+343 FDVACPDN

-356 YSKVTI
+356 YSEVTI
-362 TVNKANGYPQD
+362 TVTKDHGYPQD

-392 DKTEYN
+392 NKTEYN

-439 PGATEAVIDIPI
+439 PGAKEAVIDIPI

-463 QLSVSADHHLTGKA
+463 QLSVSADHHLTGTA

-501 AGYNAIHAT
+501 AGYNAVHAT

-603 SVTSNKTTILEGDAT
+603 SVTSNKTTILEGDKT
-618 GATLTIS
+618 GATLTVS

-654 AGKESVTTPFVAKS
+654 AGKESVTTPFVALS
-668 NETSEGNRTI
+668 NETNEGNRTI
-678 SVIAS
+678 SIIAS

-708 PACDAEIEAGSKAK
+708 PVCDAEIEAGSKAK
-722 VTITVKNIG
+722 VTVTVKNIG
-731 AIKMPKGTQI
+731 AIAMPKGTQI
-741 RTSIGSSST
+741 RTSIGISST

-772 PSVPGKYRVTAEINP
+772 PSVPGNYRVTAEINP

-806 VTTAYTYDVKSA
+806 VTTAYTYGIGADKS
-818 KNTYNIG
+818 TYNIG
-825 EKVVLGGTVKTR
+825 DKVVLSGTVKTR
-837 SGATAAN
+837 GGTTAAN

-851 IYAGSRIALKA
+851 IYAGSRTALKA
-862 TTDAEGKYSAEYT
+862 TTDAEGKYSVEYT

-900 TFAVYGIS
+900 TFNVYGIS

-917 EMYEGDVARGTIKVK
+917 EMYEGDVVTGTIKVK
-932 NMSSLPQHSL
+932 NMSSLPQTKL
-942 TATCEP
+942 KAACEP
-948 NEQYEVT
+948 NEQYDVT
-955 FSDNTELAGGGT
+955 FSGDTELAGGGT
-967 AEISYTIKPL
+967 AEINYTIKPL

-992 TTAEGASLSVVTY
+992 TTAEGASLCVVTY

-1078 TVMLKFNAANY
+1078 TVMLKFNAAKY
-1089 DVNVYQ
+1089 DVNIYQ

-1129 RDENTIYANKDGE
+1129 RDENTIYGNKDGE

-1168 EDGSITFNDL
+1168 EDGSITFSDL

-1191 HDTYDQYVLVSPGE
+1191 HDTYDQNVLVSPGE

-1225 ETEIEDEYDITTK
+1225 ETEVEDEYDITTK

-1248 VVEMNAPDAIIL
+1248 VVEMNAPEAIIL

-1318 VLVMHEEDFNSDN
+1318 VLVMHEEDFNSED
-1331 FAQNVKRK
+1331 FARNVKRK
-1339 MVQYAEGRAKKKCFG
+1339 VVQRAEGRAKKKCFG
-1354 DMGTRFEW
+1354 NMDTRFEW
-1362 PCGDNA
+1362 PCGDDA

-1394 GHAVIYPQTQPGLG
+1394 GHSVLYPTQPGLG
-1408 GGPYG
+1408 GGPHG
-1413 DFGGYATAS
+1413 DFGSYETAS

-1432 KLVCTAIE
+1432 KLVCTVIE
-1440 CVPIPDLP
+1440 CVPLP
-1448 LCMSPAITNAL
+1448 NLPTCVAPAITNAL

-1472 EFISGK
+1472 DYLSGK
-1478 IGEKIP
+1478 VADKIP
-1484 LFDCLKGIAS
+1484 LFSCLKGIAS

-1500 VECLGNWGKKLAGMI
+1500 VECLGNWGKELAGMV
-1515 SKAPMRKADAAED
+1515 SKMPKRKAGAAED

-1536 SSGYKQFLFYSYF
+1536 SSGYKQFLFFSYF

-1574 LMAAIHNADL
+1574 LMSAIHDVDYV
-1584 ELQKMRKDGTLW
+1584 LQKMREDGSLW
-1596 TFDLNTIPDNT
+1596 TLDLNTIPDNT
-1607 TVDDKSQGM
+1607 TVDDKSQGV
-1616 GTYLTSLMPNKSANI
+1616 GPYLTSLMPNKNAVI

-1646 WSKEDGRGYISNNH
+1646 WSKEDGRGYISDNH

-1669 LQTRQNCVAK
+1669 LQTRQNCVTK

-1684 IPTWTDLMGSAR
+1684 IPTWVDLMGSAR
-1696 KDMLQYMETQSEN
+1696 KDILQYMETQSEN

-1743 NDILVDVNAT
+1743 EDILVDVNAT

-1798 IPTKYAAPENLTTYS
+1798 IPTKYAAPETLTTYS

-1828 RSLYPVSL
+1828 RSLFPVSL
-1836 PVKPS
+1836 QVKPS

-2002 NDEPDAEDAPD
+2002 NDVPDAEDAPD

-2023 ELATLSGE
+2023 ELVTLSEE

-2046 PTDVPRNWFY
+2046 PTNVPRNWFY

-2079 KLDAANFWTTDYTMK
+2079 PLDAANFWTTDYTMK
-2094 DGIDPQLDYRLHIAD
+2094 DGIDPQLDYCLHIAD
-2109 IVSGKGTNKYIVE
+2109 IVSGKGTNTYIVE

-2137 TVPADDQ
+2137 AVPADDQ

-2150 EELTVEFNKDIKP
+2150 EQLTVEFNKDIKP

-2168 EDIVVRH
+2168 EDIVVRY
-2175 EGKLYSGDI
+2175 EGALFSGDI
-2184 AIAPKDE
+2184 AITPKDD
-2191 ATKRVFK
+2191 ASKRIFN
-2198 LNTSGLS
+2198 LNTSALN
-2205 ENGYYVLQVKTDNIT
+2205 ENGYYVLQVKTDNII
-2220 DAENYQGA
+2220 DFENYQGA

-2242 VHYNVHVLPLAE
+2242 VHYNVDILPLAAC
-2254 WGSVECVKDAPIET
+2254 GRVECVKDAPAET
-2268 PATAAKRGMKK
+2268 PAASAKRGMKK

-2293 TFKATPSN
+2293 TFKAAPN
-2301 GYKFVCWKDNATDE
+2301 KGYKFVCWKDNNTGE
-2315 VLSNNAEYHVEARNT
+2315 VLSKDAEYHVEARNT
-2330 LDISAVFEAETY
+2330 VNISAVFEAETY

-2356 VASGLYEYGT
+2356 VASGVYEYGT

-2373 PNEGY
+2373 ANEGY

-2401 GPTEVEVLFHDL
+2401 EPTEVEVIFHDL

-2445 LYRSFLKEAWNTICL
+2445 FYRSFLKEAWNTICL
-2460 PCAVENPEEVF
+2460 PCAVENPQEVF

-2476 VAKLAG
+2476 VAQLSG
-2482 MTSTS
+2482 MTPTS
-2487 LTFEYVEK
+2487 LTFEYVDK
-2495 MEANMPYIIKPT
+2495 MDANTPYIIKPT
-2507 AVNNAAYANV
+2507 AVNNVAYANV

-2527 MRTLEDLPEGKDR
+2527 MSTLEDLPEGKDR
-2540 PTYETESG
+2540 PTYEPGSG
-2548 VSFIGAYRVE
+2548 VSFIGAYSVVE
-2558 NLPANEGYYYI
+2558 LPANEGYYYI

-2597 AMLSLAFGGGTTNIE
+2597 AMLSLAFGGGMSSIE

-2631 VRSSGES
+2631 VRSGGEP

-2647 ITKNKKFVVK
+2647 ITNNKKFVVK

>member
-1 MKIRRYIT
+1 
-9 MMLFLLMYITAT
+9 MMLFLLMCITSMG
-21 AQNNLSVGK
+21 QNNLSVGK

-126 EYAVSLSDV
+126 EYTVSLSDV

-150 VNGSYTVQRENAPDL
+150 VNGSYTVQREDAPDL
-165 ATTDVNITESTLV
+165 ATTDVNITESKLV
-178 PGNYVTV
+178 PGKSVTV
-185 TWKVSNI
+185 SWKVSNV

-200 WTERVYLVSNGTEE
+200 WTERVYLVSTGTEE
-214 AVHIG
+214 VVHVG

-241 SQTVGLE
+241 SQTVGLA

-267 ADRANNTASGG
+267 ADRANNTATGG

-313 DETFSIASSL
+313 DETFSITSSL
-323 PEHAKVPATVII
+323 TDNAKVPATVTI

-356 YSKVTI
+356 YSKVTV
-362 TVNKANGYPQD
+362 TVNKAHGYPQD

-386 PLTVKL
+386 PLEVKL
-392 DKTEYN
+392 DKTDYN

-409 PYRIGNDTLTV
+409 PYRIGDDELTV

-463 QLSVSADHHLTGKA
+463 QLSVSADHHLTGSA
-477 LFVLKDN
+477 LFVLRDN

-603 SVTSNKTTILEGDAT
+603 SVSSNKTTILEGDKT

-654 AGKESVTTPFVAKS
+654 AGKESVTTPFVALS
-668 NETSEGNRTI
+668 NATNEGNRTI

-722 VTITVKNIG
+722 VTVTVKNIG

-772 PSVPGKYRVTAEINP
+772 PSVPGSYRVTAEINP

-806 VTTAYTYDVKSA
+806 VTTAYTYGIGADKS
-818 KNTYNIG
+818 TYNIG
-825 EKVVLGGTVKTR
+825 DKVVLSGTVKTR
-837 SGATAAN
+837 GGAAAAN

-851 IYAGSRIALKA
+851 IYAGSRTALKA
-862 TTDAEGKYSAEYT
+862 TTDAEGNYSVEYT
-875 IQAGMGGE
+875 LQAGMGGE

-889 TPGENISAQQG
+889 TPGENISTQQS
-900 TFAVYGIS
+900 TFNVYGIS
-908 RTTTEYIKH
+908 RTTTDYIKH
-917 EMYEGDVARGTIKVK
+917 EMYEGDVVSGTIKVK
-932 NMSSLPQHSL
+932 NMSSLPQHNL
-942 TATCEP
+942 KATCEK
-948 NEQYEVT
+948 NEQYDVT
-955 FSDNTELAGGGT
+955 FGGDTELAGGGT

-992 TTAEGASLSVVTY
+992 ATAEGASLSVVTY

-1044 ETGKITVSLPAALSD
+1044 ETGKISVSLPAALSD

-1078 TVMLKFNAANY
+1078 TVMLKFNAAKY
-1089 DVNVYQ
+1089 DVNIYQ

-1129 RDENTIYANKDGE
+1129 RDENTIYGNKDGE

-1168 EDGSITFNDL
+1168 EDGSITFSDL
-1178 NEGYYHL
+1178 TEGYYHL

-1191 HDTYDQYVLVSPGE
+1191 HDTYNQNVLVSPGE

-1218 RVDWTVE
+1218 KVDWTVE
-1225 ETEIEDEYDITTK
+1225 ETEVEDEYEITTK
-1238 LTYETQVPVP
+1238 FTYETQVPVP
-1248 VVEMNAPDAIIL
+1248 VVEMNAPEAIIL

-1300 MVEYSGFTLAPEQ
+1300 MVEYEGFTLAPEQ

-1331 FAQNVKRK
+1331 FAQNVKRH
-1339 MVQYAEGRAKKKCFG
+1339 MVQRAEGRAKKKCFG
-1354 DMGTRFEW
+1354 NMGTRFEW

-1368 KFAWIG
+1368 KFAWIA
-1374 SVIRYVQDNAECSDP
+1374 SIIRYVQDNAECSDP

-1394 GHAVIYPQTQPGLG
+1394 GHAVVYPQTQPGLG

-1413 DFGGYATAS
+1413 DFGSYATAS

-1472 EFISGK
+1472 EFINGK
-1478 IGEKIP
+1478 IGDKIP

-1500 VECLGNWGKKLAGMI
+1500 VECLGNWGKQLAGMV
-1515 SKAPMRKADAAED
+1515 SKAPRRKAGDKDD

-1559 TQAPEAISMKDFGVE
+1559 TKAPEAISMKDFGVE

-1584 ELQKMRKDGTLW
+1584 ELQKMREDGTLW
-1596 TFDLNTIPDNT
+1596 TFDLSTIPDNT

-1616 GTYLTSLMPNKSANI
+1616 GAYLTSLMPNKNANI

-1646 WSKEDGRGYISNNH
+1646 WSKEDGRGYISDNH

-1669 LQTRQNCVAK
+1669 LKTRQNCVEK

-1684 IPTWTDLMGSAR
+1684 IATWTDLMGSAR

-1714 KLEIKQKLVLTR
+1714 KLEIQQKLVLTR

-1743 NDILVDVNAT
+1743 EDILVDVNST

-1768 AIEKIEGFEG
+1768 SIEKIEGFEG
-1778 EKDGAWRLGAG
+1778 DKDGAWRLGAG

-1798 IPTKYAAPENLTTYS
+1798 IPTKYAAPENITTYS

-1836 PVKPS
+1836 QVKPT

-1879 KGKGDANNVRMITK
+1879 KGYGDANNVRMITK
-1893 KPEIVENEKGLLI
+1893 KPKIVENEKGLLI

-1948 ASLMGHFTEYDVN
+1948 ASLMGHFTEYDVS

-2023 ELATLSGE
+2023 ELATLSEE

-2046 PTDVPRNWFY
+2046 PTNVPRNWFY
-2056 TAVANPAGKYAKIL
+2056 TTVANPAGKYAKIL

-2079 KLDAANFWTTDYTMK
+2079 PLDAANFWTTDYTMK

-2109 IVSGKGTNKYIVE
+2109 IVSGKGTNTYIVE

-2137 TVPADDQ
+2137 TVPADNQ

-2150 EELTVEFNKDIKP
+2150 EQLTVEFNKDIKP

-2168 EDIVVRH
+2168 DDIMVRH
-2175 EGKLYSGDI
+2175 EGKLFSGDI
-2184 AIAPKDE
+2184 AITPKDD
-2191 ATKRVFK
+2191 ASKRIFN
-2198 LNTSGLS
+2198 LNTSALS
-2205 ENGYYVLQVKTDNIT
+2205 ENGYYVLQVKTDNISDT
-2220 DAENYQGA
+2220 ENYLGA

-2242 VHYNVHVLPLAE
+2242 VHYNVNVLPLADC
-2254 WGSVECVKDAPIET
+2254 GHVDCVKDAAPET
-2268 PATAAKRGMKK
+2268 QAASAKRVMKK
-2279 AEANSGQL
+2279 AGANSGQL
-2287 AYGGGM
+2287 TYGGGM
-2293 TFKATPSN
+2293 TFKATPSK
-2301 GYKFVCWKDNATDE
+2301 GYKFVCWKDNATGE
-2315 VLSNNAEYHVEARNT
+2315 VLSKDAEYHVEARNT

-2356 VASGLYEYGT
+2356 VASGVYEYGT

-2373 PNEGY
+2373 ANEGF

-2401 GPTEVEVLFHDL
+2401 GQTEVEVLFHDL

-2436 SLENGTNVK
+2436 SLQNGTNVK
-2445 LYRSFLKEAWNTICL
+2445 FYRSFLKNAWNTICL

-2471 GAGTQ
+2471 GTGTQ
-2476 VAKLAG
+2476 VAKLTG
-2482 MTSTS
+2482 MTPTS
-2487 LTFEYVEK
+2487 LTFEYVVK
-2495 MEANMPYIIKPT
+2495 MDANTPYIIKPT
-2507 AVNNAAYANV
+2507 AVNSAAYANV

-2527 MRTLEDLPEGKDR
+2527 MRTLEDLPVGKDR

-2548 VSFIGAYRVE
+2548 VSFIGAYSVME
-2558 NLPANEGYYYI
+2558 LPANEGYYYI
-2569 SGNKF
+2569 SSNKF
-2574 YYIDVPVPTTR
+2574 YFVDVPVPTTR

-2590 HSDVHNG
+2590 HSDVHN
-2597 AMLSLAFGGGTTNIE
+2597 AAKLSLAFGDGTTNIE
-2612 DVYFLPAGAG
+2612 NVYFLPVGAG

-2631 VRSSGES
+2631 VRSSGEA

>member
-1 MKIRRYIT
+1 
-9 MMLFLLMYITAT
+9 MMLFLLMCITSMG
-21 AQNNLSVGK
+21 QNNLSVGK

-72 SQSRINEHTVSVRNL
+72 NQSRINEHTVSVRNL

-126 EYAVSLSDV
+126 EYTVSLSDV
-135 IITNRKGDNIQGNSN
+135 IITNRKGDNIQGDSN
-150 VNGSYTVQRENAPDL
+150 VNGSYTVQREDAPDL
-165 ATTDVNITESTLV
+165 ATTDVNITGSTLV
-178 PGNYVTV
+178 PGKSVTV
-185 TWKVSNI
+185 SWKVSNV

-200 WTERVYLVSNGTEE
+200 WTERVYLVSTGTEE
-214 AVHIG
+214 VVHVG

-233 ARSAIFNL
+233 TRNATFNL

-267 ADRANNTASGG
+267 ADRANNTATGG

-313 DETFSIASSL
+313 DETFSITSSL
-323 PEHAKVPATVII
+323 PEHTKVPATVTI
-335 SKGQSAAS
+335 SKGQSAVS
-343 FDVVCPDN
+343 FDVACPDN

-356 YSKVTI
+356 YSEVTI
-362 TVNKANGYPQD
+362 TVTKDHGYPQD

-392 DKTEYN
+392 NKTEYN

-439 PGATEAVIDIPI
+439 PGAKEAVIDIPI

-463 QLSVSADHHLTGKA
+463 QLSVSADHHLTGTA

-501 AGYNAIHAT
+501 AGYNAVHAT

-603 SVTSNKTTILEGDAT
+603 SVTSNKTTILEGDKT
-618 GATLTIS
+618 GATLTVS

-654 AGKESVTTPFVAKS
+654 AGKESVTTPFVALS
-668 NETSEGNRTI
+668 NETNEGNRTI

-708 PACDAEIEAGSKAK
+708 PVCDAEVEAGSKAK
-722 VTITVKNIG
+722 VTVTVKNIG
-731 AIKMPKGTQI
+731 ATKMPKGTQI

-772 PSVPGKYRVTAEINP
+772 PSVPGNYRVTAEINP

-806 VTTAYTYDVKSA
+806 VTTAYTYGIGTDKS
-818 KNTYNIG
+818 TYNIG
-825 EKVVLGGTVKTR
+825 DKVVLGGTVKTR
-837 SGATAAN
+837 GGATAAS

-862 TTDAEGKYSAEYT
+862 TTDAEGKYSVEYNL
-875 IQAGMGGE
+875 QAGMGGE

-900 TFAVYGIS
+900 TFNVYGIS

-932 NMSSLPQHSL
+932 NMSSLPQHNL
-942 TATCEP
+942 KATCEK
-948 NEQYEVT
+948 NEQYDVT
-955 FSDNTELAGGGT
+955 FGGDTELAGGGT

-992 TTAEGASLSVVTY
+992 ATAEGASLSVVTY

-1044 ETGKITVSLPAALSD
+1044 ETGKISVSLPAALSD

-1078 TVMLKFNAANY
+1078 TVMLKFNAAKY
-1089 DVNVYQ
+1089 DVNIYQ

-1129 RDENTIYANKDGE
+1129 RDENTIYGNKDGE

-1168 EDGSITFNDL
+1168 EDGSITFSDL
-1178 NEGYYHL
+1178 TEGYYHL

-1191 HDTYDQYVLVSPGE
+1191 HDTYDQNVLVSPGE

-1225 ETEIEDEYDITTK
+1225 ETEVEDEYDITTK
-1238 LTYETQVPVP
+1238 FTYETQVPVP
-1248 VVEMNAPDAIIL
+1248 VVEMNAPEAIIL

-1300 MVEYSGFTLAPEQ
+1300 MVEYEGFTLAPEQ

-1331 FAQNVKRK
+1331 FAQNVKRH
-1339 MVQYAEGRAKKKCFG
+1339 MVQRAEGRAKKKCFG
-1354 DMGTRFEW
+1354 NMGTKFEW

-1368 KFAWIG
+1368 KFAWIA
-1374 SVIRYVQDNAECSDP
+1374 SIIRYVQDNAECSDP

-1394 GHAVIYPQTQPGLG
+1394 GHSVSYPQTQPGLG

-1472 EFISGK
+1472 EFINGK
-1478 IGEKIP
+1478 IGDKIP

-1500 VECLGNWGKKLAGMI
+1500 VECLGNWGKQLAGMV
-1515 SKAPMRKADAAED
+1515 SKAPRRKAGDKDD

-1559 TQAPEAISMKDFGVE
+1559 TKAPKAISMKDFGVE

-1584 ELQKMRKDGTLW
+1584 ELQKMREDGTLW

-1607 TVDDKSQGM
+1607 TVDDKSQGV
-1616 GTYLTSLMPNKSANI
+1616 GPYLTSLMPNKNAVI

-1646 WSKEDGRGYISNNH
+1646 WSKEDGRGYISDNH

-1669 LQTRQNCVAK
+1669 LKTRQKCVEK

-1743 NDILVDVNAT
+1743 EDILVNVNAT

-1768 AIEKIEGFEG
+1768 SIEKIEGFEG

-1798 IPTKYAAPENLTTYS
+1798 IPTKYAAPENITTYS

-1836 PVKPS
+1836 QVKPT

-1856 DNPLTPDVVEPV
+1856 DNPLTTDVVEPV

-1879 KGKGDANNVRMITK
+1879 KGYGDANNVRMITK

-1948 ASLMGHFTEYDVN
+1948 ASLMGHFTEYDVS

-2023 ELATLSGE
+2023 ELVTLSE
-2031 TRMERIDAT
+2031 QTRMERIDNT

-2046 PTDVPRNWFY
+2046 PTDMPRNWFY

-2079 KLDAANFWTTDYTMK
+2079 PLDAANFWTTDYTMK

-2109 IVSGKGTNKYIVE
+2109 IVSGKGTNTYIVE

-2150 EELTVEFNKDIKP
+2150 EQLTVEFNKDIKP

-2168 EDIVVRH
+2168 EDIMVRY
-2175 EGKLYSGDI
+2175 EGKLFSGDI
-2184 AIAPKDE
+2184 AITPKDD
-2191 ATKRVFK
+2191 ASKRIFN
-2198 LNTSGLS
+2198 LNTSALS

-2220 DAENYQGA
+2220 DTENYLGA

-2242 VHYNVHVLPLAE
+2242 VHYNVNVLPLAAC
-2254 WGSVECVKDAPIET
+2254 GHVDCVKDAAPET
-2268 PATAAKRGMKK
+2268 QAASAKRVMKK
-2279 AEANSGQL
+2279 AGANSGQL
-2287 AYGGGM
+2287 TYGGGM
-2293 TFKATPSN
+2293 TFKATPSK
-2301 GYKFVCWKDNATDE
+2301 GYKFVCWKDNVSGE
-2315 VLSNNAEYHVEARNT
+2315 VLSKDAEYHVEARNT

-2356 VASGLYEYGT
+2356 VASGVYEYGT

-2373 PNEGY
+2373 ANEGY

-2401 GPTEVEVLFHDL
+2401 GTTEVEVLFHDL

-2445 LYRSFLKEAWNTICL
+2445 FYRSFLKNAWNTICL

-2471 GAGTQ
+2471 GTGTQ
-2476 VAKLAG
+2476 VAKLTG
-2482 MTSTS
+2482 MTPTS
-2487 LTFEYVEK
+2487 LTFEYVVK
-2495 MEANMPYIIKPT
+2495 MEANTPYIIKPT

-2527 MRTLEDLPEGKDR
+2527 MRTLEDLPEGMER

-2590 HSDVHNG
+2590 HSDVHNS
-2597 AMLSLAFGGGTTNIE
+2597 AKLSLAFGGGMTNIE
-2612 DVYFLPAGAG
+2612 DVYFLPVGAG

-2647 ITKNKKFVVK
+2647 ITNNKKFVVK

>member
-1 MKIRRYIT
+1 
-9 MMLFLLMYITAT
+9 MMLFLLMCITAM

-126 EYAVSLSDV
+126 EYVVSLSDV

-150 VNGSYTVQRENAPDL
+150 VNGSYTVQREDAPDL
-165 ATTDVNITESTLV
+165 ATTNVNITGSTLV
-178 PGNYVTV
+178 PGKSVTV
-185 TWKVSNI
+185 SWKVSNV

-200 WTERVYLVSNGTEE
+200 WTERVYLVSNETEE
-214 AVHIG
+214 VVHVG

-233 ARSAIFNL
+233 TRNATFNL

-267 ADRANNTASGG
+267 ADRANNTATGG

-287 LTAPDNSVKEGESM
+287 LTVPDKSVKEGESM

-313 DETFSIASSL
+313 DETFSITSSL
-323 PEHAKVPATVII
+323 PDHAKVPATVTI

-356 YSKVTI
+356 YSKVTV
-362 TVNKANGYPQD
+362 TVNKAHGYPQD

-386 PLTVKL
+386 PLEVKL
-392 DKTEYN
+392 DKTDYN

-439 PGATEAVIDIPI
+439 PGAKEAVIDIPI

-463 QLSVSADHHLTGKA
+463 QLSVSADHHLTGTA
-477 LFVLKDN
+477 LFVLRDN

-501 AGYNAIHAT
+501 AGYNAVHAT

-603 SVTSNKTTILEGDAT
+603 SVTSNKTTILEGDKT

-625 RNDATTNPLT
+625 RNDATTSPLT

-654 AGKESVTTPFVAKS
+654 AGKESVTTPFVALS

-708 PACDAEIEAGSKAK
+708 PVCDAEVEAGSKAK
-722 VTITVKNIG
+722 VTVTVKNIG

-741 RTSIGSSST
+741 RTSIGSNST

-772 PSVPGKYRVTAEINP
+772 PSVPGNYRVTAEINP

-806 VTTAYTYDVKSA
+806 VTTAYTYGIGADKR
-818 KNTYNIG
+818 TYNIG
-825 EKVVLGGTVKTR
+825 DKVVLGGTVKTR

-862 TTDAEGKYSAEYT
+862 TTDAEGKYSVEYT
-875 IQAGMGGE
+875 LQAGMGGE

-900 TFAVYGIS
+900 TFNVYGIS

-932 NMSSLPQHSL
+932 NMSSLPQHNL
-942 TATCEP
+942 KATCEK
-948 NEQYEVT
+948 NEQYDVT
-955 FSDNTELAGGGT
+955 FSGDTELAGGGT

-992 TTAEGASLSVVTY
+992 ATAEGASLSVVTY
-1005 NYTRKHTPNLVVS
+1005 NYTRKHTPNLVGS

-1078 TVMLKFNAANY
+1078 TVMLKFNADKY

-1129 RDENTIYANKDGE
+1129 RDENTIYGNKDGE

-1168 EDGSITFNDL
+1168 EDGSITFSDL
-1178 NEGYYHL
+1178 TEGYYHL

-1191 HDTYDQYVLVSPGE
+1191 HDSYDQNVLVSPGE

-1218 RVDWTVE
+1218 KVDWTVE
-1225 ETEIEDEYDITTK
+1225 ETEVEDEYEITTK
-1238 LTYETQVPVP
+1238 FTYETQVPVP
-1248 VVEMNAPDAIIL
+1248 VVEMNAPEAIIL

-1300 MVEYSGFTLAPEQ
+1300 MVEYEGFTLAPEQ

-1331 FAQNVKRK
+1331 FAQNVKRH
-1339 MVQYAEGRAKKKCFG
+1339 MVQRAEGRAKKKCFG
-1354 DMGTRFEW
+1354 NMGTKFEW
-1362 PCGDNA
+1362 PCGDDA

-1374 SVIRYVQDNAECSDP
+1374 SIIRYVQDNAECSDP

-1394 GHAVIYPQTQPGLG
+1394 GHSVSYPQTQPGLG

-1472 EFISGK
+1472 EFINGK
-1478 IGEKIP
+1478 IGDKIP

-1500 VECLGNWGKKLAGMI
+1500 VDCLGNWGKQLAGMV
-1515 SKAPMRKADAAED
+1515 SKAPRRKAGDKDD

-1559 TQAPEAISMKDFGVE
+1559 TKAPKAISMKDFGVE
-1574 LMAAIHNADL
+1574 LMSAIHNADL
-1584 ELQKMRKDGTLW
+1584 ELQKMREDGTLW

-1607 TVDDKSQGM
+1607 TVDDKSQGV
-1616 GTYLTSLMPNKSANI
+1616 GPYLTSLMPNKNAVI

-1646 WSKEDGRGYISNNH
+1646 WSKEDGRGYISDNH

-1669 LQTRQNCVAK
+1669 LKTRQNCVEK

-1743 NDILVDVNAT
+1743 EDILVNVNAT

-1768 AIEKIEGFEG
+1768 SIEKIEGFEG

-1828 RSLYPVSL
+1828 RSLFPVSL
-1836 PVKPS
+1836 QVKPT

-1856 DNPLTPDVVEPV
+1856 DNPLTTDVVEPV

-1879 KGKGDANNVRMITK
+1879 KGYGDANNVRMITK

-1948 ASLMGHFTEYDVN
+1948 ASLMGHFTEYDVS

-2023 ELATLSGE
+2023 ELVTLSE
-2031 TRMERIDAT
+2031 ATRMERIDNT

-2046 PTDVPRNWFY
+2046 PTNVPRNWFY

-2079 KLDAANFWTTDYTMK
+2079 PLDAANFWTTDYTMK

-2109 IVSGKGTNKYIVE
+2109 IVSGKGTNTYIVE

-2150 EELTVEFNKDIKP
+2150 EQLTVEFNKDIKP

-2168 EDIVVRH
+2168 EDIMVRY
-2175 EGKLYSGDI
+2175 EGKLFSGDI
-2184 AIAPKDE
+2184 AITPKDD
-2191 ATKRVFK
+2191 ASKRVFN
-2198 LNTSGLS
+2198 LNTSALS

-2220 DAENYQGA
+2220 DTENYLGA

-2242 VHYNVHVLPLAE
+2242 VHYNVNVLPLAAC
-2254 WGSVECVKDAPIET
+2254 GQVDCVKDAAPET
-2268 PATAAKRGMKK
+2268 QAASAKRVMKK
-2279 AEANSGQL
+2279 AGANSGQL
-2287 AYGGGM
+2287 TYGGGM
-2293 TFKATPSN
+2293 TFKATPSK
-2301 GYKFVCWKDNATDE
+2301 GYKFVCWKDNVSGE
-2315 VLSNNAEYHVEARNT
+2315 VLSKDAEYHVEARNT

-2356 VASGLYEYGT
+2356 VASGVYEYGT

-2373 PNEGY
+2373 ANEGY

-2401 GPTEVEVLFHDL
+2401 GTTEVEVLFHDL

-2445 LYRSFLKEAWNTICL
+2445 FYRSFLKEAWNTICL
-2460 PCAVENPEEVF
+2460 PCAVENPQEVF

-2476 VAKLAG
+2476 VAKLTG
-2482 MTSTS
+2482 MTPTS

-2495 MEANMPYIIKPT
+2495 MDANTPYIIKPT

-2527 MRTLEDLPEGKDR
+2527 MRTLEDLPVGKDR

-2548 VSFIGAYRVE
+2548 VSFIGAYYVE

-2597 AMLSLAFGGGTTNIE
+2597 AKLSLAFGGGMTNIE
-2612 DVYFLPAGAG
+2612 DVYFLPVGAG

-2647 ITKNKKFVVK
+2647 ITNNKKFVVK

>member
-1 MKIRRYIT
+1 
-9 MMLFLLMYITAT
+9 MMLFLLMCIMAM

-72 SQSRINEHTVSVRNL
+72 NQSRINEHTVSVRNL
-87 GNHKYRVVVVNMSNR
+87 GSHKYRVVVVNMSNR

-126 EYAVSLSDV
+126 EYTVSLSDV
-135 IITNRKGDNIQGNSN
+135 IITNRKGDNIQGGSN
-150 VNGSYTVQRENAPDL
+150 VNGSYTVQREDAPDL
-165 ATTDVNITESTLV
+165 ATTDVNITGSKLV
-178 PGNYVTV
+178 PGKSVTV
-185 TWKVSNI
+185 SWKVSNV

-200 WTERVYLVSNGTEE
+200 WTERVYLVSTGTEE
-214 AVHIG
+214 VVHVG

-225 TLLKGGYI
+225 TLLKDGYI
-233 ARSAIFNL
+233 TRNATFNL
-241 SQTVGLE
+241 SQTVGLA

-267 ADRANNTASGG
+267 ADRANNTATGG

-287 LTAPDNSVKEGESM
+287 LTAPDNSVKEGQSM

-313 DETFSIASSL
+313 DETFSITSSL
-323 PEHAKVPATVII
+323 TDNAKVPATVTI

-362 TVNKANGYPQD
+362 TVNKDHGYPQN

-386 PLTVKL
+386 PLEVKL
-392 DKTEYN
+392 DKTDYN

-463 QLSVSADHHLTGKA
+463 QLSVSADHHLTCTA

-603 SVTSNKTTILEGDAT
+603 RVTSNKTTILEGDRT
-618 GATLTIS
+618 GATLTVS

-654 AGKESVTTPFVAKS
+654 AGKESVTTPFVALS
-668 NETSEGNRTI
+668 NETNEGNRTI

-708 PACDAEIEAGSKAK
+708 PVCDAEVEAGSKAK
-722 VTITVKNIG
+722 VTVTVKNIG

-772 PSVPGKYRVTAEINP
+772 PSVPGNYRVTSEINP

-806 VTTAYTYDVKSA
+806 VTTAYTYGIGTDKS
-818 KNTYNIG
+818 TYNIG
-825 EKVVLGGTVKTR
+825 DKVVLGGTVKTR
-837 SGATAAN
+837 GGATAAS

-862 TTDAEGKYSAEYT
+862 TTDVEGKYSVEYT
-875 IQAGMGGE
+875 LQAGMGGE

-889 TPGENISAQQG
+889 TPGENISALQG
-900 TFAVYGIS
+900 TFNVYGIS

-917 EMYEGDVARGTIKVK
+917 EMYEGDVVSGTIKVK
-932 NMSSLPQHSL
+932 NMSSLPQHNL
-942 TATCEP
+942 KATCEK
-948 NEQYEVT
+948 NEQYDVT
-955 FSDNTELAGGGT
+955 FSGDTELAGGGT

-992 TTAEGASLSVVTY
+992 ATAEGASLSVVTY

-1044 ETGKITVSLPAALSD
+1044 ETGKISVSLPAALSD
-1059 FISLATPA
+1059 FISLATPS

-1078 TVMLKFNAANY
+1078 TVMLKFNAAKY
-1089 DVNVYQ
+1089 DVNIYQ

-1129 RDENTIYANKDGE
+1129 RDENTIYGNKDGE

-1168 EDGSITFNDL
+1168 EDGSITFSDL
-1178 NEGYYHL
+1178 TEGYYHL

-1191 HDTYDQYVLVSPGE
+1191 HDSYDQNVLVSPGE

-1225 ETEIEDEYDITTK
+1225 ETEVEDEYDITTK

-1300 MVEYSGFTLAPEQ
+1300 MVEYEGFTLAPEQ

-1331 FAQNVKRK
+1331 FAQNVKRH
-1339 MVQYAEGRAKKKCFG
+1339 MVQRAEGRAKKCFG
-1354 DMGTRFEW
+1354 NMGTKFEW
-1362 PCGDNA
+1362 PCGDDA

-1394 GHAVIYPQTQPGLG
+1394 HAVFYPEIQPGLG
-1408 GGPYG
+1408 GGPWG
-1413 DFGGYATAS
+1413 GAGGYATAS
-1422 GGRTDAEALM
+1422 GGRTDGEALM

-1472 EFISGK
+1472 EFINGK
-1478 IGEKIP
+1478 IGDKIP

-1500 VECLGNWGKKLAGMI
+1500 VDCLGNWGKKLAGML
-1515 SKAPMRKADAAED
+1515 SKAPRRKAGDKDD

-1559 TQAPEAISMKDFGVE
+1559 TKAPEALGMKDFGVE
-1574 LMAAIHNADL
+1574 LMSAIHKADL
-1584 ELQKMRKDGTLW
+1584 ELQKMRVDGTLW

-1607 TVDDKSQGM
+1607 TVDDKSQGL
-1616 GTYLTSLMPNKSANI
+1616 GPYLTSLMPNKNAVI

-1646 WSKEDGRGYISNNH
+1646 WSKEDGRGYISDNH

-1669 LQTRQNCVAK
+1669 LQTRQNCVTK

-1684 IPTWTDLMGSAR
+1684 ITTWTDLMGSAR

-1743 NDILVDVNAT
+1743 EDILVDVNAT

-1768 AIEKIEGFEG
+1768 SIEKIEGFDG

-1798 IPTKYAAPENLTTYS
+1798 IPTKYAAPENITTYS

-1836 PVKPS
+1836 QVKPT

-1856 DNPLTPDVVEPV
+1856 DNPLTTDVVEPV

-1879 KGKGDANNVRMITK
+1879 KGYGDANNVRMITK
-1893 KPEIVENEKGLLI
+1893 KPTIVENEKGLLI

-1948 ASLMGHFTEYDVN
+1948 ASLMGHFTEYDVS

-2023 ELATLSGE
+2023 ELATLSE
-2031 TRMERIDAT
+2031 ATRMERIDAT

-2046 PTDVPRNWFY
+2046 PTNVPRKWFY
-2056 TAVANPAGKYAKIL
+2056 TTVANPAGKYAKIL

-2079 KLDAANFWTTDYTMK
+2079 PLDAANFWTTDYTMK

-2109 IVSGKGTNKYIVE
+2109 IVSGKGTNTYIVE

-2144 IAEKPI
+2144 IVEKPI
-2150 EELTVEFNKDIKP
+2150 EQLTVEFNKDIRP

-2175 EGKLYSGDI
+2175 EGKLFSGDI
-2184 AIAPKDE
+2184 AITPKDD
-2191 ATKRVFK
+2191 ASKRIFN
-2198 LNTSGLS
+2198 LNTSTLS

-2220 DAENYQGA
+2220 DTENYLGA

-2242 VHYNVHVLPLAE
+2242 VHYNVGILPFVAC
-2254 WGSVECVKDAPIET
+2254 GRVYCVKDADTET
-2268 PATAAKRGMKK
+2268 PAPAAKRSMK
-2279 AEANSGQL
+2279 ATANNSGQL

-2293 TFKATPSN
+2293 TFKATPSK
-2301 GYKFVCWKDNATDE
+2301 GYKFVCWKDNVSGE
-2315 VLSNNAEYHVEARNT
+2315 VLSKDAEYHVEARNT

-2356 VASGLYEYGT
+2356 VASGVYEYGT

-2373 PNEGY
+2373 ANEGY

-2401 GPTEVEVLFHDL
+2401 GQTEVEVLFHDL

-2445 LYRSFLKEAWNTICL
+2445 FYRSFLKEAWNTICL
-2460 PCAVENPEEVF
+2460 PCAVENPQEVF

-2476 VAKLAG
+2476 VAKLTG
-2482 MTSTS
+2482 MTKTS

-2495 MEANMPYIIKPT
+2495 MDANTPYIIKPT

-2527 MRTLEDLPEGKDR
+2527 MRTLEDLPVGKDR
-2540 PTYETESG
+2540 PTYETEGG

-2590 HSDVHNG
+2590 HSDVHNS
-2597 AMLSLAFGGGTTNIE
+2597 AKLSLAFGDGTTNIE
-2612 DVYFLPAGAG
+2612 DVYFLPVGAG

-2647 ITKNKKFVVK
+2647 ITNNKKFVVK

>member
-1 MKIRRYIT
+1 
-9 MMLFLLMYITAT
+9 MMLFLLMCITAM

-72 SQSRINEHTVSVRNL
+72 NQSRINEHTVSVRNL

-150 VNGSYTVQRENAPDL
+150 VNGSYTVQREDAPDL
-165 ATTDVNITESTLV
+165 ATTDVNITGSMLV
-178 PGNYVTV
+178 PGNSVTV
-185 TWKVSNI
+185 SWKVSNV

-200 WTERVYLVSNGTEE
+200 WTERVYLVSTGTEE
-214 AVHIG
+214 VVHVG

-225 TLLKGGYI
+225 TLTKGGYI
-233 ARSAIFNL
+233 TRNATFNL

-267 ADRANNTASGG
+267 ADRANNTATGG

-287 LTAPDNSVKEGESM
+287 LTAPDNSVKEGQSM

-313 DETFSIASSL
+313 DETFSITSSL
-323 PEHAKVPATVII
+323 TDNAKVPATVTI

-362 TVNKANGYPQD
+362 TVNKAHGYPQD

-386 PLTVKL
+386 PLEVKL
-392 DKTEYN
+392 DKTDYN

-439 PGATEAVIDIPI
+439 PGAKEAVIDIPI

-463 QLSVSADHHLTGKA
+463 QLSVSADHHLTGSA
-477 LFVLKDN
+477 LFVLRDN

-603 SVTSNKTTILEGDAT
+603 SVTSNKTTILEGDKT
-618 GATLTIS
+618 GATLTVS

-654 AGKESVTTPFVAKS
+654 AGKESVTTPFVALS

-708 PACDAEIEAGSKAK
+708 PVCDAEVEAGSKAK
-722 VTITVKNIG
+722 VTVTVKNIG
-731 AIKMPKGTQI
+731 ATKMPKGTQI

-772 PSVPGKYRVTAEINP
+772 PSVPGNYRVTAEINP

-806 VTTAYTYDVKSA
+806 VTTAYTYGIGTDKS
-818 KNTYNIG
+818 TYNIG
-825 EKVVLGGTVKTR
+825 DKVVLGGTVKTR
-837 SGATAAN
+837 GGATAAN

-862 TTDAEGKYSAEYT
+862 TTDAEGKYSVEYT
-875 IQAGMGGE
+875 LQAGMGGE

-900 TFAVYGIS
+900 TFNVYGIS

-917 EMYEGDVARGTIKVK
+917 EMYEGDVVSGTIKVK
-932 NMSSLPQHSL
+932 NMSSLPQHNL
-942 TATCEP
+942 KATCEK

-955 FSDNTELAGGGT
+955 FSGDTELAGGGT

-992 TTAEGASLSVVTY
+992 ATAEGASLSVVTY

-1044 ETGKITVSLPAALSD
+1044 ETGKISVSLPAALSD

-1078 TVMLKFNAANY
+1078 TVMLKFNAAKY
-1089 DVNVYQ
+1089 DVNIYQ

-1129 RDENTIYANKDGE
+1129 RDENTIYGNKDGE

-1168 EDGSITFNDL
+1168 EDGSITFSDL
-1178 NEGYYHL
+1178 TEGYYHL

-1191 HDTYDQYVLVSPGE
+1191 HDTYNQNVLVSPGE

-1218 RVDWTVE
+1218 KVDWTVE
-1225 ETEIEDEYDITTK
+1225 ETEVEDEYEITTK
-1238 LTYETQVPVP
+1238 FTYETQVPVP

-1300 MVEYSGFTLAPEQ
+1300 MVEYEGFTLAPEQ

-1331 FAQNVKRK
+1331 FAQNVKRH
-1339 MVQYAEGRAKKKCFG
+1339 MVQRAEGRAKKKCFG
-1354 DMGTRFEW
+1354 NMGTKFEW
-1362 PCGDNA
+1362 PCGDDA

-1374 SVIRYVQDNAECSDP
+1374 SIIRYVQDNAECSDP

-1394 GHAVIYPQTQPGLG
+1394 GHSVSYPQTQPGLG

-1472 EFISGK
+1472 EFINGK
-1478 IGEKIP
+1478 IGDKIP

-1500 VECLGNWGKKLAGMI
+1500 VECLGNWGKQLAGMV
-1515 SKAPMRKADAAED
+1515 SKAPRRKAGDKDD

-1559 TQAPEAISMKDFGVE
+1559 TKAPKAISMKDFGVE
-1574 LMAAIHNADL
+1574 LMSAIHNADL
-1584 ELQKMRKDGTLW
+1584 ELQKMREDGTLW

-1607 TVDDKSQGM
+1607 TVDDKSQGV
-1616 GTYLTSLMPNKSANI
+1616 GPYLTSLMPNKNAVI

-1646 WSKEDGRGYISNNH
+1646 WSKEDGRGYISDNH

-1669 LQTRQNCVAK
+1669 LKTRQNCVEK

-1743 NDILVDVNAT
+1743 EDILVNVNAT

-1768 AIEKIEGFEG
+1768 SIEKIEGFEG

-1828 RSLYPVSL
+1828 RSLFPVSL
-1836 PVKPS
+1836 QVKPT

-1856 DNPLTPDVVEPV
+1856 DNPLTTDVVEPV

-1879 KGKGDANNVRMITK
+1879 KGYGDANNVRMITK

-1948 ASLMGHFTEYDVN
+1948 ASLMGHFTEYDVS

-2002 NDEPDAEDAPD
+2002 NDVPDAEDAPD

-2023 ELATLSGE
+2023 ELMTLSEE

-2046 PTDVPRNWFY
+2046 PTNVPRNWFY

-2079 KLDAANFWTTDYTMK
+2079 PLDAANFWTTDYTMK

-2109 IVSGKGTNKYIVE
+2109 IVSGKGTNTYIVE

-2150 EELTVEFNKDIKP
+2150 EQLTVEFNKDIKP

-2168 EDIVVRH
+2168 EDIVVRY
-2175 EGKLYSGDI
+2175 EGKLFSGDI
-2184 AIAPKDE
+2184 AITPKDD
-2191 ATKRVFK
+2191 ASKRVFN
-2198 LNTSGLS
+2198 LNTSALS

-2220 DAENYQGA
+2220 DTENYLGA

-2242 VHYNVHVLPLAE
+2242 VHYNVNVLPLAAC
-2254 WGSVECVKDAPIET
+2254 GHVDCVKDAAPET
-2268 PATAAKRGMKK
+2268 QAASAKRVMKK
-2279 AEANSGQL
+2279 AGANSGQL
-2287 AYGGGM
+2287 TYGGGM
-2293 TFKATPSN
+2293 TFKATPSK
-2301 GYKFVCWKDNATDE
+2301 GYKFVCWKDNVSGE
-2315 VLSNNAEYHVEARNT
+2315 VLSKDAEYHVEARNT

-2342 KVTVKCDADGGTMD
+2342 KVTVKCDSDGGTMD
-2356 VASGLYEYGT
+2356 VASGVYEYGT

-2373 PNEGY
+2373 ANEGY

-2445 LYRSFLKEAWNTICL
+2445 FYRSFLKEAWNTICL
-2460 PCAVENPEEVF
+2460 PCAVENPQEVF

-2476 VAKLAG
+2476 VAKLTG
-2482 MTSTS
+2482 MTKTS

-2495 MEANMPYIIKPT
+2495 MDANTPYIIKPT

-2527 MRTLEDLPEGKDR
+2527 MRTLEDLPVGMDR

-2548 VSFIGAYRVE
+2548 VSFIGAYYVE

-2597 AMLSLAFGGGTTNIE
+2597 AKLSLAFGGGMTNIE
-2612 DVYFLPAGAG
+2612 DVYFLPVGAG

-2647 ITKNKKFVVK
+2647 ITNNKKFVVK

>member
-1 MKIRRYIT
+1 MKTRRYIT

-111 INFPMAVPTGLDPGT
+111 INFPMTVPTGLDPGT

-150 VNGSYTVQRENAPDL
+150 VNGSYTVQREDAPDL

-185 TWKVSNI
+185 TWKVSNV

-200 WTERVYLVSNGTEE
+200 WTERVYLVSNETEE
-214 AVHIG
+214 AVHVG

-225 TLLKGGYI
+225 TLLQGGYI

-248 GEVTAKVVVEPNS
+248 GEVTAKVVVEPSS

-323 PEHAKVPATVII
+323 PEHAKVPASVTI

-386 PLTVKL
+386 PITVKL

-463 QLSVSADHHLTGKA
+463 QLSVSADHHLTGTA

-603 SVTSNKTTILEGDAT
+603 SVSSNKTTILEGDAT

-625 RNDATTNPLT
+625 RNDATTSPLT

-654 AGKESVTTPFVAKS
+654 AGKESVTTPFVALS
-668 NETSEGNRTI
+668 NEASEGNRTI

-683 SDGYSPGTV
+683 SEGYSPGTV

-806 VTTAYTYDVKSA
+806 VTTAYTYDVKA
-818 KNTYNIG
+818 EKNTYNIG
-825 EKVVLGGTVKTR
+825 DKVVLGGTVKTR
-837 SGATAAN
+837 GGATAAN

-955 FSDNTELAGGGT
+955 FGGDTELAGGGT

-1103 SEGNGK
+1103 SDGNGK

-1129 RDENTIYANKDGE
+1129 RDENTIYGNKDGE

-1168 EDGSITFNDL
+1168 ADGSITFNNL

-1205 TTEHLATISYQAI
+1205 TIEHLATISYQAI

-1300 MVEYSGFTLAPEQ
+1300 MVEYEGFTLAPEQ

-1318 VLVMHEEDFNSDN
+1318 VLVMHEENFNSDD
-1331 FAQNVKRK
+1331 FARNVKRK
-1339 MVQYAEGRAKKKCFG
+1339 VVQSVEGRAKKKCFG
-1354 DMGTRFEW
+1354 DMGTKFEW

-1368 KFAWIG
+1368 KYAWIG
-1374 SVIRYVQDNAECSDP
+1374 SIIRFVQDNAECSDP

-1394 GHAVIYPQTQPGLG
+1394 GHAVFYPNIQPGLG
-1408 GGPYG
+1408 RGPGLKPG
-1413 DFGGYATAS
+1413 DYATAS
-1422 GGRTDAEALM
+1422 GGRTDAKALL
-1432 KLVCTAIE
+1432 KLFCTAIE
-1440 CVPIPDLP
+1440 CVPLPDLP
-1448 LCMSPAITNAL
+1448 TCVAPAITNAL

-1472 EFISGK
+1472 EYLSGK
-1478 IGEKIP
+1478 VADKIP
-1484 LFDCLKGIAS
+1484 LFSCLKGIAS

-1500 VECLGNWGKKLAGMI
+1500 VECLGKWGKEMADKF
-1515 SKAPMRKADAAED
+1515 SKAPLRKAAAAED
-1528 KPMPALME
+1528 KPIPALME
-1536 SSGYKQFLFYSYF
+1536 SSGYKQFLFFSYF

-1574 LMAAIHNADL
+1574 LMSAIHQADL
-1584 ELQKMRKDGTLW
+1584 ELQKMRVDGTLW

-1607 TVDDKSQGM
+1607 TVDDKSQGV
-1616 GTYLTSLMPNKSANI
+1616 GPYLTSLMPNKSANI

-1646 WSKEDGRGYISNNH
+1646 WSKEDGRGYISDNH

-1669 LQTRQNCVAK
+1669 LQTRQNCVTK

-1743 NDILVDVNAT
+1743 EDILVDVNAT

-1828 RSLYPVSL
+1828 RSLFPVSL
-1836 PVKPS
+1836 QVKPS

-1856 DNPLTPDVVEPV
+1856 DNPLTPDVVEPI

-1981 HELIHSMNA
+1981 HELIHSLNA

-2023 ELATLSGE
+2023 ELVTLSE
-2031 TRMERIDAT
+2031 QTRMERIDNT

-2046 PTDVPRNWFY
+2046 PTNMPRNWFY

-2079 KLDAANFWTTDYTMK
+2079 PLDPANFWTTDYTMK

-2109 IVSGKGTNKYIVE
+2109 IVSDKGTNKYIVE

-2150 EELTVEFNKDIKP
+2150 EDLTVEFNKDIKP

-2175 EGKLYSGDI
+2175 EGKLFSGDI
-2184 AIAPKDE
+2184 AITPKDE
-2191 ATKRVFK
+2191 ATKRVFN

-2220 DAENYQGA
+2220 DAENYLGA

-2268 PATAAKRGMKK
+2268 PAASAKRGMKK

-2293 TFKATPSN
+2293 TFKATPSK
-2301 GYKFVCWKDNATDE
+2301 GYKFVCWKDNATGE
-2315 VLSNNAEYHVEARNT
+2315 VLSKDAEYHVEARNT

-2342 KVTVKCDADGGTMD
+2342 KVTVKCNADGGTMD
-2356 VASGLYEYGT
+2356 VASGVYEYGT

-2387 VQTETAAPYELTVE
+2387 VQTATADAYELTVE
-2401 GPTEVEVLFHDL
+2401 GPTEVEVVFHDL

-2436 SLENGTNVK
+2436 SLQNGTNVK

-2476 VAKLAG
+2476 VAQLAG

-2495 MEANMPYIIKPT
+2495 MDANTPYIIKPT

-2527 MRTLEDLPEGKDR
+2527 MRKLEDLPEGKDR

-2590 HSDVHNG
+2590 HSDVPNG
-2597 AMLSLAFGGGTTNIE
+2597 AKLSLAFGGGTTTIE

>member
-1 MKIRRYIT
+1 
-9 MMLFLLMYITAT
+9 MMLFLLMCITAM

-126 EYAVSLSDV
+126 EYVVSLSDV

-150 VNGSYTVQRENAPDL
+150 VNGSYTVQREDAPDL
-165 ATTDVNITESTLV
+165 ATTDVNITGSTLV
-178 PGNYVTV
+178 PGKSVTV
-185 TWKVSNI
+185 SWKVSNV

-200 WTERVYLVSNGTEE
+200 WTERIYLVSNETEE
-214 AVHIG
+214 VVHVG

-233 ARSAIFNL
+233 TRNATFNL
-241 SQTVGLE
+241 LQTVGLE

-267 ADRANNTASGG
+267 ADRANNTATGG

-287 LTAPDNSVKEGESM
+287 LTAPDKSVKEGQSM

-313 DETFSIASSL
+313 DETFSITSSL
-323 PEHAKVPATVII
+323 PEHTKVPATVTI

-343 FDVVCPDN
+343 FDVACPDN

-356 YSKVTI
+356 YSEVTI
-362 TVNKANGYPQD
+362 TVTKDHGYPQD

-392 DKTEYN
+392 NKTEYN

-439 PGATEAVIDIPI
+439 PGAKEAVIDIPI

-463 QLSVSADHHLTGKA
+463 QLSVSADHHLTGTA

-501 AGYNAIHAT
+501 AGYNAVHAT

-603 SVTSNKTTILEGDAT
+603 SVTSNKTTILEGDKT
-618 GATLTIS
+618 GATLTVS

-654 AGKESVTTPFVAKS
+654 AGKESVTTPFVALS
-668 NETSEGNRTI
+668 NATNEGNRTI

-708 PACDAEIEAGSKAK
+708 PSCDAEIEAGSKAK
-722 VTITVKNIG
+722 VTVTVKNIG
-731 AIKMPKGTQI
+731 AIAMPKGTQI
-741 RTSIGSSST
+741 RTSIGISST

-772 PSVPGKYRVTAEINP
+772 PSVPGNYRVTAEINP

-806 VTTAYTYDVKSA
+806 VTTAYTYGIGADKS
-818 KNTYNIG
+818 TYNIG
-825 EKVVLGGTVKTR
+825 DKVVLNGTVKTR
-837 SGATAAN
+837 GGATAAS

-851 IYAGSRIALKA
+851 IYAGSRTALKA
-862 TTDAEGKYSAEYT
+862 TTDAEGKYSVEYT

-900 TFAVYGIS
+900 TFNVYGIS

-917 EMYEGDVARGTIKVK
+917 EMYEGDVVTGTIKVK
-932 NMSSLPQHSL
+932 NMSSLPQTKL
-942 TATCEP
+942 KAACEP
-948 NEQYEVT
+948 NEQYDVT
-955 FSDNTELAGGGT
+955 FSGDTELAGGGT
-967 AEISYTIKPL
+967 AEINYTIKPL

-992 TTAEGASLSVVTY
+992 TTAEGASLCVVTY

-1078 TVMLKFNAANY
+1078 TVMLKFNAAKY
-1089 DVNVYQ
+1089 DVNIYQ

-1129 RDENTIYANKDGE
+1129 RDENTIYGNKDGE

-1168 EDGSITFNDL
+1168 EDGSITFSDL
-1178 NEGYYHL
+1178 TEGYYHL

-1191 HDTYDQYVLVSPGE
+1191 HDTYNQNVLVSPGE

-1225 ETEIEDEYDITTK
+1225 ETEVEDEYDITTK

-1300 MVEYSGFTLAPEQ
+1300 MVEYEGFTLAPEQ

-1318 VLVMHEEDFNSDN
+1318 VLVMHEEDFNSDD
-1331 FAQNVKRK
+1331 FARNVKRK
-1339 MVQYAEGRAKKKCFG
+1339 VMQSVEGRAKKKCFG
-1354 DMGTRFEW
+1354 DMGTKFEW

-1368 KFAWIG
+1368 KYAWIG
-1374 SVIRYVQDNAECSDP
+1374 SIIRFVQDNAECSDP

-1394 GHAVIYPQTQPGLG
+1394 GHAVFYPNIQTGLGRGPGLK
-1408 GGPYG
+1408 PG
-1413 DFGGYATAS
+1413 DYATAS
-1422 GGRTDAEALM
+1422 GGRTDAKALL
-1432 KLVCTAIE
+1432 KLFCTAIE
-1440 CVPIPDLP
+1440 CVPLPDLP
-1448 LCMSPAITNAL
+1448 TCVAPAITNAL

-1472 EFISGK
+1472 DYLSGK
-1478 IGEKIP
+1478 VADKIP
-1484 LFDCLKGIAS
+1484 LFSCLKGIAS

-1500 VECLGNWGKKLAGMI
+1500 VECLGKWGKEMADKF
-1515 SKAPMRKADAAED
+1515 SKAPMRKAAAAED

-1574 LMAAIHNADL
+1574 LMSAIHKADL
-1584 ELQKMRKDGTLW
+1584 ELQKMRVDGTLW

-1607 TVDDKSQGM
+1607 TADDKSQGM
-1616 GTYLTSLMPNKSANI
+1616 GAYLTSLMPNKSANI

-1646 WSKEDGRGYISNNH
+1646 WSKEDGRGYISDNH

-1669 LQTRQNCVAK
+1669 LQTRQNCVTK

-1684 IPTWTDLMGSAR
+1684 IPTWVDLMGSAR

-1743 NDILVDVNAT
+1743 EDILVDVNAT

-1798 IPTKYAAPENLTTYS
+1798 IPTKYAAPETLTTYS

-1828 RSLYPVSL
+1828 RSLFPVSL
-1836 PVKPS
+1836 QVKPS

-2002 NDEPDAEDAPD
+2002 NDVPDAEDAPD

-2023 ELATLSGE
+2023 ELVTLSEE

-2046 PTDVPRNWFY
+2046 PTNVPRNWFY

-2079 KLDAANFWTTDYTMK
+2079 SLDAANFWTTDYTMK

-2109 IVSGKGTNKYIVE
+2109 IVSGKGTNTYIVE

-2137 TVPADDQ
+2137 AVPADDQ

-2150 EELTVEFNKDIKP
+2150 EQLTVEFNKDIKP

-2168 EDIVVRH
+2168 EDIVVRY
-2175 EGKLYSGDI
+2175 EGALFSGDI
-2184 AIAPKDE
+2184 AITPKDD
-2191 ATKRVFK
+2191 ASKRIFN
-2198 LNTSGLS
+2198 LNTSALN
-2205 ENGYYVLQVKTDNIT
+2205 ENGYYVLQVKTDNII
-2220 DAENYQGA
+2220 DFENYQGA

-2242 VHYNVHVLPLAE
+2242 VHYNVDILPLAAC
-2254 WGSVECVKDAPIET
+2254 GRVECVKDAPAET
-2268 PATAAKRGMKK
+2268 PAASAKRGMKK

-2293 TFKATPSN
+2293 TFKAAPN
-2301 GYKFVCWKDNATDE
+2301 KGYKFVCWKDNNTGE
-2315 VLSNNAEYHVEARNT
+2315 VLSKDAEYHVEARNT
-2330 LDISAVFEAETY
+2330 VNISAVFEAETY

-2356 VASGLYEYGT
+2356 VASGVYEYGT

-2373 PNEGY
+2373 ANEGY

-2401 GPTEVEVLFHDL
+2401 RPTEVEVIFHDL

-2445 LYRSFLKEAWNTICL
+2445 FYRSFLKEAWNTICL
-2460 PCAVENPEEVF
+2460 PCAVENPQEVF

-2476 VAKLAG
+2476 VAQLSG
-2482 MTSTS
+2482 MTPTS
-2487 LTFEYVEK
+2487 LTFEYVDR
-2495 MEANMPYIIKPT
+2495 MDANTPYIIKPT
-2507 AVNNAAYANV
+2507 AVNNVAYANV

-2527 MRTLEDLPEGKDR
+2527 MSTLEDLPEGKDR
-2540 PTYETESG
+2540 PTYEPGSG
-2548 VSFIGAYRVE
+2548 VSFIGAYSVVE
-2558 NLPANEGYYYI
+2558 LPANEGYYYI

-2597 AMLSLAFGGGTTNIE
+2597 AMLSLAFGGGMSSIE

-2631 VRSSGES
+2631 VRSGGEP

-2647 ITKNKKFVVK
+2647 ITNNKKFVVK

>member
-111 INFPMAVPTGLDPGT
+111 INFPMAVPTGLDPGM

-135 IITNRKGDNIQGNSN
+135 IITNRKGDNIQGDSN

-165 ATTDVNITESTLV
+165 ATTDVNISESTLV

-200 WTERVYLVSNGTEE
+200 WTERVYLVSNETEE
-214 AVHIG
+214 AVHVG

-287 LTAPDNSVKEGESM
+287 LTAPDKSVKEGESM
-301 RLTLKRSGDRSM
+301 RLILKRSGDRSM

-323 PEHAKVPATVII
+323 PEHAKVPATVTI

-343 FDVVCPDN
+343 FDVRCPDN

-373 VATSFNIKDDELL
+373 VATSLNIKDDELL
-386 PLTVKL
+386 PLEVKL

-463 QLSVSADHHLTGKA
+463 QLSVSADHHLTGTA

-496 TVSEA
+496 TVSES

-625 RNDATTNPLT
+625 RNDATTKPLT

-654 AGKESVTTPFVAKS
+654 AGKESVTTPFVALS

-683 SDGYSPGTV
+683 SEGYSPGTV

-806 VTTAYTYDVKSA
+806 VTTAYTYGIGAD

-825 EKVVLGGTVKTR
+825 DKVVLGGTVKTR
-837 SGATAAN
+837 GGATAAN

-889 TPGENISAQQG
+889 TPGENISAQHG

-917 EMYEGDVARGTIKVK
+917 EMYEGDVVRGTIKVK

-955 FSDNTELAGGGT
+955 FSGDTELAGGGT

-1129 RDENTIYANKDGE
+1129 RDENTIYGNKDGE

-1168 EDGSITFNDL
+1168 EDGSITFNNL

-1191 HDTYDQYVLVSPGE
+1191 HDTYDQNVLVSPGE

-1300 MVEYSGFTLAPEQ
+1300 MVEYEGFTLAPEQ

-1318 VLVMHEEDFNSDN
+1318 VLVMHEEDFNSDD
-1331 FAQNVKRK
+1331 FARNVKRK
-1339 MVQYAEGRAKKKCFG
+1339 MVQRVEGRAKKCFG
-1354 DMGTRFEW
+1354 DMGTKFEW
-1362 PCGDNA
+1362 PCGDGA

-1374 SVIRYVQDNAECSDP
+1374 SVIRYVQDNAECS

-1394 GHAVIYPQTQPGLG
+1394 GHAVFYPNIQPGLG
-1408 GGPYG
+1408 GGPWG
-1413 DFGGYATAS
+1413 GAGGYATAS
-1422 GGRTDAEALM
+1422 GGRTDAKALL
-1432 KLVCTAIE
+1432 KLFCTAIE
-1440 CVPIPDLP
+1440 CVPLPDLP
-1448 LCMSPAITNAL
+1448 TCVAPAITNAL
-1459 EGSALQFAGDCAM
+1459 EGSALQFADDCAM
-1472 EFISGK
+1472 EYLSGK
-1478 IGEKIP
+1478 VADKIP
-1484 LFDCLKGIAS
+1484 LFSCLKGVAS

-1500 VECLGNWGKKLAGMI
+1500 VECLGKWGKEMADKF
-1515 SKAPMRKADAAED
+1515 SKAPMRKAAAAED
-1528 KPMPALME
+1528 KPIPALME
-1536 SSGYKQFLFYSYF
+1536 SSGYKQFLFFSYF

-1559 TQAPEAISMKDFGVE
+1559 TKAPEALGMKDFGVE
-1574 LMAAIHNADL
+1574 LMSAIHQADL
-1584 ELQKMRKDGTLW
+1584 ELQKMREDGTLW

-1607 TVDDKSQGM
+1607 TVDDKSEGV
-1616 GTYLTSLMPNKSANI
+1616 GPYLTSLMPNKNAVI

-1646 WSKEDGRGYISNNH
+1646 WSKEDGRGYISANH

-1669 LQTRQNCVAK
+1669 LQTRQNCVTK

-1743 NDILVDVNAT
+1743 EDILVDVNAT

-1828 RSLYPVSL
+1828 RSLFPVSL
-1836 PVKPS
+1836 QVKPS

-1981 HELIHSMNA
+1981 HELIHSLNA

-2023 ELATLSGE
+2023 ELVTLSGE
-2031 TRMERIDAT
+2031 TRMERIDNT

-2079 KLDAANFWTTDYTMK
+2079 PLDPANFWTTDYTMK

-2175 EGKLYSGDI
+2175 EGKLYNGDI
-2184 AIAPKDE
+2184 AITPKDE
-2191 ATKRVFK
+2191 ATKRVFN

-2220 DAENYQGA
+2220 DAENYLGA

-2254 WGSVECVKDAPIET
+2254 WGSVECVKDAPTET
-2268 PATAAKRGMKK
+2268 PAAAAKRAMVK
-2279 AEANSGQL
+2279 AANSGQL

-2293 TFKATPSN
+2293 TFKATPSK
-2301 GYKFVCWKDNATDE
+2301 GYKFVCWKDNATGE

-2342 KVTVKCDADGGTMD
+2342 KVTVKCDTDGGTMD

-2476 VAKLAG
+2476 VAQLAG
-2482 MTSTS
+2482 MTPTS
-2487 LTFEYVEK
+2487 LTFEYVET
-2495 MEANMPYIIKPT
+2495 MEANTPYIIKPT

-2597 AMLSLAFGGGTTNIE
+2597 AMLSLAFGGGTTTIE

>member
-1 MKIRRYIT
+1 
-9 MMLFLLMYITAT
+9 MMLFLLMCITAM

-126 EYAVSLSDV
+126 EYTVSLSDV

-150 VNGSYTVQRENAPDL
+150 VNGSYTVQREDAPDL
-165 ATTDVNITESTLV
+165 ATTDVNITESKLV
-178 PGNYVTV
+178 PGKSVTV
-185 TWKVSNI
+185 SWKVSNV

-200 WTERVYLVSNGTEE
+200 WTERVYLVSTGTEE
-214 AVHIG
+214 VVHVG

-241 SQTVGLE
+241 SQTVGLA

-267 ADRANNTASGG
+267 ADRANNTATGG

-313 DETFSIASSL
+313 DETFSITSSL
-323 PEHAKVPATVII
+323 TDNAKVPATVTI

-356 YSKVTI
+356 YSKVTV
-362 TVNKANGYPQD
+362 TVNKAHGYPQD

-386 PLTVKL
+386 PLEVKL
-392 DKTEYN
+392 DKTDYN

-439 PGATEAVIDIPI
+439 PGAKEAVIDIPI

-463 QLSVSADHHLTGKA
+463 QLSVSADHHLTGTA
-477 LFVLKDN
+477 LFVLRDN

-501 AGYNAIHAT
+501 AGYNAVHAT

-603 SVTSNKTTILEGDAT
+603 SVSSNKTTILEGDKT

-654 AGKESVTTPFVAKS
+654 AGKESVTTPFVALS
-668 NETSEGNRTI
+668 NATNEGNRTI

-722 VTITVKNIG
+722 VTVTVKNIG

-772 PSVPGKYRVTAEINP
+772 PSVPGSYRVTAEINP

-806 VTTAYTYDVKSA
+806 VTTAYTYGIGADKS
-818 KNTYNIG
+818 TYNIG
-825 EKVVLGGTVKTR
+825 DKVVLGGTVKTR
-837 SGATAAN
+837 GGAAAAN

-851 IYAGSRIALKA
+851 IYAGSRTALKA
-862 TTDAEGKYSAEYT
+862 TTDAEGKYSVEYT
-875 IQAGMGGE
+875 LQAGMGGE

-889 TPGENISAQQG
+889 TPGENISTQQS
-900 TFAVYGIS
+900 TFNVYGIS

-917 EMYEGDVARGTIKVK
+917 EMYEGDVVSGTVKVK
-932 NMSSLPQHSL
+932 NMSSLPQHNL
-942 TATCEP
+942 KATCEK

-955 FSDNTELAGGGT
+955 FGGDTELAGGGT

-992 TTAEGASLSVVTY
+992 ATAEGASLSVVTY

-1044 ETGKITVSLPAALSD
+1044 ETGKISVSLPAALSD

-1129 RDENTIYANKDGE
+1129 RDENTIYGNKDGE

-1168 EDGSITFNDL
+1168 EDGSITFSDL
-1178 NEGYYHL
+1178 TEGYYHL

-1191 HDTYDQYVLVSPGE
+1191 HDTYNQNVLVSPGE

-1218 RVDWTVE
+1218 KVDWTVE
-1225 ETEIEDEYDITTK
+1225 ETEVEDEYEITTK
-1238 LTYETQVPVP
+1238 FTYETQVPVP
-1248 VVEMNAPDAIIL
+1248 VVEMNAPEAIIL

-1300 MVEYSGFTLAPEQ
+1300 MVEYEGFTLAPEQ

-1331 FAQNVKRK
+1331 FAQNVKRH
-1339 MVQYAEGRAKKKCFG
+1339 MVQRAEGRAKKKCFG
-1354 DMGTRFEW
+1354 NMGTKFEW
-1362 PCGDNA
+1362 PCGDDA

-1394 GHAVIYPQTQPGLG
+1394 GHSVSYPQTQPGLG

-1472 EFISGK
+1472 EFINGK
-1478 IGEKIP
+1478 IGDKIP

-1500 VECLGNWGKKLAGMI
+1500 VECLGNWGKQLAGMV
-1515 SKAPMRKADAAED
+1515 SKAPRRKAGDKDD

-1559 TQAPEAISMKDFGVE
+1559 TKAPKAISMKDFGVE
-1574 LMAAIHNADL
+1574 LMSAIHNADL
-1584 ELQKMRKDGTLW
+1584 ELQKMREDGTLW

-1607 TVDDKSQGM
+1607 TVDDKSQGV
-1616 GTYLTSLMPNKSANI
+1616 GPYLTSLMPNKNAVI

-1646 WSKEDGRGYISNNH
+1646 WSKEDGRGYISDNH

-1669 LQTRQNCVAK
+1669 LKTRQKCVEK

-1743 NDILVDVNAT
+1743 EDILVNVNAT

-1768 AIEKIEGFEG
+1768 SIEKIEGFEG

-1828 RSLYPVSL
+1828 RSLFPVSL
-1836 PVKPS
+1836 QVKPT

-1856 DNPLTPDVVEPV
+1856 DNPLTTDVVEPV

-1879 KGKGDANNVRMITK
+1879 KGYGDANNVRMITK
-1893 KPEIVENEKGLLI
+1893 KPKIVENEKGLLI

-1948 ASLMGHFTEYDVN
+1948 ASLMGHFTEYDVS

-2023 ELATLSGE
+2023 ELVTLSE
-2031 TRMERIDAT
+2031 QTRMERIDAT

-2046 PTDVPRNWFY
+2046 PTNVPRNWFY

-2079 KLDAANFWTTDYTMK
+2079 PLDAANFWTTDYTMK

-2109 IVSGKGTNKYIVE
+2109 IVSGKGTNTYIVE

-2150 EELTVEFNKDIKP
+2150 EQLTVEFNKDIKP

-2168 EDIVVRH
+2168 EDIMVRY
-2175 EGKLYSGDI
+2175 EGKLFSGDI
-2184 AIAPKDE
+2184 AITPKDD
-2191 ATKRVFK
+2191 ASKRVFN
-2198 LNTSGLS
+2198 LNTSALN

-2220 DAENYQGA
+2220 DTENYLGA

-2242 VHYNVHVLPLAE
+2242 VHYNVNVLPLADC
-2254 WGSVECVKDAPIET
+2254 GHVDCVKDAAPET
-2268 PATAAKRGMKK
+2268 QAASAKRVMKK
-2279 AEANSGQL
+2279 AGANSGQL
-2287 AYGGGM
+2287 TYGGGM
-2293 TFKATPSN
+2293 TFKATPSK
-2301 GYKFVCWKDNATDE
+2301 GYKFVCWKDNVSGE
-2315 VLSNNAEYHVEARNT
+2315 VLSKDAEYHVEARNT

-2356 VASGLYEYGT
+2356 VASGVYEYGT

-2373 PNEGY
+2373 ANEGY

-2401 GPTEVEVLFHDL
+2401 GATEVEVIFHDL

-2436 SLENGTNVK
+2436 SLQNGTNVK
-2445 LYRSFLKEAWNTICL
+2445 FYRSFLKNAWNTICL

-2471 GAGTQ
+2471 GTGTQ
-2476 VAKLAG
+2476 VAKLTG
-2482 MTSTS
+2482 MTPTS
-2487 LTFEYVEK
+2487 LTFEYVVK
-2495 MEANMPYIIKPT
+2495 MEANTPYIIKPT
-2507 AVNNAAYANV
+2507 AVNSAAYANV
-2517 ASPTVLYDLG
+2517 ASPMVLYDLG
-2527 MRTLEDLPEGKDR
+2527 MRTLEDLPVGKDR

-2548 VSFIGAYRVE
+2548 VSFIGAYKVE
-2558 NLPANEGYYYI
+2558 ELPANEGYYYI
-2569 SGNKF
+2569 SSNKF
-2574 YYIDVPVPTTR
+2574 YFVDVPVPTTR

-2590 HSDVHNG
+2590 HSDVHN
-2597 AMLSLAFGGGTTNIE
+2597 AAKLSLAFGDGTTNIE
-2612 DVYFLPAGAG
+2612 NVYFLPAGAG

-2647 ITKNKKFVVK
+2647 ITNNKKFVVK

>member
-1 MKIRRYIT
+1 
-9 MMLFLLMYITAT
+9 MMLFLLMCITAM

-126 EYAVSLSDV
+126 EYVVSLSDV

-150 VNGSYTVQRENAPDL
+150 VNGSYTVQREDAPDL
-165 ATTDVNITESTLV
+165 ATTDVNITGSTLV
-178 PGNYVTV
+178 PGKSVTV
-185 TWKVSNI
+185 SWKVSNV

-200 WTERVYLVSNGTEE
+200 WTERVYLVSNETEE
-214 AVHIG
+214 VVHVG

-233 ARSAIFNL
+233 TRNATFNL

-267 ADRANNTASGG
+267 ADRANNTATGG

-287 LTAPDNSVKEGESM
+287 LTVPDKSVKEGESM

-313 DETFSIASSL
+313 DEAFSITSSL
-323 PEHAKVPATVII
+323 PEHTKVPATVTI
-335 SKGQSAAS
+335 SKGQSAVS
-343 FDVVCPDN
+343 FDVACPDN

-356 YSKVTI
+356 YSEVTI
-362 TVNKANGYPQD
+362 TVTKDHGYPQD

-392 DKTEYN
+392 NKTEYN

-439 PGATEAVIDIPI
+439 PGAKEAVIDIPI

-463 QLSVSADHHLTGKA
+463 QLSVSADHHLTGTA

-501 AGYNAIHAT
+501 AGYNAVHAT

-603 SVTSNKTTILEGDAT
+603 SVTSNKTTILEGDKT
-618 GATLTIS
+618 GATLTVS

-654 AGKESVTTPFVAKS
+654 AGKESVTTPFVALS
-668 NETSEGNRTI
+668 NETNEGNRTI
-678 SVIAS
+678 SIIAS

-708 PACDAEIEAGSKAK
+708 PVCDAEIEAGSKAK
-722 VTITVKNIG
+722 VTVTVKNIG
-731 AIKMPKGTQI
+731 AIAMPKGTQI
-741 RTSIGSSST
+741 RTSIGISST

-772 PSVPGKYRVTAEINP
+772 PSVPGNYRVTAEINP

-806 VTTAYTYDVKSA
+806 VTTAYTYGIGADKS
-818 KNTYNIG
+818 TYNIG
-825 EKVVLGGTVKTR
+825 DKVVLSGTVKTR
-837 SGATAAN
+837 GGTTAAN

-851 IYAGSRIALKA
+851 IYAGSRTALKA
-862 TTDAEGKYSAEYT
+862 TTDAEGKYSVEYT

-900 TFAVYGIS
+900 TFNVYGIS

-917 EMYEGDVARGTIKVK
+917 EMYEGDVVTGTIKVK
-932 NMSSLPQHSL
+932 NMSSLPQTKL
-942 TATCEP
+942 KAACEP
-948 NEQYEVT
+948 NEQYDVT
-955 FSDNTELAGGGT
+955 FSGDTELAGGGT
-967 AEISYTIKPL
+967 AEINYTIKPL

-992 TTAEGASLSVVTY
+992 TTAEGASLCVVTY

-1078 TVMLKFNAANY
+1078 TVMLKFNAAKY
-1089 DVNVYQ
+1089 DVNIYQ

-1129 RDENTIYANKDGE
+1129 RDENTIYGNKDGE

-1168 EDGSITFNDL
+1168 QDGSITFSDL

-1191 HDTYDQYVLVSPGE
+1191 HDTYDQNVLVSPGE

-1225 ETEIEDEYDITTK
+1225 ETEVEDEYDITTK

-1248 VVEMNAPDAIIL
+1248 VVEMNAPEAIIL

-1313 SYVIP
+1313 SYVIL
-1318 VLVMHEEDFNSDN
+1318 VLVMHEEDFNSED
-1331 FAQNVKRK
+1331 FARNVKRK
-1339 MVQYAEGRAKKKCFG
+1339 VVQRAEGRAKKKCFG
-1354 DMGTRFEW
+1354 NMDTRFEW
-1362 PCGDNA
+1362 PCGDDA

-1394 GHAVIYPQTQPGLG
+1394 GHSVFYPTQPGLG
-1408 GGPYG
+1408 GGPHG
-1413 DFGGYATAS
+1413 DFGSYETAS

-1432 KLVCTAIE
+1432 KLVCTVIE
-1440 CVPIPDLP
+1440 CVPLP
-1448 LCMSPAITNAL
+1448 NLPTCVAPAITNAL

-1472 EFISGK
+1472 DYLSGK
-1478 IGEKIP
+1478 VADKIP
-1484 LFDCLKGIAS
+1484 LFSCLKGIAS

-1500 VECLGNWGKKLAGMI
+1500 VECLGNWGKELAGMV
-1515 SKAPMRKADAAED
+1515 SKMPKRKAGAAED

-1536 SSGYKQFLFYSYF
+1536 SSGYKQFLFFSYF

-1574 LMAAIHNADL
+1574 LMSAIHDVDYV
-1584 ELQKMRKDGTLW
+1584 LQKMREDGSLW
-1596 TFDLNTIPDNT
+1596 TLDLNTIPDNT
-1607 TVDDKSQGM
+1607 TVDDKSQGV
-1616 GTYLTSLMPNKSANI
+1616 GPYLTSLMPNKNAVI

-1646 WSKEDGRGYISNNH
+1646 WSKEDGRGYISDNH

-1669 LQTRQNCVAK
+1669 LQTRQNCVTK

-1684 IPTWTDLMGSAR
+1684 IPTWVDLMGSAR

-1743 NDILVDVNAT
+1743 EDILVDVNAT

-1798 IPTKYAAPENLTTYS
+1798 IPTKYAAPETLTTYS

-1828 RSLYPVSL
+1828 RSLFPVSL
-1836 PVKPS
+1836 QVKPS

-2002 NDEPDAEDAPD
+2002 NDVPDAEDAPD

-2023 ELATLSGE
+2023 ELVTLSEE

-2046 PTDVPRNWFY
+2046 PTNVPRNWFY

-2079 KLDAANFWTTDYTMK
+2079 SLDAANFWTTDYTMK

-2109 IVSGKGTNKYIVE
+2109 IVSGKGTNTYIVE

-2150 EELTVEFNKDIKP
+2150 EQLTVEFNKDIKP

-2168 EDIVVRH
+2168 EDIVVRY
-2175 EGKLYSGDI
+2175 EGALFSGDI
-2184 AIAPKDE
+2184 AITPKDD
-2191 ATKRVFK
+2191 ASKRIFN
-2198 LNTSGLS
+2198 LNTSALN
-2205 ENGYYVLQVKTDNIT
+2205 ENGYYVLQVKTDNII
-2220 DAENYQGA
+2220 DFENYQGA

-2242 VHYNVHVLPLAE
+2242 VHYNVDILPLAAC
-2254 WGSVECVKDAPIET
+2254 GRVECVKDAPAET
-2268 PATAAKRGMKK
+2268 PAASAKRGMKK

-2293 TFKATPSN
+2293 TFKAAPN
-2301 GYKFVCWKDNATDE
+2301 KGYKFVCWKDNNTGE
-2315 VLSNNAEYHVEARNT
+2315 VLSKDAEYHVEARNT
-2330 LDISAVFEAETY
+2330 VNISAVFEAETY

-2356 VASGLYEYGT
+2356 VASGVYEYGT

-2373 PNEGY
+2373 ANEGY

-2401 GPTEVEVLFHDL
+2401 RPTEVEVIFHDL

-2445 LYRSFLKEAWNTICL
+2445 FYRSFLKEAWNTICL
-2460 PCAVENPEEVF
+2460 PCAVENPQEVF

-2476 VAKLAG
+2476 VAQLSG
-2482 MTSTS
+2482 MTPTS
-2487 LTFEYVEK
+2487 LTFEYVDR
-2495 MEANMPYIIKPT
+2495 MDANTPYIIKPT
-2507 AVNNAAYANV
+2507 AVNNVAYANV

-2527 MRTLEDLPEGKDR
+2527 MSTLEDLPEGKDR
-2540 PTYETESG
+2540 PTYEPGSG
-2548 VSFIGAYRVE
+2548 VSFIGAYSVVE
-2558 NLPANEGYYYI
+2558 LPANEGYYYI

-2597 AMLSLAFGGGTTNIE
+2597 AMLSLAFGGGMSSIE

-2631 VRSSGES
+2631 VRSGGEP

-2647 ITKNKKFVVK
+2647 ITNNKKFVVK

>member
-1 MKIRRYIT
+1 
-9 MMLFLLMYITAT
+9 MMLFLLMCITAM

-126 EYAVSLSDV
+126 EYTVSLSDV

-150 VNGSYTVQRENAPDL
+150 VNGSYTVQREDAPDL
-165 ATTDVNITESTLV
+165 ATTDVNITESKLV
-178 PGNYVTV
+178 PGKSVTV
-185 TWKVSNI
+185 SWKVSNV

-200 WTERVYLVSNGTEE
+200 WTERVYLVSTGTEE
-214 AVHIG
+214 VVHVG

-241 SQTVGLE
+241 SQTVGLA

-267 ADRANNTASGG
+267 ADRANNTATGG

-313 DETFSIASSL
+313 DETFSITSSL
-323 PEHAKVPATVII
+323 TDNAKVPATVTI

-356 YSKVTI
+356 YSKVTV
-362 TVNKANGYPQD
+362 TVNKAHGYPQD

-386 PLTVKL
+386 PLEVKL
-392 DKTEYN
+392 DKTDYN

-439 PGATEAVIDIPI
+439 PGAKEAVIDIPI

-463 QLSVSADHHLTGKA
+463 QLSVSADHHLTGTA
-477 LFVLKDN
+477 LFVLRDN

-501 AGYNAIHAT
+501 AGYNAVHAT

-603 SVTSNKTTILEGDAT
+603 SVSSNKTTILEGDKT

-654 AGKESVTTPFVAKS
+654 AGKESVTTPFVALS
-668 NETSEGNRTI
+668 NATNEGNRTI

-722 VTITVKNIG
+722 VTVTVKNIG

-772 PSVPGKYRVTAEINP
+772 PSVPGSYRVTAEINP

-806 VTTAYTYDVKSA
+806 VTTAYTYGIGADKS
-818 KNTYNIG
+818 TYNIG
-825 EKVVLGGTVKTR
+825 DKVVLGGTVKTR
-837 SGATAAN
+837 GGAAAAN

-851 IYAGSRIALKA
+851 IYAGSRTALKA
-862 TTDAEGKYSAEYT
+862 TTDAEGKYSVEYT
-875 IQAGMGGE
+875 LQAGMGGE

-889 TPGENISAQQG
+889 TPGENISTQQS
-900 TFAVYGIS
+900 TFNVYGIS

-917 EMYEGDVARGTIKVK
+917 EMYEGDVVSGTVKVK
-932 NMSSLPQHSL
+932 NMSSLPQHNL
-942 TATCEP
+942 KATCEK

-955 FSDNTELAGGGT
+955 FGGDTELAGGGT

-992 TTAEGASLSVVTY
+992 ATAEGASLSVVTY

-1103 SEGNGK
+1103 SEGNCK

-1129 RDENTIYANKDGE
+1129 RDENTIYGNKDGE

-1300 MVEYSGFTLAPEQ
+1300 MVEYEGFTLAPEQ

-1331 FAQNVKRK
+1331 FAQNVKRH
-1339 MVQYAEGRAKKKCFG
+1339 MVQRAEGRAKKKCFG
-1354 DMGTRFEW
+1354 NMGTKFEW
-1362 PCGDNA
+1362 PCGDDA

-1394 GHAVIYPQTQPGLG
+1394 GHSVSYPQTQPGLG

-1472 EFISGK
+1472 EFINGK
-1478 IGEKIP
+1478 IGDKIP

-1500 VECLGNWGKKLAGMI
+1500 VECLGNWGKQLAGMV
-1515 SKAPMRKADAAED
+1515 SKAPRRKAGDKDD

-1559 TQAPEAISMKDFGVE
+1559 TKAPKAISMKDFGVE
-1574 LMAAIHNADL
+1574 LMSAIHNADL
-1584 ELQKMRKDGTLW
+1584 ELQKMREDGTLW

-1607 TVDDKSQGM
+1607 TVDDKSQGV
-1616 GTYLTSLMPNKSANI
+1616 GPYLTSLMPNKNAVI

-1646 WSKEDGRGYISNNH
+1646 WSKEDGRGYISDNH

-1669 LQTRQNCVAK
+1669 LKTRQKCVEK

-1743 NDILVDVNAT
+1743 EDILVNVNAT

-1768 AIEKIEGFEG
+1768 SIEKIEGFEG

-1828 RSLYPVSL
+1828 RSLFPVSL
-1836 PVKPS
+1836 QVKPS

-1948 ASLMGHFTEYDVN
+1948 ASLMGHFTEYDVS

-1981 HELIHSMNA
+1981 HELIHSLNT

-2002 NDEPDAEDAPD
+2002 NDEPDSEDAPD

-2031 TRMERIDAT
+2031 TRMERIDNT

-2046 PTDVPRNWFY
+2046 PTDMPRNWFY

-2079 KLDAANFWTTDYTMK
+2079 PLDAANFWTTDYTMK

-2150 EELTVEFNKDIKP
+2150 EQLTVEFNKDIKP

-2168 EDIVVRH
+2168 EDIMVRY
-2175 EGKLYSGDI
+2175 EGKLFSGDI
-2184 AIAPKDE
+2184 AITPKDD
-2191 ATKRVFK
+2191 ASKRVFN
-2198 LNTSGLS
+2198 LNTSALN

-2220 DAENYQGA
+2220 DTENYLGA

-2242 VHYNVHVLPLAE
+2242 VHYNVNVLPLADC
-2254 WGSVECVKDAPIET
+2254 GHVDCVKDAAPET
-2268 PATAAKRGMKK
+2268 QAASAKRVMKK
-2279 AEANSGQL
+2279 AGANSGQL
-2287 AYGGGM
+2287 TYGGGM
-2293 TFKATPSN
+2293 TFKATPSK
-2301 GYKFVCWKDNATDE
+2301 GYKFVCWKDNVSGE
-2315 VLSNNAEYHVEARNT
+2315 VLSKDAEYHVEARNT

-2356 VASGLYEYGT
+2356 VASGVYEYGT

-2373 PNEGY
+2373 ANEGY

-2401 GPTEVEVLFHDL
+2401 GATEVEVIFHDL

-2436 SLENGTNVK
+2436 SLQNGTNVK
-2445 LYRSFLKEAWNTICL
+2445 FYRSFLKNAWNTICL

-2471 GAGTQ
+2471 GTGTQ
-2476 VAKLAG
+2476 VAKLTG
-2482 MTSTS
+2482 MTPTS
-2487 LTFEYVEK
+2487 LTFEYVVK
-2495 MEANMPYIIKPT
+2495 MEANTPYIIKPT
-2507 AVNNAAYANV
+2507 AVNSAAYANV
-2517 ASPTVLYDLG
+2517 ASPMVLYDLG
-2527 MRTLEDLPEGKDR
+2527 MRTLEDLPVGKDR

-2548 VSFIGAYRVE
+2548 VSFIGAYKVE
-2558 NLPANEGYYYI
+2558 ELPANEGYYYI
-2569 SGNKF
+2569 SSNKF
-2574 YYIDVPVPTTR
+2574 YFVDVPVPTTR

-2590 HSDVHNG
+2590 HSDVHN
-2597 AMLSLAFGGGTTNIE
+2597 AAKLSLAFGDGTTNIE
-2612 DVYFLPAGAG
+2612 NVYFLPAGAG

-2647 ITKNKKFVVK
+2647 ITNNKKFVVK

>member
-1 MKIRRYIT
+1 
-9 MMLFLLMYITAT
+9 MMLFLLMCITAT

-72 SQSRINEHTVSVRNL
+72 NQSRINEHTVSVRNL

-126 EYAVSLSDV
+126 EYTVSLSDV

-150 VNGSYTVQRENAPDL
+150 VNGSYTVQREDAPDL
-165 ATTDVNITESTLV
+165 ATTDVNITGSKLV
-178 PGNYVTV
+178 PGKSVTV
-185 TWKVSNI
+185 SWKVSNV

-200 WTERVYLVSNGTEE
+200 WTERVYLVSTETEE
-214 AVHIG
+214 VVHVG

-233 ARSAIFNL
+233 TRNATFNL

-267 ADRANNTASGG
+267 ADRANNTATGG

-313 DETFSIASSL
+313 DETFSITSSL
-323 PEHAKVPATVII
+323 TDNAKVPATVTI

-386 PLTVKL
+386 PLEVKL
-392 DKTEYN
+392 DKTDYN

-439 PGATEAVIDIPI
+439 PGAKEAVIDIPI

-463 QLSVSADHHLTGKA
+463 QLSVSADHHLTGTA
-477 LFVLKDN
+477 LFVLRDN

-501 AGYNAIHAT
+501 AGYNAVHAT

-618 GATLTIS
+618 GATLTVS

-654 AGKESVTTPFVAKS
+654 AGKESVTTPFVALS
-668 NETSEGNRTI
+668 NETNEGNRTI
-678 SVIAS
+678 SIIAS

-708 PACDAEIEAGSKAK
+708 PVCDAEIEAGSKAK
-722 VTITVKNIG
+722 VTVTVKNIG

-766 VVELDA
+766 VVEVDA
-772 PSVPGKYRVTAEINP
+772 PSVPGNYRVTAEINP

-806 VTTAYTYDVKSA
+806 VTTAYTYGIGTDKS
-818 KNTYNIG
+818 TYNIG
-825 EKVVLGGTVKTR
+825 DKVVLGGTVKTR

-851 IYAGSRIALKA
+851 IYAGSRTALKA
-862 TTDAEGKYSAEYT
+862 TTDAEGKYSVEYT
-875 IQAGMGGE
+875 LQAGMGGE

-900 TFAVYGIS
+900 TFNVYGIS

-917 EMYEGDVARGTIKVK
+917 EMYEGDVVSGTIKVK
-932 NMSSLPQHSL
+932 NMSSLPQHNL
-942 TATCEP
+942 KATCEK
-948 NEQYEVT
+948 NEQYDVT
-955 FSDNTELAGGGT
+955 FSGDTELAGGGT

-977 SLSKTKEWD
+977 SLSKTKEWN

-992 TTAEGASLSVVTY
+992 ATAEGASLSVVTY

-1032 TYPIV
+1032 KYPIV

-1129 RDENTIYANKDGE
+1129 RDENTIYGNKDGE

-1168 EDGSITFNDL
+1168 EDGSITFSDL
-1178 NEGYYHL
+1178 TEGYYHL

-1191 HDTYDQYVLVSPGE
+1191 HDSYNQNVLVSPGE

-1225 ETEIEDEYDITTK
+1225 ETEVEDEYDITTK

-1300 MVEYSGFTLAPEQ
+1300 MVEYEGFTLAPEQ

-1331 FAQNVKRK
+1331 FAQNVKRH
-1339 MVQYAEGRAKKKCFG
+1339 MVQRAEGRAKKKCFG
-1354 DMGTRFEW
+1354 NMGTKFEW
-1362 PCGDNA
+1362 PCGDDA

-1394 GHAVIYPQTQPGLG
+1394 GHSVSYPQTQPGLG

-1472 EFISGK
+1472 EFINGK
-1478 IGEKIP
+1478 IGDKIP

-1500 VECLGNWGKKLAGMI
+1500 VDCLGNWGKQLAGMV
-1515 SKAPMRKADAAED
+1515 SKAPRRKAGDKDD

-1559 TQAPEAISMKDFGVE
+1559 TKAPKAISMKDFGVE
-1574 LMAAIHNADL
+1574 LMSAIHNADL
-1584 ELQKMRKDGTLW
+1584 ELQKMREDGTLW

-1607 TVDDKSQGM
+1607 TVDDKSQGV
-1616 GTYLTSLMPNKSANI
+1616 GPYLTSLMPNKNAVI

-1646 WSKEDGRGYISNNH
+1646 WSKEDGRGYISDNH

-1669 LQTRQNCVAK
+1669 LKTRQNCVEK

-1743 NDILVDVNAT
+1743 EDILVNVNAT

-1768 AIEKIEGFEG
+1768 SIEKIEGFEG

-1798 IPTKYAAPENLTTYS
+1798 IPTKYAAPEKLTTYS

-1828 RSLYPVSL
+1828 RSLFPVSL
-1836 PVKPS
+1836 QVKPT

-1856 DNPLTPDVVEPV
+1856 DNPLTTDVVEPV

-1879 KGKGDANNVRMITK
+1879 KGYGDANNVRMITK

-1948 ASLMGHFTEYDVN
+1948 ASLMGHFTEYDVS

-2002 NDEPDAEDAPD
+2002 NDVPDAEDAPD

-2023 ELATLSGE
+2023 ELVTLSE
-2031 TRMERIDAT
+2031 QTRMERIDAT

-2046 PTDVPRNWFY
+2046 PTNVPRNWFY

-2079 KLDAANFWTTDYTMK
+2079 PLDAANFWTTDYTMK

-2109 IVSGKGTNKYIVE
+2109 IVSGKGTNTYIVE

-2150 EELTVEFNKDIKP
+2150 EQLTVEFNKDIKP

-2168 EDIVVRH
+2168 EDIMVRY
-2175 EGKLYSGDI
+2175 EGKLFSGDI
-2184 AIAPKDE
+2184 AITPKDD
-2191 ATKRVFK
+2191 ASKRVFN
-2198 LNTSGLS
+2198 LNTSALS

-2220 DAENYQGA
+2220 DTENYLGA

-2242 VHYNVHVLPLAE
+2242 VHYNVNVLPLAAC
-2254 WGSVECVKDAPIET
+2254 GHVDCVKDAAPET
-2268 PATAAKRGMKK
+2268 QAASAKRVMKK
-2279 AEANSGQL
+2279 AGANSGQL
-2287 AYGGGM
+2287 TYGGGM
-2293 TFKATPSN
+2293 TFKATPSK
-2301 GYKFVCWKDNATDE
+2301 GYKFVCWKDNVSGE
-2315 VLSNNAEYHVEARNT
+2315 VLSKDAEYHVEARNT

-2356 VASGLYEYGT
+2356 VASGVYEYGT

-2373 PNEGY
+2373 ANEGY

-2401 GPTEVEVLFHDL
+2401 GTTEVEVLFHDL
-2413 SPVDVILDER
+2413 SPVDIILDER
-2423 KDYQRPVEYVSAA
+2423 KDYKRPVEYVSAA

-2445 LYRSFLKEAWNTICL
+2445 FYRSFLKEAWNTICL
-2460 PCAVENPEEVF
+2460 PCAVENPQEVF

-2476 VAKLAG
+2476 VAKLTG
-2482 MTSTS
+2482 MTKTS

-2495 MEANMPYIIKPT
+2495 MDANTPYIIKPT
-2507 AVNNAAYANV
+2507 AVNNAAYTNV

-2527 MRTLEDLPEGKDR
+2527 MRTLEDLPVGMDR

-2548 VSFIGAYRVE
+2548 VSFIGAYYVE

-2597 AMLSLAFGGGTTNIE
+2597 AKLSLAFGGGMTNIE
-2612 DVYFLPAGAG
+2612 DVYFLPVGAG

-2647 ITKNKKFVVK
+2647 ITNNKKFVVK

>member
-150 VNGSYTVQRENAPDL
+150 VNGSYTVQREDAPDL

-200 WTERVYLVSNGTEE
+200 WTERIYLVSNETEE
-214 AVHIG
+214 AVHVG

-343 FDVVCPDN
+343 FDVVCPNN
-351 NVVNT
+351 NVVNA

-373 VATSFNIKDDELL
+373 VATSLNIKDDELL
-386 PLTVKL
+386 PLEVKL

-439 PGATEAVIDIPI
+439 PGAKEAVIDIPI

-463 QLSVSADHHLTGKA
+463 QLSVSADHHLTGTA

-625 RNDATTNPLT
+625 RNDATTKPLT

-654 AGKESVTTPFVAKS
+654 AGKESVTTPFVALS
-668 NETSEGNRTI
+668 NEASEGNRTI

-772 PSVPGKYRVTAEINP
+772 PSVPGKYRVSAEINP

-806 VTTAYTYDVKSA
+806 VTTAYTYGIGAD

-825 EKVVLGGTVKTR
+825 DKVVLSGTVKTR
-837 SGATAAN
+837 GGATAAN

-889 TPGENISAQQG
+889 TPGENISAQHG

-942 TATCEP
+942 KATCEP

-955 FSDNTELAGGGT
+955 FGGDTELAGGGT
-967 AEISYTIKPL
+967 AEISYTVKPL

-1059 FISLATPA
+1059 FISLATPV

-1129 RDENTIYANKDGE
+1129 RDENTIYGNKDGE

-1168 EDGSITFNDL
+1168 ADGSITFNGL

-1318 VLVMHEEDFNSDN
+1318 VLVMHEEDFNSDD
-1331 FAQNVKRK
+1331 FARNVKRK
-1339 MVQYAEGRAKKKCFG
+1339 VVQSVEGRAKKKCFG
-1354 DMGTRFEW
+1354 DMGTKFEW

-1368 KFAWIG
+1368 KYAWIG
-1374 SVIRYVQDNAECSDP
+1374 SIIRFVQDNAECSDP

-1413 DFGGYATAS
+1413 DFGDYATAS
-1422 GGRTDAEALM
+1422 GGRTDAKALL
-1432 KLVCTAIE
+1432 KLFCTAIE
-1440 CVPIPDLP
+1440 CVPLPDLP
-1448 LCMSPAITNAL
+1448 TCVAPAITNAL

-1472 EFISGK
+1472 EYLSGK
-1478 IGEKIP
+1478 VADKIP
-1484 LFDCLKGIAS
+1484 LFSCLKGVAS

-1500 VECLGNWGKKLAGMI
+1500 VECLGNWGKDIANKF

-1528 KPMPALME
+1528 KPIPALME
-1536 SSGYKQFLFYSYF
+1536 SSGYKQFLFFSYF

-1559 TQAPEAISMKDFGVE
+1559 TQAPEALGMKDFGVE
-1574 LMAAIHNADL
+1574 LMSAIHKADL
-1584 ELQKMRKDGTLW
+1584 ELQKMRVDGTLW

-1607 TVDDKSQGM
+1607 TVDDKSEGV
-1616 GTYLTSLMPNKSANI
+1616 GPYLTSLMPNKNAVI

-1646 WSKEDGRGYISNNH
+1646 WSKEDGRGYISANH
-1660 MDEAVVADI
+1660 MDEDVVADI
-1669 LQTRQNCVAK
+1669 LQTRQNCVKK

-1743 NDILVDVNAT
+1743 EDILVDVNAT

-1813 FGGTLSFKDGSTTQN
+1813 FGGTLSFKDGSTMQN
-1828 RSLYPVSL
+1828 RSLFPVSL
-1836 PVKPS
+1836 QVKPS

-1948 ASLMGHFTEYDVN
+1948 ASLMGHFTEYDVS

-1981 HELIHSMNA
+1981 HELIHSLNA

-2023 ELATLSGE
+2023 ELVTLSE
-2031 TRMERIDAT
+2031 QTRMERIDNT

-2046 PTDVPRNWFY
+2046 PTDMPRNWFY

-2079 KLDAANFWTTDYTMK
+2079 PLDPANFWTTDYTMK

-2220 DAENYQGA
+2220 DAENYLGA

-2254 WGSVECVKDAPIET
+2254 WGSVECVKDVPAET
-2268 PATAAKRGMKK
+2268 PAAFAKRGMKK

-2293 TFKATPSN
+2293 TFKATPSK

-2315 VLSNNAEYHVEARNT
+2315 GLSNNAEYHVEARNT
-2330 LDISAVFEAETY
+2330 LDISAVFEA
-2342 KVTVKCDADGGTMD
+2342 
-2356 VASGLYEYGT
+2356 
-2366 KLTLDAK
+2366 
-2373 PNEGY
+2373 
-2378 RLDGYKLNG
+2378 
-2387 VQTETAAPYELTVE
+2387 
-2401 GPTEVEVLFHDL
+2401 
-2413 SPVDVILDER
+2413 
-2423 KDYQRPVEYVSAA
+2423 
-2436 SLENGTNVK
+2436 
-2445 LYRSFLKEAWNTICL
+2445 
-2460 PCAVENPEEVF
+2460 
-2471 GAGTQ
+2471 
-2476 VAKLAG
+2476 
-2482 MTSTS
+2482 
-2487 LTFEYVEK
+2487 
-2495 MEANMPYIIKPT
+2495 
-2507 AVNNAAYANV
+2507 
-2517 ASPTVLYDLG
+2517 
-2527 MRTLEDLPEGKDR
+2527 
-2540 PTYETESG
+2540 
-2548 VSFIGAYRVE
+2548 
-2558 NLPANEGYYYI
+2558 
-2569 SGNKF
+2569 
-2574 YYIDVPVPTTR
+2574 
-2585 YRGFF
+2585 
-2590 HSDVHNG
+2590 
-2597 AMLSLAFGGGTTNIE
+2597 
-2612 DVYFLPAGAG
+2612 
-2622 DIYDLTGKK
+2622 
-2631 VRSSGES
+2631 
-2638 LDGLKPGVY
+2638 
-2647 ITKNKKFVVK
+2647 

>member
-1 MKIRRYIT
+1 
-9 MMLFLLMYITAT
+9 MMLFLLICITSMG
-21 AQNNLSVGK
+21 QNNLSVGK

-111 INFPMAVPTGLDPGT
+111 INFPMAVPTGLDPGK

-150 VNGSYTVQRENAPDL
+150 VNGSYTVQREDAPDL

-178 PGNYVTV
+178 PGNSVTV
-185 TWKVSNI
+185 SWKVSNV

-200 WTERVYLVSNGTEE
+200 WTERVYLVSTETEE
-214 AVHIG
+214 VVHVG

-233 ARSAIFNL
+233 TRNATFSL

-267 ADRANNTASGG
+267 ADRANNTATGG
-278 TAELEKHLF
+278 AADLEKHLF
-287 LTAPDNSVKEGESM
+287 LTAPDKSVKEGQSM

-313 DETFSIASSL
+313 DETFSITSSL
-323 PEHAKVPATVII
+323 PEYAKVPATVTI

-343 FDVVCPDN
+343 FDVACPDN

-356 YSKVTI
+356 YSEVTI
-362 TVNKANGYPQD
+362 TVTKDHGYPQD
-373 VATSFNIKDDELL
+373 VATSLNIKDDELL
-386 PLTVKL
+386 PLEVKL

-439 PGATEAVIDIPI
+439 PGATKAVIDIPI

-463 QLSVSADHHLTGKA
+463 QLSVSADHHLTGTA

-496 TVSEA
+496 TISEA
-501 AGYNAIHAT
+501 AGYNAVHAT

-603 SVTSNKTTILEGDAT
+603 SVTSNKTTILEGDNT

-654 AGKESVTTPFVAKS
+654 AGKESVTTPFVALS
-668 NETSEGNRTI
+668 NATSEGNRTI
-678 SVIAS
+678 SIIAS

-722 VTITVKNIG
+722 VTVTVKNIG

-741 RTSIGSSST
+741 RTSIGSNST

-772 PSVPGKYRVTAEINP
+772 PSVPGNYRVTAEINP

-806 VTTAYTYDVKSA
+806 VTTAYTYDVKA
-818 KNTYNIG
+818 DKNTYNIG
-825 EKVVLGGTVKTR
+825 DKVVLSGEVKTR
-837 SGATAAN
+837 GGAAATN

-862 TTDAEGKYSAEYT
+862 TTDAEGKYSVEYT

-889 TPGENISAQQG
+889 TPGENINAQQG

-942 TATCEP
+942 KATCEP

-955 FSDNTELAGGGT
+955 FGGDTELAGGGT

-1078 TVMLKFNAANY
+1078 TVMLKFNAAKY
-1089 DVNVYQ
+1089 DVNIYQ

-1129 RDENTIYANKDGE
+1129 RDENTIYGNKDGE

-1168 EDGSITFNDL
+1168 DDGSITFNDL

-1191 HDTYDQYVLVSPGE
+1191 HDTYDQNVLVSPGE

-1225 ETEIEDEYDITTK
+1225 ETEVEDEYDITTK
-1238 LTYETQVPVP
+1238 FTYETQVPVP

-1339 MVQYAEGRAKKKCFG
+1339 MVQRVEGRAKKKCFG

-1484 LFDCLKGIAS
+1484 LFDCLKGVAS

-1500 VECLGNWGKKLAGMI
+1500 VECLGKWGKEMADKF
-1515 SKAPMRKADAAED
+1515 SKAPMRKAAAAED

-1574 LMAAIHNADL
+1574 LMAAIHKADL
-1584 ELQKMRKDGTLW
+1584 ELQKMREDGSLW
-1596 TFDLNTIPDNT
+1596 TFDLTTIPDNT
-1607 TVDDKSQGM
+1607 TVDDKSQGP
-1616 GTYLTSLMPNKSANI
+1616 GAYLTSLMPNKSANI

-1641 RLRNT
+1641 RLRNA
-1646 WSKEDGRGYISNNH
+1646 WSKEDGRGYISANH

-1679 LVNLG
+1679 LVTLG

-1743 NDILVDVNAT
+1743 EDILVDVNAT

-1836 PVKPS
+1836 QVKPS

-2023 ELATLSGE
+2023 ELATLSEE
-2031 TRMERIDAT
+2031 TRMERIDNT

-2046 PTDVPRNWFY
+2046 PTNMPRNWFY
-2056 TAVANPAGKYAKIL
+2056 TAVHNPAGKYAKIL

-2079 KLDAANFWTTDYTMK
+2079 PLDAANFWTTDYTMK

-2109 IVSGKGTNKYIVE
+2109 IVSGKGTNTYIVE

-2137 TVPADDQ
+2137 TVPADNQ

-2150 EELTVEFNKDIKP
+2150 DELTVEFNKDIKP

-2175 EGKLYSGDI
+2175 EGKLFSGDI
-2184 AIAPKDE
+2184 AITPKDDAPK
-2191 ATKRVFK
+2191 RIFC
-2198 LNTSGLS
+2198 LNTSALS

-2220 DAENYQGA
+2220 DAENYLGA
-2228 EGKMVRWMLFKDGL
+2228 EGKMVRWMLFKDGQ
-2242 VHYNVHVLPLAE
+2242 VHYNVDILPLAAC
-2254 WGSVECVKDAPIET
+2254 GHVECVKDAPAET
-2268 PATAAKRGMKK
+2268 PAASAKRGMKK

-2293 TFKATPSN
+2293 TFKATPSK
-2301 GYKFVCWKDNATDE
+2301 GYKFVCWKDNATGE
-2315 VLSNNAEYHVEARNT
+2315 VLSKDAEYHVEARNT

-2356 VASGLYEYGT
+2356 VASGVYEYGT

-2387 VQTETAAPYELTVE
+2387 VQTATADAYELTVE
-2401 GPTEVEVLFHDL
+2401 GPTEVEVVFHDL

-2476 VAKLAG
+2476 VAQLAG
-2482 MTSTS
+2482 MTPTS

-2495 MEANMPYIIKPT
+2495 MEANTPYIIKPT

-2527 MRTLEDLPEGKDR
+2527 MRTLEDLPEDKDR

-2548 VSFIGAYRVE
+2548 VSFIGAYKVE
-2558 NLPANEGYYYI
+2558 ELPADAGYYYI

-2597 AMLSLAFGGGTTNIE
+2597 AMLSLAFGGGMTTIE

>member
-1 MKIRRYIT
+1 
-9 MMLFLLMYITAT
+9 MMLFLLMCITAM

-72 SQSRINEHTVSVRNL
+72 NQSRINEHTVSVRNL
-87 GNHKYRVVVVNMSNR
+87 GSHKYRVVVVNMSNR

-126 EYAVSLSDV
+126 EYTVSLSDV
-135 IITNRKGDNIQGNSN
+135 IITNRKGDNIQGDSN
-150 VNGSYTVQRENAPDL
+150 VNGSYTVQREDAPDL
-165 ATTDVNITESTLV
+165 ATTDVNIIGSKLV
-178 PGNYVTV
+178 PGKSVTV
-185 TWKVSNI
+185 SWKVSNV

-200 WTERVYLVSNGTEE
+200 WTERVYLVSTGTEE
-214 AVHIG
+214 VVHVG

-233 ARSAIFNL
+233 TRNATFNL

-267 ADRANNTASGG
+267 ADRANNTTTGG

-287 LTAPDNSVKEGESM
+287 LTAPDNSVKEGQSM

-313 DETFSIASSL
+313 DETFSITSSL
-323 PEHAKVPATVII
+323 TDNAKVPATVTI

-362 TVNKANGYPQD
+362 TVNKDHGYPQD

-386 PLTVKL
+386 PLEVKL
-392 DKTEYN
+392 DKTDYN

-463 QLSVSADHHLTGKA
+463 QLSVSADHHLTCTA
-477 LFVLKDN
+477 LFMLKDN

-603 SVTSNKTTILEGDAT
+603 RVTSNKTTILEGDKT
-618 GATLTIS
+618 GATLTVS
-625 RNDATTNPLT
+625 RNDATTNALT

-654 AGKESVTTPFVAKS
+654 AGKESVTTPFVALS
-668 NETSEGNRTI
+668 NETNEGNRTI

-708 PACDAEIEAGSKAK
+708 PVCDAEVEAGSKAK
-722 VTITVKNIG
+722 VTVTVKNIG

-772 PSVPGKYRVTAEINP
+772 PSVPGNYRVTSEINP

-806 VTTAYTYDVKSA
+806 VTTAYTYGIGTDKS
-818 KNTYNIG
+818 TYNIG
-825 EKVVLGGTVKTR
+825 DKVVLGGTVKTR
-837 SGATAAN
+837 GGATAAS

-862 TTDAEGKYSAEYT
+862 TTDVEGKYSVEYT
-875 IQAGMGGE
+875 LQAGMGGE

-889 TPGENISAQQG
+889 TPGENISALQG
-900 TFAVYGIS
+900 TFNVYGIS

-917 EMYEGDVARGTIKVK
+917 EMYEGDVVSGTIKVK
-932 NMSSLPQHSL
+932 NMSSLPQHNL
-942 TATCEP
+942 KATCEK
-948 NEQYEVT
+948 NEQYDVT
-955 FSDNTELAGGGT
+955 FSGDTELAGGGT

-992 TTAEGASLSVVTY
+992 ATAEGASLSVVTY

-1044 ETGKITVSLPAALSD
+1044 ETGKISVSLPAALSD
-1059 FISLATPA
+1059 FISLATPS

-1078 TVMLKFNAANY
+1078 TVMLKFNAAKY
-1089 DVNVYQ
+1089 DVNIYQ

-1129 RDENTIYANKDGE
+1129 RDENTIYGNKDGE

-1168 EDGSITFNDL
+1168 EDGSITFSDL
-1178 NEGYYHL
+1178 TEGYYHL

-1191 HDTYDQYVLVSPGE
+1191 HDSYDQNVLVSPGE

-1225 ETEIEDEYDITTK
+1225 ETEVEDEYDITTK

-1300 MVEYSGFTLAPEQ
+1300 MVEYEGFTLAPEQ

-1331 FAQNVKRK
+1331 FAQNVKRH
-1339 MVQYAEGRAKKKCFG
+1339 MVQRAEGRAKKCFG
-1354 DMGTRFEW
+1354 NMGTKFEW
-1362 PCGDNA
+1362 PCGDDA

-1394 GHAVIYPQTQPGLG
+1394 HAVFYPEIQPGLG
-1408 GGPYG
+1408 GGPWG
-1413 DFGGYATAS
+1413 GAGGYATAS
-1422 GGRTDAEALM
+1422 GGRTDGEALM

-1472 EFISGK
+1472 EFINGK
-1478 IGEKIP
+1478 IGDKIP

-1500 VECLGNWGKKLAGMI
+1500 VDCLGNWGKKLAGML
-1515 SKAPMRKADAAED
+1515 SKAPRRKAGDKDD

-1559 TQAPEAISMKDFGVE
+1559 TKAPEALGMKDFGVE
-1574 LMAAIHNADL
+1574 LMSAIHKADL
-1584 ELQKMRKDGTLW
+1584 ELQKMREDGTLW

-1607 TVDDKSQGM
+1607 TVDDKSQGV
-1616 GTYLTSLMPNKSANI
+1616 GPYLTSLMPNKNAVI

-1646 WSKEDGRGYISNNH
+1646 WSKEDGRGYISDNH

-1669 LQTRQNCVAK
+1669 LQTRQNCVTK

-1684 IPTWTDLMGSAR
+1684 ITTWTDLMGSAR

-1743 NDILVDVNAT
+1743 EDILVDVNAT

-1768 AIEKIEGFEG
+1768 SIEKIEGFDG

-1798 IPTKYAAPENLTTYS
+1798 IPTKYAAPENITTYS

-1836 PVKPS
+1836 QVKPT

-1856 DNPLTPDVVEPV
+1856 DNPLTTDVVEPV

-1879 KGKGDANNVRMITK
+1879 KGYGDANNVRMITK
-1893 KPEIVENEKGLLI
+1893 KPTIVENEKGLLI

-1948 ASLMGHFTEYDVN
+1948 ASLMGHFTEYDVS

-2023 ELATLSGE
+2023 ELVTLSE
-2031 TRMERIDAT
+2031 ATRMERIDAT

-2046 PTDVPRNWFY
+2046 PTNVPRKWFY
-2056 TAVANPAGKYAKIL
+2056 TTVANPAGKYAKIL

-2079 KLDAANFWTTDYTMK
+2079 PLDAANFWTTDYTMK

-2109 IVSGKGTNKYIVE
+2109 IVSGKGTNTYIVE

-2150 EELTVEFNKDIKP
+2150 EQLTVEFNKDIRP

-2175 EGKLYSGDI
+2175 EGKLFSGDI
-2184 AIAPKDE
+2184 AITPKDD
-2191 ATKRVFK
+2191 ASKRIFN
-2198 LNTSGLS
+2198 LNTSTLS

-2220 DAENYQGA
+2220 DTENYLGA

-2242 VHYNVHVLPLAE
+2242 VHYNVGILPFVAC
-2254 WGSVECVKDAPIET
+2254 GRVDCVKDADTET
-2268 PATAAKRGMKK
+2268 PAPAAKRSMK
-2279 AEANSGQL
+2279 ATANNSGQL

-2293 TFKATPSN
+2293 TFKATPSK
-2301 GYKFVCWKDNATDE
+2301 GYKFVCWKDNVSSE
-2315 VLSNNAEYHVEARNT
+2315 VLSKDAEYHVEARNT

-2356 VASGLYEYGT
+2356 VASGVYEYGT

-2373 PNEGY
+2373 ANEGY

-2401 GPTEVEVLFHDL
+2401 GQTEVEVLFHDL

-2445 LYRSFLKEAWNTICL
+2445 FYRSFLKEAWNTICL
-2460 PCAVENPEEVF
+2460 PCAVENPQEVF
-2471 GAGTQ
+2471 GVGTQ
-2476 VAKLAG
+2476 VAKLTG
-2482 MTSTS
+2482 MTKTS
-2487 LTFEYVEK
+2487 LIFEYVEK
-2495 MEANMPYIIKPT
+2495 MDANTPYIIKPT

-2527 MRTLEDLPEGKDR
+2527 MRTLEDLPVGMDR

-2590 HSDVHNG
+2590 HSDVHNS
-2597 AMLSLAFGGGTTNIE
+2597 AKLSLAFGDGTTNIE
-2612 DVYFLPAGAG
+2612 DVYFLPVGAG

-2647 ITKNKKFVVK
+2647 ITNNKKFVVK

>member
-1 MKIRRYIT
+1 
-9 MMLFLLMYITAT
+9 MMLFLLMCITAM

-126 EYAVSLSDV
+126 EYVVSLSDV

-150 VNGSYTVQRENAPDL
+150 VNGSYTVQREDAPDL
-165 ATTDVNITESTLV
+165 ATTNVNITGSTLV
-178 PGNYVTV
+178 PGKSVTV
-185 TWKVSNI
+185 SWKVSNV

-200 WTERVYLVSNGTEE
+200 WTERVYLVSNETEE
-214 AVHIG
+214 VVHVG

-233 ARSAIFNL
+233 TRNATFNL

-267 ADRANNTASGG
+267 ADRANNTATGG

-287 LTAPDNSVKEGESM
+287 LTVPDKSVKEGESM

-313 DETFSIASSL
+313 DEAFSITSSL
-323 PEHAKVPATVII
+323 PEHTKVPATVTI
-335 SKGQSAAS
+335 SKGQSAVS
-343 FDVVCPDN
+343 FDVACPDN

-356 YSKVTI
+356 YSEVTI
-362 TVNKANGYPQD
+362 TVTKDHGYPQD

-392 DKTEYN
+392 NKTEYN

-439 PGATEAVIDIPI
+439 PGAKEAVIDIPI

-463 QLSVSADHHLTGKA
+463 QLSVSADHHLTGTA

-501 AGYNAIHAT
+501 AGYNAVHAT

-603 SVTSNKTTILEGDAT
+603 SVTSNKTTILEGDKT
-618 GATLTIS
+618 GATLTVS

-654 AGKESVTTPFVAKS
+654 AGKESVTTPFVALS
-668 NETSEGNRTI
+668 NETNEGNRTI
-678 SVIAS
+678 SIIAS

-708 PACDAEIEAGSKAK
+708 PVCDAEIEAGSKAK
-722 VTITVKNIG
+722 VTVTVKNIG
-731 AIKMPKGTQI
+731 AIAMPKDTQI
-741 RTSIGSSST
+741 RTSIGISST

-772 PSVPGKYRVTAEINP
+772 PSVPGNYRVTAEINP

-806 VTTAYTYDVKSA
+806 VTTAYTYGIGADKS
-818 KNTYNIG
+818 TYNIG
-825 EKVVLGGTVKTR
+825 DKVVLSGTVKTR
-837 SGATAAN
+837 GGATAAN

-851 IYAGSRIALKA
+851 IYAGSRTALKA
-862 TTDAEGKYSAEYT
+862 TTDAEGKYSVEYT

-900 TFAVYGIS
+900 TFNVYGIS

-917 EMYEGDVARGTIKVK
+917 EMYEGDVVTGTIKVK
-932 NMSSLPQHSL
+932 NMSSLPQTKL
-942 TATCEP
+942 KAACEP
-948 NEQYEVT
+948 NEQYDVT
-955 FSDNTELAGGGT
+955 FSGDTELAGGGT
-967 AEISYTIKPL
+967 AEINYTIKPL

-992 TTAEGASLSVVTY
+992 TTAEGASLCVVTY

-1078 TVMLKFNAANY
+1078 TVMLKFNAAKY
-1089 DVNVYQ
+1089 DVNIYQ

-1129 RDENTIYANKDGE
+1129 RDENTIYGNKDGE

-1168 EDGSITFNDL
+1168 QDGSITFSDL

-1191 HDTYDQYVLVSPGE
+1191 HDTYDQNVLVSPGE

-1225 ETEIEDEYDITTK
+1225 ETEVEDEYDITTK

-1248 VVEMNAPDAIIL
+1248 VVEMNAPEAIIL

-1318 VLVMHEEDFNSDN
+1318 VLVMHEEDFNSED
-1331 FAQNVKRK
+1331 FARNVKRK
-1339 MVQYAEGRAKKKCFG
+1339 VVQRAEGRAKKKCFG
-1354 DMGTRFEW
+1354 NMDTRFEW
-1362 PCGDNA
+1362 PCGDDA

-1394 GHAVIYPQTQPGLG
+1394 GHSVFYPTQPGPG
-1408 GGPYG
+1408 GGPHG
-1413 DFGGYATAS
+1413 DFGSYETAS

-1432 KLVCTAIE
+1432 KLVCTVIE
-1440 CVPIPDLP
+1440 CVPLPDLP
-1448 LCMSPAITNAL
+1448 TCVAPAITNAL

-1472 EFISGK
+1472 DYLSGK
-1478 IGEKIP
+1478 VADKIP
-1484 LFDCLKGIAS
+1484 LFSCLKGIAS

-1500 VECLGNWGKKLAGMI
+1500 VECLGNWGKELAGMV
-1515 SKAPMRKADAAED
+1515 SKMPKRKADAAED
-1528 KPMPALME
+1528 KPIPALME
-1536 SSGYKQFLFYSYF
+1536 SSGYKQFLFFSYF

-1559 TQAPEAISMKDFGVE
+1559 TQAREAISMKDFGVE
-1574 LMAAIHNADL
+1574 LMSAIHDVDYV
-1584 ELQKMRKDGTLW
+1584 LQKMREDGSLW
-1596 TFDLNTIPDNT
+1596 TLDLNTIPDNT
-1607 TVDDKSQGM
+1607 TVDDKSQGV
-1616 GTYLTSLMPNKSANI
+1616 GPYLTSLMPNKNAVI

-1646 WSKEDGRGYISNNH
+1646 WSKEDGRGYISDNH

-1669 LQTRQNCVAK
+1669 LQTRQNCVTK

-1684 IPTWTDLMGSAR
+1684 IPTWVDLMGSAR

-1743 NDILVDVNAT
+1743 EDILVDVNAT

-1760 ATSREMQI
+1760 VTSREMQI

-1798 IPTKYAAPENLTTYS
+1798 IPTKYAAPETLTTYS

-1828 RSLYPVSL
+1828 RSLFPVSL
-1836 PVKPS
+1836 QVKPS

-2002 NDEPDAEDAPD
+2002 NDVPDAEDAPD

-2023 ELATLSGE
+2023 ELVTLSEE

-2046 PTDVPRNWFY
+2046 PTNVPRNWFY

-2079 KLDAANFWTTDYTMK
+2079 PLDAANFWTTDYTMK

-2109 IVSGKGTNKYIVE
+2109 IVSGKGTNTYIVE

-2150 EELTVEFNKDIKP
+2150 EQLTVEFNKDIKP

-2168 EDIVVRH
+2168 EDIVVRY
-2175 EGKLYSGDI
+2175 EGALFSGDI
-2184 AIAPKDE
+2184 AITPKDD
-2191 ATKRVFK
+2191 ASKRIFN
-2198 LNTSGLS
+2198 LNTSALN
-2205 ENGYYVLQVKTDNIT
+2205 ENGYYVLQVKTDNII
-2220 DAENYQGA
+2220 DFENYQGA

-2242 VHYNVHVLPLAE
+2242 VHYNVDILPLAAC
-2254 WGSVECVKDAPIET
+2254 GRVECVKDAPAET
-2268 PATAAKRGMKK
+2268 PAASAKRGMKK

-2293 TFKATPSN
+2293 TFKAAPN
-2301 GYKFVCWKDNATDE
+2301 KGYKFVCWKDNNTGE
-2315 VLSNNAEYHVEARNT
+2315 VLSKDAEYHVEARNT
-2330 LDISAVFEAETY
+2330 VNISAVFEAETY

-2356 VASGLYEYGT
+2356 VASGVYEYGT

-2373 PNEGY
+2373 ANEGY

-2401 GPTEVEVLFHDL
+2401 EPTEVEVIFHDL

-2445 LYRSFLKEAWNTICL
+2445 FYRSFLKEAWNTICL
-2460 PCAVENPEEVF
+2460 PCAVENPQEVF

-2476 VAKLAG
+2476 VAQLSG
-2482 MTSTS
+2482 MTPTS
-2487 LTFEYVEK
+2487 LTFEYVDR
-2495 MEANMPYIIKPT
+2495 MDANTPYIIKPT
-2507 AVNNAAYANV
+2507 AVNNVAYANV

-2527 MRTLEDLPEGKDR
+2527 MSTLEDLPEGKDR
-2540 PTYETESG
+2540 PTYEPGSG
-2548 VSFIGAYRVE
+2548 VSFIGAYSVVE
-2558 NLPANEGYYYI
+2558 LPANEGYYYI

-2597 AMLSLAFGGGTTNIE
+2597 AMLSLAFGGGMSSIE

-2631 VRSSGES
+2631 VRSGGEP

-2647 ITKNKKFVVK
+2647 ITNNKKFVVK

>member
-1 MKIRRYIT
+1 
-9 MMLFLLMYITAT
+9 MMLFLLMCITSMGQG
-21 AQNNLSVGK
+21 QNNLSVGK

-72 SQSRINEHTVSVRNL
+72 NQSRINEHTVSVRNL

-126 EYAVSLSDV
+126 EYTVSLSDV
-135 IITNRKGDNIQGNSN
+135 IITNRKGDNIQGDSN
-150 VNGSYTVQRENAPDL
+150 VNGSYTVQREDAPDL
-165 ATTDVNITESTLV
+165 ATTDVNITGSKLV
-178 PGNYVTV
+178 PGKSVTV
-185 TWKVSNI
+185 SWKVSNV

-200 WTERVYLVSNGTEE
+200 WTERVYLVSTGTEE
-214 AVHIG
+214 VVHVG

-233 ARSAIFNL
+233 TRNATFNL

-267 ADRANNTASGG
+267 ADRANNTATGG
-278 TAELEKHLF
+278 TAQLEKHLF

-313 DETFSIASSL
+313 DETFSITSSL
-323 PEHAKVPATVII
+323 TDNAKVPATVTI

-356 YSKVTI
+356 YSKVTV
-362 TVNKANGYPQD
+362 TVNKAHGYPQD

-386 PLTVKL
+386 PLEVKL
-392 DKTEYN
+392 DKTDYN

-439 PGATEAVIDIPI
+439 PGAKEAVIDIPI

-463 QLSVSADHHLTGKA
+463 QLSVSADHHLTGTT
-477 LFVLKDN
+477 LFVLRDN

-603 SVTSNKTTILEGDAT
+603 SVTSNKTTILEGDKT
-618 GATLTIS
+618 GATLTVS
-625 RNDATTNPLT
+625 RNDATTSPLT

-654 AGKESVTTPFVAKS
+654 AGKESVTTPFVALS

-708 PACDAEIEAGSKAK
+708 PVCDAEVEAGSKAK
-722 VTITVKNIG
+722 VTVTVKNIG

-750 MTQTDADIAVG
+750 MTQTDADVAVG

-772 PSVPGKYRVTAEINP
+772 PSVPGNYRVMSEINP

-806 VTTAYTYDVKSA
+806 VTTAYTYGIGTDKS
-818 KNTYNIG
+818 TYNIG
-825 EKVVLGGTVKTR
+825 DKVVLGGTVKTR
-837 SGATAAN
+837 GGATAAS

-862 TTDAEGKYSAEYT
+862 TTDAEGKYSVEYT
-875 IQAGMGGE
+875 LQAGMGGE

-900 TFAVYGIS
+900 TFNVYGIS

-917 EMYEGDVARGTIKVK
+917 EMYEGDVVSGTIKVK
-932 NMSSLPQHSL
+932 NMSSLPQHNL
-942 TATCEP
+942 KATCEK
-948 NEQYEVT
+948 NEQYDVT
-955 FSDNTELAGGGT
+955 FDGDTELAGGGT

-992 TTAEGASLSVVTY
+992 ATAEGASLSVVTY

-1044 ETGKITVSLPAALSD
+1044 ETGKISVSLPAALSD

-1078 TVMLKFNAANY
+1078 TVMLKFNAAKY
-1089 DVNVYQ
+1089 DVNIYQ

-1129 RDENTIYANKDGE
+1129 RDENTIYGNKDGE

-1168 EDGSITFNDL
+1168 EDGSITFSDL

-1191 HDTYDQYVLVSPGE
+1191 HDTYNQNVLVSPGE

-1218 RVDWTVE
+1218 KVDWTVE
-1225 ETEIEDEYDITTK
+1225 ETEVEDEYEITTK
-1238 LTYETQVPVP
+1238 FTYETQVPVP
-1248 VVEMNAPDAIIL
+1248 VVEMNAPEAIIL

-1300 MVEYSGFTLAPEQ
+1300 MVEYEGFTLAPEQ

-1331 FAQNVKRK
+1331 FAQNVKRH
-1339 MVQYAEGRAKKKCFG
+1339 MVQRAEGRAKKKCFG
-1354 DMGTRFEW
+1354 NMGTKFEW
-1362 PCGDNA
+1362 PCGDDA

-1394 GHAVIYPQTQPGLG
+1394 GHSVSYPQTQPGLG

-1472 EFISGK
+1472 EFINGK
-1478 IGEKIP
+1478 IGDKIP

-1500 VECLGNWGKKLAGMI
+1500 VDCLGNWGKQLAGMV
-1515 SKAPMRKADAAED
+1515 SKAPRRKAGDKDD

-1559 TQAPEAISMKDFGVE
+1559 TQAPKAISMKDFGVE
-1574 LMAAIHNADL
+1574 LMSAIHKADL
-1584 ELQKMRKDGTLW
+1584 ELQKMRVDGTLW

-1616 GTYLTSLMPNKSANI
+1616 GAYLTSLMPNKNANI

-1646 WSKEDGRGYISNNH
+1646 WSKEDGRGYISDNH

-1669 LQTRQNCVAK
+1669 LKTRQNCVEK

-1743 NDILVDVNAT
+1743 EDILVDVNAT

-1768 AIEKIEGFEG
+1768 SIEKIEGFEG

-1798 IPTKYAAPENLTTYS
+1798 IPTKYAAPKNITTYS

-1836 PVKPS
+1836 QVKPT

-1856 DNPLTPDVVEPV
+1856 DNPLTTDVVEPV

-1879 KGKGDANNVRMITK
+1879 KGYGDANNVRMITK

-1948 ASLMGHFTEYDVN
+1948 ASLMGHFTEYDVS

-2002 NDEPDAEDAPD
+2002 NDVPDAEDAPD

-2023 ELATLSGE
+2023 ELATLSE
-2031 TRMERIDAT
+2031 ATRMERIDAT

-2046 PTDVPRNWFY
+2046 PTNVPRNWFY
-2056 TAVANPAGKYAKIL
+2056 TTVANPAGKYAKIL
-2070 SITDETNNR
+2070 SITDETNNWP
-2079 KLDAANFWTTDYTMK
+2079 LDAANFWTTDYTMK

-2109 IVSGKGTNKYIVE
+2109 IVSGKGTNTYIVE

-2150 EELTVEFNKDIKP
+2150 EQLTVEFNKDIKP

-2168 EDIVVRH
+2168 DDIVVRY
-2175 EGKLYSGDI
+2175 EGKLFSGDI
-2184 AIAPKDE
+2184 AITPKDD
-2191 ATKRVFK
+2191 ASKRIFN
-2198 LNTSGLS
+2198 LNTSALS

-2220 DAENYQGA
+2220 DTENYLGA

-2242 VHYNVHVLPLAE
+2242 VHYNVNVLPLAAC
-2254 WGSVECVKDAPIET
+2254 GHVDCVKDAAPET
-2268 PATAAKRGMKK
+2268 QAASAKRVMKK
-2279 AEANSGQL
+2279 TGANSGQL

-2293 TFKATPSN
+2293 TFKATPSK
-2301 GYKFVCWKDNATDE
+2301 GYKFVCWKDNVSGE
-2315 VLSNNAEYHVEARNT
+2315 VLSKNTEYHVEARNT

-2356 VASGLYEYGT
+2356 VASGVYEYGT

-2373 PNEGY
+2373 ANEGY

-2445 LYRSFLKEAWNTICL
+2445 FYRSFLKEAWNTICL

-2471 GAGTQ
+2471 GTGTQ
-2476 VAKLAG
+2476 VAKLTG
-2482 MTSTS
+2482 MTPTS
-2487 LTFEYVEK
+2487 LTFEYVVK
-2495 MEANMPYIIKPT
+2495 MDANTPYIIKPT

-2527 MRTLEDLPEGKDR
+2527 MRTLEDLPVDKDR

-2548 VSFIGAYRVE
+2548 VSFIGAYKVE
-2558 NLPANEGYYYI
+2558 ELPANEGYYYI
-2569 SGNKF
+2569 SSNKF
-2574 YYIDVPVPTTR
+2574 YFVDVPVPTTR

-2590 HSDVHNG
+2590 HSDVHNS
-2597 AMLSLAFGGGTTNIE
+2597 AKLSLAFGDGTTNIE
-2612 DVYFLPAGAG
+2612 NVYFLPAGAG

-2647 ITKNKKFVVK
+2647 ITNNKKFVVK

>member
-1 MKIRRYIT
+1 
-9 MMLFLLMYITAT
+9 MMLFLLMYITAM

-135 IITNRKGDNIQGNSN
+135 IITNRKGDNIQGDSN

-200 WTERVYLVSNGTEE
+200 WTERVYLVSNETEE
-214 AVHIG
+214 AVHVG

-267 ADRANNTASGG
+267 ADRANNTATGG
-278 TAELEKHLF
+278 TAQLEKHLF
-287 LTAPDNSVKEGESM
+287 LTAPDKSVKEGQSM

-323 PEHAKVPATVII
+323 PEHAKVPATVTI

-351 NVVNT
+351 NVVND

-362 TVNKANGYPQD
+362 TVNKANGYLQD

-386 PLTVKL
+386 PLEVKL

-463 QLSVSADHHLTGKA
+463 QLSVSADHHLTGTA

-708 PACDAEIEAGSKAK
+708 PVCDAEIEAGSKAK

-731 AIKMPKGTQI
+731 AIPMPKGTQI
-741 RTSIGSSST
+741 RTSIGSNST

-772 PSVPGKYRVTAEINP
+772 PSVPGNYRVTAEINP

-806 VTTAYTYDVKSA
+806 VTTAYTYDVKA
-818 KNTYNIG
+818 EKNTYNIG
-825 EKVVLGGTVKTR
+825 DKVVLSGTVKTR
-837 SGATAAN
+837 GGATAAN

-942 TATCEP
+942 KATCEP

-955 FSDNTELAGGGT
+955 FGGDTELAGGGT

-1129 RDENTIYANKDGE
+1129 RDENTIYGNKDGE

-1168 EDGSITFNDL
+1168 ADGSITFNDL

-1191 HDTYDQYVLVSPGE
+1191 HDTYDQNVLVSPGE

-1300 MVEYSGFTLAPEQ
+1300 MVEYEGFTLAPEQ

-1318 VLVMHEEDFNSDN
+1318 VLVMHEEDFNSDD
-1331 FAQNVKRK
+1331 FARNVKRK
-1339 MVQYAEGRAKKKCFG
+1339 VVQSVEGRAKKKCFG
-1354 DMGTRFEW
+1354 DMGTKFEW

-1368 KFAWIG
+1368 KYAWIG
-1374 SVIRYVQDNAECSDP
+1374 SIIRFVQDNAECSDP

-1413 DFGGYATAS
+1413 DFGDYATAS
-1422 GGRTDAEALM
+1422 GGRTDAKALL
-1432 KLVCTAIE
+1432 KLFCTAIE
-1440 CVPIPDLP
+1440 CVPLPDLP
-1448 LCMSPAITNAL
+1448 TCVAPAITNAL

-1472 EFISGK
+1472 DYLSGK
-1478 IGEKIP
+1478 VADKIP
-1484 LFDCLKGIAS
+1484 LFSCLKGIAS

-1500 VECLGNWGKKLAGMI
+1500 VECLGNWGKELADKF
-1515 SKAPMRKADAAED
+1515 SKAPMRKAAAAED
-1528 KPMPALME
+1528 KPIPALME
-1536 SSGYKQFLFYSYF
+1536 SSGYKQFLFFSYF

-1559 TQAPEAISMKDFGVE
+1559 TKAPEALGMKDFGVE
-1574 LMAAIHNADL
+1574 LMSAIHKADL
-1584 ELQKMRKDGTLW
+1584 ELQKMRVDGTLW

-1607 TVDDKSQGM
+1607 TVDDKSQGV
-1616 GTYLTSLMPNKSANI
+1616 GPYLTSLMPNKSANI

-1641 RLRNT
+1641 RLRNA

-1669 LQTRQNCVAK
+1669 LQTRQNCVTK

-1743 NDILVDVNAT
+1743 EDILVDVNAT

-1828 RSLYPVSL
+1828 RSLFPVSL
-1836 PVKPS
+1836 QVKPS

-1856 DNPLTPDVVEPV
+1856 DNPLTPDVVEPI

-1948 ASLMGHFTEYDVN
+1948 ASLMGHFTEYDVS

-1981 HELIHSMNA
+1981 HELIHSLNA

-2023 ELATLSGE
+2023 ELVTLSE
-2031 TRMERIDAT
+2031 QTSMERIDNT

-2046 PTDVPRNWFY
+2046 PTNVPRNWFY

-2079 KLDAANFWTTDYTMK
+2079 PLDPANFWTTDYTMK

-2191 ATKRVFK
+2191 ASKRVFK

-2220 DAENYQGA
+2220 DAENYLGA

-2242 VHYNVHVLPLAE
+2242 VHYNVDILPLAAC
-2254 WGSVECVKDAPIET
+2254 GHVECVKDAPVET
-2268 PATAAKRGMKK
+2268 PAASAKRGMKK

-2293 TFKATPSN
+2293 TFKATPSK
-2301 GYKFVCWKDNATDE
+2301 GYKFVCWKDNATGE
-2315 VLSNNAEYHVEARNT
+2315 VLSKDAEYHVEARNT

-2356 VASGLYEYGT
+2356 VASGVYEYGT

-2387 VQTETAAPYELTVE
+2387 VQTATADPYELTVE
-2401 GPTEVEVLFHDL
+2401 GPTEVEVVFHDL

-2476 VAKLAG
+2476 VAQLAG

-2495 MEANMPYIIKPT
+2495 MDANTPYIIKPT

-2612 DVYFLPAGAG
+2612 NVYFLPAGAG

>member
-1 MKIRRYIT
+1 
-9 MMLFLLMYITAT
+9 MMLFLLMCITAT

-72 SQSRINEHTVSVRNL
+72 NQSRINEHTVSVRNL

-126 EYAVSLSDV
+126 EYTVSLSDV
-135 IITNRKGDNIQGNSN
+135 IITNRKGDNIQGDSN
-150 VNGSYTVQRENAPDL
+150 VNGSYTVQREDAPDL
-165 ATTDVNITESTLV
+165 ATTDVNITGSKLV
-178 PGNYVTV
+178 PGKSVTV
-185 TWKVSNI
+185 SWKVSNV

-200 WTERVYLVSNGTEE
+200 WTERVYLVSTRTEE
-214 AVHIG
+214 VVHVG

-233 ARSAIFNL
+233 TRNATFNL

-267 ADRANNTASGG
+267 ADRANNTATGG

-313 DETFSIASSL
+313 DETFSITSSL
-323 PEHAKVPATVII
+323 TDNAKVPATVTI

-356 YSKVTI
+356 YSKVTV
-362 TVNKANGYPQD
+362 TVNKAHGYPQD

-386 PLTVKL
+386 PLEVKL
-392 DKTEYN
+392 DKTDYN

-463 QLSVSADHHLTGKA
+463 QLSVSADHHLTGSA
-477 LFVLKDN
+477 LFVLRDN

-654 AGKESVTTPFVAKS
+654 AGKESVTTPFVALS

-708 PACDAEIEAGSKAK
+708 PVCDAEVEAGSKAK
-722 VTITVKNIG
+722 VTVTVKNIG
-731 AIKMPKGTQI
+731 ATKMPKGTQI

-772 PSVPGKYRVTAEINP
+772 PSVPGNYRVTAEINP

-806 VTTAYTYDVKSA
+806 VTTAYTYGIGTDKS
-818 KNTYNIG
+818 TYNIG
-825 EKVVLGGTVKTR
+825 DKVVLGGTVKTR
-837 SGATAAN
+837 GGATAAS

-862 TTDAEGKYSAEYT
+862 TTDAEGKYSVEYT
-875 IQAGMGGE
+875 LQAGMGGE

-900 TFAVYGIS
+900 TFNVYGIS

-917 EMYEGDVARGTIKVK
+917 EMYEGDVVSGTIKVK
-932 NMSSLPQHSL
+932 NMSSLPQHNL
-942 TATCEP
+942 KATCEK
-948 NEQYEVT
+948 NEQYDVT
-955 FSDNTELAGGGT
+955 FNGDTELAGGGT

-992 TTAEGASLSVVTY
+992 ATAEGASLSVVTY

-1044 ETGKITVSLPAALSD
+1044 ETGKISVSLPAALSD

-1078 TVMLKFNAANY
+1078 TVMLKFNAAKY
-1089 DVNVYQ
+1089 DVNIYQ

-1129 RDENTIYANKDGE
+1129 RDENTIYGNKDGE

-1168 EDGSITFNDL
+1168 EDGSITFSDL
-1178 NEGYYHL
+1178 TEGYYHL

-1191 HDTYDQYVLVSPGE
+1191 HDTYNQNVLVSPGE

-1218 RVDWTVE
+1218 KVDWTVE
-1225 ETEIEDEYDITTK
+1225 ETEVEDEYEITTK
-1238 LTYETQVPVP
+1238 FTYETQVPVP
-1248 VVEMNAPDAIIL
+1248 VVEMNAPEAIIL

-1300 MVEYSGFTLAPEQ
+1300 MVEYEGFTLAPEQ

-1331 FAQNVKRK
+1331 FAQNVKRH
-1339 MVQYAEGRAKKKCFG
+1339 MVQRAEGRAKKKCFG
-1354 DMGTRFEW
+1354 NMGTKFEW
-1362 PCGDNA
+1362 PCGDDA

-1394 GHAVIYPQTQPGLG
+1394 GHSVSYPQTQPGLG

-1472 EFISGK
+1472 EFINGK
-1478 IGEKIP
+1478 IGDKIP

-1500 VECLGNWGKKLAGMI
+1500 VECLGNWGKQLAGMV
-1515 SKAPMRKADAAED
+1515 SKAPRRKAGDKDD

-1559 TQAPEAISMKDFGVE
+1559 TKAPKAISMKDFGVE
-1574 LMAAIHNADL
+1574 LMSAIHNADL
-1584 ELQKMRKDGTLW
+1584 ELQKMREDGTLW

-1607 TVDDKSQGM
+1607 TVDDKSQGV
-1616 GTYLTSLMPNKSANI
+1616 GPYLTSLMPNKNAVI

-1646 WSKEDGRGYISNNH
+1646 WSKEDGRGYISDNH

-1669 LQTRQNCVAK
+1669 LKTRQKCVEK

-1743 NDILVDVNAT
+1743 EDILVNVNAT

-1768 AIEKIEGFEG
+1768 SIEKIEGFEG

-1828 RSLYPVSL
+1828 RSLFPVSL
-1836 PVKPS
+1836 QVKPT

-1856 DNPLTPDVVEPV
+1856 DNPLTTDVVEPV

-1879 KGKGDANNVRMITK
+1879 KGYGDANNVRMITK

-1948 ASLMGHFTEYDVN
+1948 ASLMGHFTEYDVS

-2023 ELATLSGE
+2023 ELVTLSE
-2031 TRMERIDAT
+2031 QTRMERIDAT

-2046 PTDVPRNWFY
+2046 PTNVPRNWFY

-2079 KLDAANFWTTDYTMK
+2079 PLDAANFWTTDYTMK

-2109 IVSGKGTNKYIVE
+2109 IVSGKGTNTYIVE

-2150 EELTVEFNKDIKP
+2150 EQLTVEFNKDIKP

-2168 EDIVVRH
+2168 DDIMVRY
-2175 EGKLYSGDI
+2175 EGKLFSGDI
-2184 AIAPKDE
+2184 AITPKDD
-2191 ATKRVFK
+2191 ASKRIFN
-2198 LNTSGLS
+2198 LNTSALN

-2220 DAENYQGA
+2220 DTENYLGA

-2242 VHYNVHVLPLAE
+2242 VHYNVNVLPLAAC
-2254 WGSVECVKDAPIET
+2254 GHVDCVKDAAPET
-2268 PATAAKRGMKK
+2268 QAASAKRVMKK
-2279 AEANSGQL
+2279 AGANSGQL
-2287 AYGGGM
+2287 TYGGGM
-2293 TFKATPSN
+2293 TFKATPSK
-2301 GYKFVCWKDNATDE
+2301 GYKFVCWKDNVSGE
-2315 VLSNNAEYHVEARNT
+2315 VLSKDAEYHVEARNT

-2356 VASGLYEYGT
+2356 VASGVYEYGT

-2373 PNEGY
+2373 ANEGY

-2401 GPTEVEVLFHDL
+2401 GTTEVEVLFHDL

-2423 KDYQRPVEYVSAA
+2423 KDYQRPIEYVSAA

-2445 LYRSFLKEAWNTICL
+2445 FYRSFLKEAWNTICL
-2460 PCAVENPEEVF
+2460 PCAVENPQDVF

-2476 VAKLAG
+2476 VAKLTG
-2482 MTSTS
+2482 MTKTS

-2495 MEANMPYIIKPT
+2495 MEANTPYIIKPT

-2597 AMLSLAFGGGTTNIE
+2597 AKLSLAFGGGMTNIE
-2612 DVYFLPAGAG
+2612 DVYFLPVGAG

-2647 ITKNKKFVVK
+2647 ITNNKKFVVK